1 MGNKSIQKFFADQ
14 NSVIDLSSLG
24 NAKGAKVSLSGPD
37 MNITTPRGS
46 VIIVNGALYSS
57 IKGNNL
63 AVKFKDKTITG
74 AKILGSVD
82 LKDIQLERID
92 SSLVDSA
99 QVEKKGNGKRRNKK
113 EEEELKKQLDDA
125 ENAKK
130 EADKAK
136 EEAEKAKEAAEKALN
151 EAFEVQNSSKQI
163 EEMLQNFLADN
174 VAKDNLAQQS
184 DASQQNT
191 QAKATQASKQNDAE
205 KVLPQPINKNTS
217 TGKSN
222 SSKNE
227 ENKLDAESVKEP
239 LKVTLALAAE
249 SNSGSKDDSI
259 TNFTKPQ
266 FVGSTAP
273 NATVIIKINGI
284 AVGQA
289 VADSLGNFTFT
300 APETLTDGTYNL
312 EAEAKTA
319 DGSGSAKLVITIDS
333 VTDKPT
339 FELSPESS
347 VSGHKGLTP
356 TLTPSIVGTAEENAK
371 VDIYV
376 DNKLVASVDVDKD
389 GNWSYEFKDNE
400 LSEGENSIKV
410 VAVDKA
416 GNKNETTD
424 SIITDTIAPEK
435 PTIEL
440 DDSSDSGIKNDNI
453 TNSTLPTFIGVAEPG
468 STVSIYLGLKHLGEV
483 IVAKD
488 GTWSYTLTTP
498 LKDGE
503 YNITATATDIAGHT
517 SATANL
523 PFTIDTRIS
532 YFSAEI
538 ETTNDSGIVGDNVT
552 NNTRPTFTGKTE
564 PNAIIS
570 VINSETGEEVIFK
583 ANDKGEWTFNF
594 TSDSVEG
601 INNLTFTVEDVAGN
615 KKDFS
620 FSYVIDTIAPVPP
633 TVSLEDYVVLP
644 NGIILSGN
652 DLPALVGTAEPKSTI
667 LLMRDGKLYDSIEV
681 DSNGTW
687 NYQFSNKFLQGAYD
701 IEIISQDAAG
711 NKSSTVKYSFTI
723 QTEVVPP
730 KAELDASDDSGAKG
744 DWITN
749 KHNALTLLGTADRF
763 ATVNILIDG
772 KTIGVTTADADGN
785 WNFDISR
792 NLSDNVYKITVESI
806 DPLGRTSSVDYQLTI
821 DSFTPIPTVMLHD
834 SADSGVKGDMITKI
848 NTPLF
853 TGMAEA
859 NAKVSIY
866 VDGVL
871 SGEAIAGDDGVWNF
885 QFTTALSDGSH
896 DVTVKVED
904 IAGNTASS
912 SAYNFQIVTQTQKPT
927 IELVNDT
934 GVDNTDHI
942 INEKNPALTGTAAP
956 YSTVKLYID
965 GALIAEVRTNK
976 DGRWEYTLKAD
987 QGLVDGDH
995 RITASVEDIAGNIAH
1010 SDPFLISV
1018 DTAISIPI
1026 VSLSPDSDSGI
1037 SDDNLTNIVKPTLHL
1052 KDIDPDIISVQVW
1065 DAMSDTQIGV
1075 ATQQPDG
1082 SWAYTFTSDLTEG
1095 LHQVYVKVEDIAGN
1109 KANSA
1114 IFDFTIDTT
1123 VSTPVISLLSKD
1135 DTGVTGDNLTN
1146 INKPGFAISGVDAD
1160 AHRVVVQ
1167 VMHNGVSEE
1176 IELSHLNGSWLFIP
1190 GNTWADGSYTLT
1202 VKVEDKAGNT
1212 NYSAPLTVVIDT
1224 QIAIDGVE
1232 LVNDSG
1238 VKGDNMTND
1247 DRPHF
1252 RVTVPTDVNEVRL
1265 SIDGGNSWVQAT
1277 PGVAGSWEYIWPTDL
1292 ADGQYTLTVEATDKA
1307 GNTVTK
1313 TIDFAVD
1320 TTLSVPVIV
1329 LDSAD
1334 DTGIQGDNMTNS
1346 TQPTF
1351 ALQHIDDD
1359 AVRVTVSVEHG
1370 GVTTTFDATKGTGGW
1385 TFTPPTSWADG
1396 DYTLSVSVEDK
1407 AGNTSHSASLTVTV
1421 DTQIAINNIEL
1432 VNDSGI
1438 PDDNL
1443 TNNVR
1448 PHFQVTV
1455 PTDVNVVRLSI
1466 DGGKTWF
1473 NATQSATPG
1482 VWDYIWPDDVAD
1494 GGYTLTVEA
1503 TDEAGNKATQT
1514 LDFTIDTTLS
1524 VPTLSLDSADDSG
1537 IAGDNITNV
1546 KTPGFTLN
1554 NIDTDVS
1561 RVIVE
1566 VMHNGIKQ
1574 EVPLVQT
1581 GGQWRFAPTSDW
1593 ADGDYILTVKVE
1605 DRAGN
1610 VKQSAPLTVTVDT
1623 HIAIDRIEL
1632 VNDSGI
1638 PGDNLTNEARPHF
1651 QVTVPADVNG
1661 VRLSIDGGKT
1671 WFDATQS
1678 ATSGVWDYTWLTN
1691 VANGPHT
1698 LMVEASDKAGN
1709 KTTQKLDFTIDTIL
1723 SEPTITLDS
1732 ADDSAA
1738 GDNITNVKMPGF
1750 TLGNIDADVTKVV
1763 VTVAHDGKNQ
1773 QIELIKNGGVW
1784 RFTPGAAWTDGDY
1797 TLTVKVEDKAGNTNY
1812 SAPLT
1817 VTIDTQTSI
1826 DRIELLNDTGIVGD
1840 NLTNEARPQFHI
1852 TVPTDVNSVQLSL
1865 DGGINWVNATLTSDG
1880 VWEYIWPTDLVE
1892 NTYTLTVK
1900 ATDVAGNT
1908 ATETLNFII
1917 DTTLSTP
1924 TITLDS
1930 ADDSGTANDNKTN
1943 VKTPGFII
1951 GGIDS
1956 DVTQVVVQ
1964 VMRDGHSEE
1973 VELTQTNGQWRF
1985 VPGSAWT
1992 DGDYTLTVTV
2002 KDEAGNIRH
2011 SAPLT
2016 VTIDTQIT
2024 IDHIEL
2030 VNDSG
2035 IPDDNLTNNVRP
2047 HFQVTV
2053 PTDVNVV
2060 RLSID
2065 GGKTWF
2071 NATQSATPGVWDYT
2085 WLADVGEG
2093 KHTLTVEATDK
2104 AGNKTTQQLDFIIDT
2119 LLSEPTIVL
2128 DNTDDSGTKGDHLTN
2143 VNKPTFLLGNIDADA
2158 RYVTV
2163 EVQHGGTKEVL
2174 TATKDATG
2182 NWSVTPT
2189 GTWADGDYT
2198 LTVRVEDEAGNEKH
2212 SASLTVTV
2220 DTQITID
2227 VIELVNDNGIPG
2239 DNMTND
2245 AHPQFRVT
2253 VPGDVNEV
2261 SLSIDG
2267 GVTWVKATQ
2276 SATPGVW
2283 NYTWPGTVPDGDYTL
2298 NVKATDNAGNTV
2310 TETLHFTIDTTL
2322 STPVIVLDSAD
2333 DSGVHGDNMTNHTQ
2347 PTFALQHI
2355 DDDAVRVTVS
2365 VEHGGVTTTF
2375 DATKDAGGWTFTPTG
2390 AWADGDYTLSV
2401 SVEDKAGNT
2410 SHSASLTVTVDTQIA
2425 INNIEL
2431 VNDSGIPDDNLTNN
2445 VRPHFQVTVPTD
2457 VNVVRLSI
2465 DGGKTWFNATQ
2476 SATPGVWDYIWPD
2489 DVADGGYTLTV
2500 EATDEAGNKATQTL
2514 DFTIDTTLSV
2524 PTLSLD
2530 SADDSGIAGD
2540 NITNVKTPGF
2550 TLNNIDT
2557 DVSRVIVEV
2566 MHNGIKQEV
2575 PLVQTGGQWRF
2586 APTSDWADGDYI
2598 LTVKVEDRAG
2608 NVKQSAPLTVTVD
2621 THIAI
2626 DRIELVND
2634 SGIPGDNLTNEA
2646 RPHFQVTVPADVN
2659 GVRLSIDGGKT
2670 WFDATQSAT
2679 SGVWDYTWLTNVANG
2694 PHTLM
2699 VEASDKAGNKTTQKL
2714 DFTIDT
2720 ILSEPT
2726 ITLDSADDSAAGD
2739 NITNVKMPGFTL
2751 GNIDADVTKVVVTV
2765 AHDGKNQQIEL
2776 IKNGG
2781 VWRFTPGA
2789 AWTDGDYTLTVK
2801 VEDKAGNTNY
2811 SAPLTV
2817 TIDTQTSI
2825 DRIELL
2831 NDTGIVGDNLTNEA
2845 RPQFHITVPTDV
2857 NSVQLSLDGGINWVN
2872 ATLTSDGVWE
2882 YIWPTDLVENT
2893 YTLTVKATDVAGNTA
2908 TETLNF
2914 IIDTTLSTPTITLDS
2929 ADDSGTAND
2938 NKTNVKTPGFII
2950 GGIDSDVTQVV
2961 VQVMRD
2967 GHSEEVELT
2976 QTNGQWRFVPGSAWT
2991 DGDYTLTVTVKDEA
3005 GNIRHSAPLT
3015 VTIDTQITIDHIEL
3029 VNDSGIPDDNLTNN
3043 VRPHFQVT
3051 VPTDVNVVRLS
3062 IDGGKTW
3069 FNATQSAT
3077 PGVWDYTWLADVG
3090 EGKHTLTVEATDK
3103 AGNKTTQQLDFIID
3117 TLLSEPTIVLDNTD
3131 DSGTKGD
3138 NLTNVNKP
3146 TFLLGNIDAD
3156 ARYVTVEV
3164 QHGGTKEVLTATKG
3178 ATGIWSVTPTGTWAD
3193 GDYTLT
3199 VRVEDDAG
3207 NVKYSAPLTVT
3218 VDTQIT
3224 IDVIELVND
3233 NGIPGDNLTNDVRPH
3248 FRVTVPGDVN
3258 EVRLSI
3264 DGGNTWVRATQGTAG
3279 IWDYTWPKDVTDGL
3293 HTLTVEAT
3301 DKAGNKTT
3309 QTLDFTIDTRLS
3321 TPTIAMDS
3329 RDDTGAIGDHITSVK
3344 RPGFTIGNIDADA
3357 HSVILRITQGGNSQE
3372 VTLTQVGGQW
3382 RFTPD
3387 ADWADGSYTLT
3398 VEVTDNAGNVR
3409 QSTPLVVTVDTQTS
3423 ITDITLVNDH
3433 GVPDDN
3439 LTNSTRPQFE
3449 ITVPADVNSVQ
3460 LSIDGGANWVS
3471 ATQGIEGVWGYTW
3484 PTDMGDGK
3492 HTLTVMVT
3500 DRAGNTATQ
3509 TLEFFIDTRLS
3520 TPTIALD
3527 STDDTG
3533 TPGDDMTNRTRPTFI
3548 LQNID
3553 SDVINVTVSVT
3564 HNGTTTSFT
3573 ATQGAGGWS
3582 FTPPAPWG
3590 DGDYTLTVTVEDRA
3604 GNTRPSTP
3612 LTVTVDTQIAIDRIE
3627 LVNDS
3632 GVPGDNVTKHVRPQF
3647 QISVPDDVEKVLL
3660 SIDGGTTW
3668 VTAIKSSTA
3677 GIWDY
3682 TWPTDMPEGQ
3692 HTLTV
3697 EVTDG
3702 AGNKMTETL
3711 NFTIDITLLTPTI
3724 ELAPDQDTGQNK
3736 NDNLTSVTQPVFVLG
3751 SIDKDVRHVE
3761 LSIEHNGTFKTVVLT
3776 ESADG
3781 WRYRPDSALADGSYT
3796 FTVTVTDVAGNQQ
3809 TSAPLKVTIDGT
3821 LTTPVIELAAG
3832 EDSGTVGD
3840 RLTNH
3845 DRPVFDIHQVDSDV
3859 TRVMVKVT
3867 YNGKTHEE
3875 AAVFTNGQWRFTPSA
3890 SWADGSYQLA
3900 VVVEDLAG
3908 NVKESAPFEVRI
3920 DTTTTINNIVLLN
3933 DTGVQN
3939 DQLTNVAK
3947 PSFRIDV
3954 PGDVVQVRV
3963 TLDGGANWN
3972 VIRKNADGQWIFDS
3986 PNTLVDG
3993 TYTLRVEATD
4003 EAGNIANKDLV
4014 FNIDTNI
4021 QVPTIALDAGQ
4032 DTGANTADNITN
4044 ISRPTFTI
4052 GNVDPDVIKVVVT
4065 IDGHDYNATK
4075 VGAGWQFTPGNAI
4088 PDGSYNITVTVEDK
4102 AGNTAT
4108 SKPLPVVIDTTAE
4121 IESVTLVTDS
4131 GDSDVDN
4138 ITKVDKPQFSIV
4150 TADDITHVRV
4160 KIDNAANW
4168 IELTKGGDGRWI
4180 FNVGSALPDGQ
4191 HTLLVDVTDIAG
4203 NVAQETLQFTIDTTL
4218 REPTIVLDPTHDTG
4232 DDTND
4237 NLTRINKPV
4246 FIIGNVDNDVSH
4258 IVVHIDGR
4266 DYTIENTGGNLT
4278 FTPDQPLS
4286 DGQHTISVT
4295 VTDIAGNTKTSAELR
4310 IEIDTQVQ
4318 IDSVTLT
4325 TDSGVNDHDNVTNA
4339 TRPSFEIATPDDV
4352 TSVLVS
4358 FDGVNW
4364 TPISKNAAGQW
4375 EFTAGSALP
4384 DGHYTL
4390 HVQATDRAGNTAN
4403 STLGFTVDTQI
4414 DGLSV
4419 VMLDDAGK
4427 DSTDG
4432 ITNITS
4438 PRFEISAREPL
4449 QSVTVILN
4457 GKSSTLTQ
4465 GAGNKWL
4472 FTPDTPLVD
4481 GTYKIEIV
4489 AEDIAGNKISKE
4501 VSFTIDTI
4509 VSDPSIDLLD
4519 ADDTGESAVDNITS
4533 VTTPRFVIGNVP
4545 ADIDTVVIR
4554 INGVSYSVTANGNNL
4569 WEFQVPVALNDGVYE
4584 AVVVFRDIA
4593 GNTSETKL
4601 PFTID
4606 TTTSVSVRMEPA
4618 SDTGNSNSDNLTNKQ
4633 NPKFEGTAEPNA
4645 KLVITI
4651 VDDKS
4656 GREVLKQTITVGAD
4670 GNWSVTPNILPDG
4683 MYTINV
4689 VATDVAGNTAQT
4701 QERFTIDTVTIDPTI
4716 RLSDPSIDDQHEAT
4730 SLRPEF
4736 KGFAEAFSTI
4746 MIQWDGKVVG
4756 SANANANG
4764 EWSWT
4769 PPSVL
4774 APGSYVVSIVA
4785 KDKAGNESSQV
4796 DFPVVIPVID
4806 VTPPTIKLSE
4816 ESDSGALG
4824 DFTTNNKTPTL
4835 IGSTLP
4841 NTIVSIYVDGVKVG
4855 EATADTA
4862 GRYTFQLSEMKD
4874 GHYVVQVGIVNPR
4887 DNSELRSTAVD
4898 VTIDTEVAELV
4909 WNISG
4914 MHEGGYINTVTPE
4927 IGGTSEPN
4935 SKITIFVNGVE
4946 KAIAYTT
4953 GAGHWGV
4960 VLPALGNDGN
4970 YELTFKVEDVAGNIR
4985 EFGPQNVILD
4995 TVISPLTVVLREAD
5009 DSGKVGDWITNK
5021 SHVTIDGTAEAGS
5034 TLTIRNPQ
5042 GVVIATLVVGND
5054 GRWSAELDL
5063 REGSNAFV
5071 VVSEDKAGNSQ
5082 QKEILIE
5089 HDTQIEIS
5097 DISLSRDTNSGDK
5110 YDLITNNKSPVL
5122 VAMTDPGATVQVY
5135 INGVLQGT
5143 VEASSSGNISYTMPA
5158 NSADGEYQVQ
5168 FVATD
5173 TAGNRV
5179 ESAITTVTIDSQ
5191 IAVFDIDED
5200 SLPALSNNRALSV
5213 SGVGEAG
5220 SQVSIFV
5227 DGKLVNVVM
5236 VEADGT
5242 WRAPILLQDDGTF
5255 NIHFSITDVA
5265 GNTEV
5270 SKDYSVD
5277 VDSSTDFPTLNL
5289 EDASNSGSLD
5299 DLITNHNKPVLV
5311 GTAEAG
5317 ATIHI
5322 YVDEKI
5328 VANVLVLEDG
5338 TWSYQF
5344 DNALKDGE
5352 YSIRVVAEDPAGNT
5366 AESPRLLVTIDTSTF
5381 IDNPAMV
5388 AGSDNGIFSNDSIT
5402 SQTRPTFSIF
5412 GEMNQSVQ
5420 IFIDGVLVDTIT
5432 VTDRNQ
5438 VYRPESPLG
5447 DGSHSIYYVITDK
5460 AGNTAT
5466 SKTLNFT
5473 IDTFN
5478 TTPVAIDS
5486 IGGQT
5491 LAEMT
5496 GSDGK
5501 IYITDTTRNLLFS
5514 GSAEPNSK
5522 IEIIINGLNVG
5533 EVWVNEKGHWQMPVN
5548 PLYFT
5553 EGQLDI
5559 TVKSTDRAGNVNQE
5573 KYSIWVDTHIKVFTS
5588 ELDDNKSSSKTEWWS
5603 NSDLITMR
5611 GTGEIGATVSL
5622 IVAGVTLATA
5632 VVAATGRW
5640 ELSTDKLPEGTYDIS
5655 LVIED
5660 SAGNRWEDVREIF
5673 IDRTP
5678 PNAPVVTYSDIVN
5691 DLIIMQGTAE
5701 AKSQLIITDS
5711 EGNTYTLTV
5720 PDNGKWSMAI
5730 PYPSEGKF
5738 TITSVDAIGNRSDDV
5753 PLDIMKEVPVISLSP
5768 DSDSGTVGDNI
5779 TRDKQPTFIIGNL
5792 ESDVVV
5798 VQVDI
5803 NGTVYNAEK
5812 NADGVWFF
5820 TPGTP
5825 LADGSYTISVIA
5837 SDAAGNQKNSLPI
5850 TVTIDSTL
5858 TVPEIALAAG
5868 EDNGASDSDNVTNH
5882 TQPKFTLQHI
5892 DADVTGVTV
5901 NVTHNGVTDIY
5912 QATQGADGWTFT
5924 PPAAWNDGNYTLSVT
5939 VVDRAGN
5946 SQQSASLAVT
5956 VDSTVTVTADSQ
5968 HDDASDDATATAVT
5982 PPESETVNAES
5993 ATHLR
5998 TEPSAAE
6005 ESVVKV
6011 TAYSITLLNA
6021 DSGDEIDRSISQT
6034 PSFEISVPENIV
6046 NVSIM
6051 FEGEEFTLPI
6061 TNQKAIFEVP
6071 LSLED
6076 GEYTMD
6082 VKFIDKDNDF
6092 LIKEKTFSV
6101 DHSSADIV
6109 NAMNVRGKT
6118 EDDINDSPSTSS
6130 VGHNNNG
6137 AIDVFA
6143 VNEVTLP
6150 VDNQE
6155 EHA

>member
-37 MNITTPRGS
+37 MNITTPHGS

-113 EEEELKKQLDDA
+113 EEEELKKQLDEA

-440 DDSSDSGIKNDNI
+440 DDSSDSGIKNDSI

-538 ETTNDSGIVGDNVT
+538 ETTDDSGIVGDNVT

-601 INNLTFTVEDVAGN
+601 VNNLTFTVEDVAGN

-620 FSYVIDTIAPVPP
+620 FSYVIDTVAPVPP
-633 TVSLEDYVVLP
+633 TVSLEDFVVLP

-1065 DAMSDTQIGV
+1065 DAASDTQIGV

-1114 IFDFTIDTT
+1114 VFDFTIDTT

-1176 IELSHLNGSWLFIP
+1176 IELSHLNGSWLFTP

-1329 LDSAD
+1329 LNSAD
-1334 DTGIQGDNMTNS
+1334 DTGVQGDNMTNS

-1370 GVTTTFDATKGTGGW
+1370 GVTTTFDATKGVGGW
-1385 TFTPPTSWADG
+1385 SFTPTGAWADG

-1438 PDDNL
+1438 PNDNL

-1473 NATQSATPG
+1473 NATQNATPG

-1503 TDEAGNKATQT
+1503 TDEAGNKTTQT

-1561 RVIVE
+1561 RVTVE

-1638 PGDNLTNEARPHF
+1638 PDDNLTNEARPHF

-1678 ATSGVWDYTWLTN
+1678 ATPGVWDYTWLTN

-1709 KTTQKLDFTIDTIL
+1709 KTTQKLDFIIDTML

-2016 VTIDTQIT
+2016 VTIDTQIA

-2128 DNTDDSGTKGDHLTN
+2128 DNTDDSGTKGDNLTN

-2333 DSGVHGDNMTNHTQ
+2333 DTGIQGDNMTNRTQ
-2347 PTFALQHI
+2347 PTFNLQHI

-2375 DATKDAGGWTFTPTG
+2375 DATKGVGGWTFTPPTSWG
-2390 AWADGDYTLSV
+2390 AGDYTLSV

-2445 VRPHFQVTVPTD
+2445 VRPQFQVKVPTD
-2457 VNVVRLSI
+2457 VN
-2465 DGGKTWFNATQ
+2465 
-2476 SATPGVWDYIWPD
+2476 
-2489 DVADGGYTLTV
+2489 
-2500 EATDEAGNKATQTL
+2500 E
-2514 DFTIDTTLSV
+2514 
-2524 PTLSLD
+2524 
-2530 SADDSGIAGD
+2530 
-2540 NITNVKTPGF
+2540 
-2550 TLNNIDT
+2550 
-2557 DVSRVIVEV
+2557 
-2566 MHNGIKQEV
+2566 
-2575 PLVQTGGQWRF
+2575 
-2586 APTSDWADGDYI
+2586 
-2598 LTVKVEDRAG
+2598 
-2608 NVKQSAPLTVTVD
+2608 
-2621 THIAI
+2621 
-2626 DRIELVND
+2626 
-2634 SGIPGDNLTNEA
+2634 
-2646 RPHFQVTVPADVN
+2646 
-2659 GVRLSIDGGKT
+2659 
-2670 WFDATQSAT
+2670 
-2679 SGVWDYTWLTNVANG
+2679 
-2694 PHTLM
+2694 
-2699 VEASDKAGNKTTQKL
+2699 
-2714 DFTIDT
+2714 
-2720 ILSEPT
+2720 
-2726 ITLDSADDSAAGD
+2726 
-2739 NITNVKMPGFTL
+2739 
-2751 GNIDADVTKVVVTV
+2751 
-2765 AHDGKNQQIEL
+2765 
-2776 IKNGG
+2776 
-2781 VWRFTPGA
+2781 
-2789 AWTDGDYTLTVK
+2789 
-2801 VEDKAGNTNY
+2801 
-2811 SAPLTV
+2811 
-2817 TIDTQTSI
+2817 
-2825 DRIELL
+2825 
-2831 NDTGIVGDNLTNEA
+2831 
-2845 RPQFHITVPTDV
+2845 
-2857 NSVQLSLDGGINWVN
+2857 
-2872 ATLTSDGVWE
+2872 
-2882 YIWPTDLVENT
+2882 
-2893 YTLTVKATDVAGNTA
+2893 
-2908 TETLNF
+2908 
-2914 IIDTTLSTPTITLDS
+2914 
-2929 ADDSGTAND
+2929 
-2938 NKTNVKTPGFII
+2938 
-2950 GGIDSDVTQVV
+2950 
-2961 VQVMRD
+2961 
-2967 GHSEEVELT
+2967 
-2976 QTNGQWRFVPGSAWT
+2976 
-2991 DGDYTLTVTVKDEA
+2991 
-3005 GNIRHSAPLT
+3005 
-3015 VTIDTQITIDHIEL
+3015 
-3029 VNDSGIPDDNLTNN
+3029 
-3043 VRPHFQVT
+3043 
-3051 VPTDVNVVRLS
+3051 VRLS

-3103 AGNKTTQQLDFIID
+3103 AGNQTTQKLDFIID
-3117 TLLSEPTIVLDNTD
+3117 TMLSEPTIVLDSTD

-3138 NLTNVNKP
+3138 NLTNANKP
-3146 TFLLGNIDAD
+3146 TFILGNIDAD

-3199 VRVEDDAG
+3199 VRVEDEAG

-3321 TPTIAMDS
+3321 TPTITMDS

-3344 RPGFTIGNIDADA
+3344 RPGFTIGNIDSDA
-3357 HSVILRITQGGNSQE
+3357 QSVILRITQGGNSQE

-3409 QSTPLVVTVDTQTS
+3409 QSTPLIVTVDTQTS

-3471 ATQGIEGVWGYTW
+3471 AAQGIEGVWGYTW

-3612 LTVTVDTQIAIDRIE
+3612 LTVTVDTQIAIDHIE

-3632 GVPGDNVTKHVRPQF
+3632 GVPGDNITKHVRPQF

-3692 HTLTV
+3692 HTLIV

-3702 AGNKMTETL
+3702 AGNKMTGTL
-3711 NFTIDITLLTPTI
+3711 DFTIDITLLTPTI

-3845 DRPVFDIHQVDSDV
+3845 DRPVFDIRQVDSDV

-3908 NVKESAPFEVRI
+3908 NVKESAPLEVRI

-3954 PGDVVQVRV
+3954 PGDVIQVRV

-4180 FNVGSALPDGQ
+4180 FNVGSALPDGK

-4295 VTDIAGNTKTSAELR
+4295 VTDIAGNTKTSAELQ

-4533 VTTPRFVIGNVP
+4533 VTKPRFVIGNVP

-4554 INGVSYSVTANGNNL
+4554 INGVSYPVTANGNNL

-4618 SDTGNSNSDNLTNKQ
+4618 SDTGSSNSDNLTNKQ

-4656 GREVLKQTITVGAD
+4656 GREVLKHTITVGAD

-4716 RLSDPSIDDQHEAT
+4716 RLSDPSIDDQYEAT

-4736 KGFAEAFSTI
+4736 KGLAEAFSTI

-4835 IGSTLP
+4835 VGNTLP
-4841 NTIVSIYVDGVKVG
+4841 NAIVSIYVDGVKVG

-4970 YELTFKVEDVAGNIR
+4970 YVLTFKVEDVAGNIR

-5082 QKEILIE
+5082 QKDILIE

-5299 DLITNHNKPVLV
+5299 DLITSHNKPVLV

-5381 IDNPAMV
+5381 IDNPVMM

-5402 SQTRPTFSIF
+5402 SQTRPAFSIY

-5533 EVWVNEKGHWQMPVN
+5533 EVWVNDKGHWQMPVN

-5573 KYSIWVDTHIKVFTS
+5573 KYSIWVDTHIQVFTS
-5588 ELDDNKSSSKTEWWS
+5588 ELDDNKSSSKTDWWS
-5603 NSDLITMR
+5603 NSSTITMR
-5611 GTGEIGATVSL
+5611 GMGEIGATVSL

-5632 VVAATGRW
+5632 VVAANGQW
-5640 ELSTDKLPEGTYDIS
+5640 ELSTDQLPEGKYDITLS
-5655 LVIED
+5655 IED
-5660 SAGNRWEDVREIF
+5660 NAGNRKEEVHEIF

-5711 EGNTYTLTV
+5711 NGNTYTLTV

-5753 PLDIMKEVPVISLSP
+5753 PLDIMKETPVISLSP

-5779 TRDKQPTFIIGNL
+5779 TRDNQPTFIIGNL

-5803 NGTVYNAEK
+5803 NGIVYNAEK

-5868 EDNGASDSDNVTNH
+5868 EGNGASDSDNVTNHNH

-5924 PPAAWNDGNYTLSVT
+5924 PPAAWNDGTYTLSVT

-5946 SQQSASLAVT
+5946 SLQSASLEVT

-5968 HDDASDDATATAVT
+5968 HDDASDDATPTAVT

-5998 TEPSAAE
+5998 TVPSAAE
-6005 ESVVKV
+6005 ESVVKE

-6046 NVSIM
+6046 NVSVM

-6082 VKFIDKDNDF
+6082 VKFLDKDDDF

-6109 NAMNVRGKT
+6109 NAMNARGKT

-6137 AIDVFA
+6137 AIEVFA

>member
-1 MGNKSIQKFFADQ
+1 
-14 NSVIDLSSLG
+14 
-24 NAKGAKVSLSGPD
+24 
-37 MNITTPRGS
+37 
-46 VIIVNGALYSS
+46 
-57 IKGNNL
+57 
-63 AVKFKDKTITG
+63 
-74 AKILGSVD
+74 
-82 LKDIQLERID
+82 
-92 SSLVDSA
+92 
-99 QVEKKGNGKRRNKK
+99 
-113 EEEELKKQLDDA
+113 
-125 ENAKK
+125 
-130 EADKAK
+130 
-136 EEAEKAKEAAEKALN
+136 
-151 EAFEVQNSSKQI
+151 
-163 EEMLQNFLADN
+163 
-174 VAKDNLAQQS
+174 KDNLAQQS

-440 DDSSDSGIKNDNI
+440 DDSSDSGIKNDSI

-538 ETTNDSGIVGDNVT
+538 ETTDDSGIVGDNVT

-601 INNLTFTVEDVAGN
+601 VNNLTFTVEDVAGN

-620 FSYVIDTIAPVPP
+620 FSYVIDTVAPVPP
-633 TVSLEDYVVLP
+633 TVSLEDFVVLP

-1037 SDDNLTNIVKPTLHL
+1037 ADDNLTNIVKPTLHL

-1114 IFDFTIDTT
+1114 VFDFTIDTT

-1176 IELSHLNGSWLFIP
+1176 IELSHLNGSWLFTP

-1385 TFTPPTSWADG
+1385 SFTPTGAWADG

-1438 PDDNL
+1438 PNDNL

-1482 VWDYIWPDDVAD
+1482 AWDYIWPDDVAD

-1503 TDEAGNKATQT
+1503 TDKAGNKTTQE

-1561 RVIVE
+1561 RVTVE

-1678 ATSGVWDYTWLTN
+1678 ATPGVWDYTWLTN

-1709 KTTQKLDFTIDTIL
+1709 KTTQKLDFIIDTML

-2016 VTIDTQIT
+2016 VTIDTQIA

-2035 IPDDNLTNNVRP
+2035 IPDDNLTN
-2047 HFQVTV
+2047 
-2053 PTDVNVV
+2053 
-2060 RLSID
+2060 
-2065 GGKTWF
+2065 
-2071 NATQSATPGVWDYT
+2071 
-2085 WLADVGEG
+2085 
-2093 KHTLTVEATDK
+2093 EA
-2104 AGNKTTQQLDFIIDT
+2104 
-2119 LLSEPTIVL
+2119 
-2128 DNTDDSGTKGDHLTN
+2128 
-2143 VNKPTFLLGNIDADA
+2143 
-2158 RYVTV
+2158 
-2163 EVQHGGTKEVL
+2163 
-2174 TATKDATG
+2174 
-2182 NWSVTPT
+2182 
-2189 GTWADGDYT
+2189 
-2198 LTVRVEDEAGNEKH
+2198 
-2212 SASLTVTV
+2212 
-2220 DTQITID
+2220 
-2227 VIELVNDNGIPG
+2227 
-2239 DNMTND
+2239 
-2245 AHPQFRVT
+2245 
-2253 VPGDVNEV
+2253 
-2261 SLSIDG
+2261 
-2267 GVTWVKATQ
+2267 
-2276 SATPGVW
+2276 
-2283 NYTWPGTVPDGDYTL
+2283 
-2298 NVKATDNAGNTV
+2298 
-2310 TETLHFTIDTTL
+2310 
-2322 STPVIVLDSAD
+2322 
-2333 DSGVHGDNMTNHTQ
+2333 
-2347 PTFALQHI
+2347 
-2355 DDDAVRVTVS
+2355 
-2365 VEHGGVTTTF
+2365 
-2375 DATKDAGGWTFTPTG
+2375 
-2390 AWADGDYTLSV
+2390 
-2401 SVEDKAGNT
+2401 
-2410 SHSASLTVTVDTQIA
+2410 
-2425 INNIEL
+2425 
-2431 VNDSGIPDDNLTNN
+2431 
-2445 VRPHFQVTVPTD
+2445 
-2457 VNVVRLSI
+2457 
-2465 DGGKTWFNATQ
+2465 
-2476 SATPGVWDYIWPD
+2476 
-2489 DVADGGYTLTV
+2489 
-2500 EATDEAGNKATQTL
+2500 
-2514 DFTIDTTLSV
+2514 
-2524 PTLSLD
+2524 
-2530 SADDSGIAGD
+2530 
-2540 NITNVKTPGF
+2540 
-2550 TLNNIDT
+2550 
-2557 DVSRVIVEV
+2557 
-2566 MHNGIKQEV
+2566 
-2575 PLVQTGGQWRF
+2575 
-2586 APTSDWADGDYI
+2586 
-2598 LTVKVEDRAG
+2598 
-2608 NVKQSAPLTVTVD
+2608 
-2621 THIAI
+2621 
-2626 DRIELVND
+2626 
-2634 SGIPGDNLTNEA
+2634 
-2646 RPHFQVTVPADVN
+2646 
-2659 GVRLSIDGGKT
+2659 
-2670 WFDATQSAT
+2670 
-2679 SGVWDYTWLTNVANG
+2679 
-2694 PHTLM
+2694 
-2699 VEASDKAGNKTTQKL
+2699 
-2714 DFTIDT
+2714 
-2720 ILSEPT
+2720 
-2726 ITLDSADDSAAGD
+2726 
-2739 NITNVKMPGFTL
+2739 
-2751 GNIDADVTKVVVTV
+2751 
-2765 AHDGKNQQIEL
+2765 
-2776 IKNGG
+2776 
-2781 VWRFTPGA
+2781 
-2789 AWTDGDYTLTVK
+2789 
-2801 VEDKAGNTNY
+2801 
-2811 SAPLTV
+2811 
-2817 TIDTQTSI
+2817 
-2825 DRIELL
+2825 
-2831 NDTGIVGDNLTNEA
+2831 
-2845 RPQFHITVPTDV
+2845 
-2857 NSVQLSLDGGINWVN
+2857 
-2872 ATLTSDGVWE
+2872 
-2882 YIWPTDLVENT
+2882 
-2893 YTLTVKATDVAGNTA
+2893 
-2908 TETLNF
+2908 
-2914 IIDTTLSTPTITLDS
+2914 
-2929 ADDSGTAND
+2929 
-2938 NKTNVKTPGFII
+2938 
-2950 GGIDSDVTQVV
+2950 
-2961 VQVMRD
+2961 
-2967 GHSEEVELT
+2967 
-2976 QTNGQWRFVPGSAWT
+2976 
-2991 DGDYTLTVTVKDEA
+2991 
-3005 GNIRHSAPLT
+3005 
-3015 VTIDTQITIDHIEL
+3015 
-3029 VNDSGIPDDNLTNN
+3029 
-3043 VRPHFQVT
+3043 RPHFQVT

-3164 QHGGTKEVLTATKG
+3164 QHGGTKEVLTATKDATGNWSVTPTGTWADGDYTLTVRVEDEAGNEKHSASLTVTVDTQITIDAIELVNDNGIPGDNMTNDAHPQFRVTVPGDVNEVSLSIDGGVTWVKATQSATPGVWNYTWPGTVPDGDYTLNVKATDNAGNTVTETLHFTIDTTLSTPVIVLDSADDTGIQGDNMTNRTQPTFNLQHIDDDAVRVTVSVEHGGVTTTFDATKGVGGWTFTPPTSWGAGDYTLSVSVEDKAGNTSHSASLTVTVDTQIAINNIELVNDSGIPDDNLTNNVRPQFQVKVPTDVNEVRLSIDGGKTWFNATQSATPGVWDYTWLADVGEGKHTLTVEATDKAGNQTTQKLDFIIDTLLSEPTIVLDSTDDSGTKGDNLTNANKPTFLLGNIDADARYVTVEVQHGSTKEVLTATKG

-3199 VRVEDDAG
+3199 VRVEDEAG

-3224 IDVIELVND
+3224 IDAIELVND

-3321 TPTIAMDS
+3321 TPTITMDS

-3344 RPGFTIGNIDADA
+3344 RPGFTIGNIDSDA
-3357 HSVILRITQGGNSQE
+3357 QSVILRITQGGNSQE

-3409 QSTPLVVTVDTQTS
+3409 QSTPLIVTVDTQTS

-3471 ATQGIEGVWGYTW
+3471 AAQGIEGVWGYTW

-3492 HTLTVMVT
+3492 HILTVMVT

-3612 LTVTVDTQIAIDRIE
+3612 LTVTVDTQIAIDHIE

-3692 HTLTV
+3692 HTLIV

-3702 AGNKMTETL
+3702 AGNKMTGTL
-3711 NFTIDITLLTPTI
+3711 DFTIDITLLTPTI

-3736 NDNLTSVTQPVFVLG
+3736 NDNLTSVTQPIFVLG

-3845 DRPVFDIHQVDSDV
+3845 DRPVFDIRQVDSDV

-3954 PGDVVQVRV
+3954 PGDVIQVRV

-4003 EAGNIANKDLV
+4003 QAGNIANKDLV

-4180 FNVGSALPDGQ
+4180 FNVGSALPDGK

-4295 VTDIAGNTKTSAELR
+4295 VTDIAGNTKTSAELQ

-4533 VTTPRFVIGNVP
+4533 VTKPRFVIGNVP

-4554 INGVSYSVTANGNNL
+4554 INGVSYPVTANGNNL

-4618 SDTGNSNSDNLTNKQ
+4618 SDTGSSNSDNLTNKQ

-4656 GREVLKQTITVGAD
+4656 GREVLKHTITVGAD

-4716 RLSDPSIDDQHEAT
+4716 RLSDPSIDDQYEAT

-4736 KGFAEAFSTI
+4736 KGLAEAFSTI

-4835 IGSTLP
+4835 VGNTLP
-4841 NTIVSIYVDGVKVG
+4841 NAIVSIYVDGVKVG

-4970 YELTFKVEDVAGNIR
+4970 YVLTFKVEDVAGNIR

-5082 QKEILIE
+5082 QKDILIE

-5299 DLITNHNKPVLV
+5299 DLITSHNKPVLV

-5381 IDNPAMV
+5381 IDNPVMM

-5402 SQTRPTFSIF
+5402 SQTRPAFSIY

-5533 EVWVNEKGHWQMPVN
+5533 EVWVNDKGHWQMPVN

-5573 KYSIWVDTHIKVFTS
+5573 KYSIWVDTHIQVFTS
-5588 ELDDNKSSSKTEWWS
+5588 ELDDNKSSSKTDWWS
-5603 NSDLITMR
+5603 NSSTITMR
-5611 GTGEIGATVSL
+5611 GMGEIGATVSL

-5632 VVAATGRW
+5632 VVAANGQW
-5640 ELSTDKLPEGTYDIS
+5640 ELSTDQLPEGKYDITLS
-5655 LVIED
+5655 IED
-5660 SAGNRWEDVREIF
+5660 NAGNRKEEVHEIF

-5711 EGNTYTLTV
+5711 NGNTYTLTV

-5753 PLDIMKEVPVISLSP
+5753 PLDIMKETPVISLSP

-5779 TRDKQPTFIIGNL
+5779 TRDNQPTFIIGNL

-5868 EDNGASDSDNVTNH
+5868 EGNGASDSDNVTNHNH

-5924 PPAAWNDGNYTLSVT
+5924 PPAAWNDGTYTLSVT

-5946 SQQSASLAVT
+5946 SLQSASLEVT

-5998 TEPSAAE
+5998 TVPSAAE
-6005 ESVVKV
+6005 ESVVKE

-6046 NVSIM
+6046 NVSVM

-6082 VKFIDKDNDF
+6082 VKFIDKDDDF

-6109 NAMNVRGKT
+6109 NAMNARGKT

>member
-37 MNITTPRGS
+37 MNITTPHGA

-424 SIITDTIAPEK
+424 SIITDTIPPEK

-633 TVSLEDYVVLP
+633 TVSLEDFVVLP

-1065 DAMSDTQIGV
+1065 DAASDTQIGV

-1114 IFDFTIDTT
+1114 VFDFTIDTT

-1176 IELSHLNGSWLFIP
+1176 IELSHLNGSWLFTP

-1212 NYSAPLTVVIDT
+1212 SYSAPLTVVIDT

-1329 LDSAD
+1329 LNSAD
-1334 DTGIQGDNMTNS
+1334 DTGVQGDNMTNS

-1385 TFTPPTSWADG
+1385 SFTPTGAWADG

-1473 NATQSATPG
+1473 NATQNATPG

-1503 TDEAGNKATQT
+1503 TDEAGNKTTQT

-1638 PGDNLTNEARPHF
+1638 PDDNLTNEARPHF

-1709 KTTQKLDFTIDTIL
+1709 KTTQKLDFIIDTML

-2016 VTIDTQIT
+2016 VTIDTQIA

-2035 IPDDNLTNNVRP
+2035 IPDDNLTNEARP

-2119 LLSEPTIVL
+2119 MLSEPTIVL
-2128 DNTDDSGTKGDHLTN
+2128 DNTDDSGTKGDNLTN

-2333 DSGVHGDNMTNHTQ
+2333 DTGIQGDNMTNRTQ
-2347 PTFALQHI
+2347 PTFNLQHI

-2375 DATKDAGGWTFTPTG
+2375 DATKGVGGWTFTPPTSWG
-2390 AWADGDYTLSV
+2390 AGDYTLSV

-2445 VRPHFQVTVPTD
+2445 VRPHFQVKVPTD
-2457 VNVVRLSI
+2457 VN
-2465 DGGKTWFNATQ
+2465 
-2476 SATPGVWDYIWPD
+2476 
-2489 DVADGGYTLTV
+2489 
-2500 EATDEAGNKATQTL
+2500 E
-2514 DFTIDTTLSV
+2514 
-2524 PTLSLD
+2524 
-2530 SADDSGIAGD
+2530 
-2540 NITNVKTPGF
+2540 
-2550 TLNNIDT
+2550 
-2557 DVSRVIVEV
+2557 
-2566 MHNGIKQEV
+2566 
-2575 PLVQTGGQWRF
+2575 
-2586 APTSDWADGDYI
+2586 
-2598 LTVKVEDRAG
+2598 
-2608 NVKQSAPLTVTVD
+2608 
-2621 THIAI
+2621 
-2626 DRIELVND
+2626 
-2634 SGIPGDNLTNEA
+2634 
-2646 RPHFQVTVPADVN
+2646 
-2659 GVRLSIDGGKT
+2659 
-2670 WFDATQSAT
+2670 
-2679 SGVWDYTWLTNVANG
+2679 
-2694 PHTLM
+2694 
-2699 VEASDKAGNKTTQKL
+2699 
-2714 DFTIDT
+2714 
-2720 ILSEPT
+2720 
-2726 ITLDSADDSAAGD
+2726 
-2739 NITNVKMPGFTL
+2739 
-2751 GNIDADVTKVVVTV
+2751 
-2765 AHDGKNQQIEL
+2765 
-2776 IKNGG
+2776 
-2781 VWRFTPGA
+2781 
-2789 AWTDGDYTLTVK
+2789 
-2801 VEDKAGNTNY
+2801 
-2811 SAPLTV
+2811 
-2817 TIDTQTSI
+2817 
-2825 DRIELL
+2825 
-2831 NDTGIVGDNLTNEA
+2831 
-2845 RPQFHITVPTDV
+2845 
-2857 NSVQLSLDGGINWVN
+2857 
-2872 ATLTSDGVWE
+2872 
-2882 YIWPTDLVENT
+2882 
-2893 YTLTVKATDVAGNTA
+2893 
-2908 TETLNF
+2908 
-2914 IIDTTLSTPTITLDS
+2914 
-2929 ADDSGTAND
+2929 
-2938 NKTNVKTPGFII
+2938 
-2950 GGIDSDVTQVV
+2950 
-2961 VQVMRD
+2961 
-2967 GHSEEVELT
+2967 
-2976 QTNGQWRFVPGSAWT
+2976 
-2991 DGDYTLTVTVKDEA
+2991 
-3005 GNIRHSAPLT
+3005 
-3015 VTIDTQITIDHIEL
+3015 
-3029 VNDSGIPDDNLTNN
+3029 
-3043 VRPHFQVT
+3043 
-3051 VPTDVNVVRLS
+3051 VRLS

-3103 AGNKTTQQLDFIID
+3103 AGNQTTQKLDFIID
-3117 TLLSEPTIVLDNTD
+3117 TMLSEPTIVLDSTD

-3146 TFLLGNIDAD
+3146 TFILGNIDAD

-3164 QHGGTKEVLTATKG
+3164 QYGGTKEVLTATKG

-3409 QSTPLVVTVDTQTS
+3409 QSTPLIVTVDTQTS

-3471 ATQGIEGVWGYTW
+3471 AAQGIEGVWGYTW

-3509 TLEFFIDTRLS
+3509 TLEFFIDTQLS

-3612 LTVTVDTQIAIDRIE
+3612 LTVTVDTQIAIDHIE

-3692 HTLTV
+3692 HTLIV

-3702 AGNKMTETL
+3702 AGNKMTGTL
-3711 NFTIDITLLTPTI
+3711 DFTIDITLLTPTI

-3845 DRPVFDIHQVDSDV
+3845 DRPVFDIRQVDSDV

-4295 VTDIAGNTKTSAELR
+4295 VTDIAGNTKTSAELK

-4533 VTTPRFVIGNVP
+4533 VTKPRFVIGNVP

-4554 INGVSYSVTANGNNL
+4554 INGVSYPVTANGNNL

-4898 VTIDTEVAELV
+4898 LTIDTEVAELV

-4970 YELTFKVEDVAGNIR
+4970 YVLTFKVEDVAGNIR

-5299 DLITNHNKPVLV
+5299 DLITSHNKPVLV

-5381 IDNPAMV
+5381 IDNPVMM

-5402 SQTRPTFSIF
+5402 SQTRPAFSIY

-5473 IDTFN
+5473 IDTLN

-5533 EVWVNEKGHWQMPVN
+5533 EVWVNDKGHWQMPVN

-5573 KYSIWVDTHIKVFTS
+5573 KYSIWVDTHIQVFTS
-5588 ELDDNKSSSKTEWWS
+5588 ELDDNKSSSKTDWWS
-5603 NSDLITMR
+5603 NSSTITMR
-5611 GTGEIGATVSL
+5611 GMGEIGATVSL

-5632 VVAATGRW
+5632 VVAANGQW
-5640 ELSTDKLPEGTYDIS
+5640 ELSTDQLPEGKYDITLS
-5655 LVIED
+5655 IED
-5660 SAGNRWEDVREIF
+5660 NAGNRKEEVHEIF

-5711 EGNTYTLTV
+5711 NGNTYTLTV

-5825 LADGSYTISVIA
+5825 LADGSYTISVVA

-5924 PPAAWNDGNYTLSVT
+5924 PPAAWNDGTYTLSVT

-5968 HDDASDDATATAVT
+5968 HNDASDDATAIAVT

-5998 TEPSAAE
+5998 TVPSAAE
-6005 ESVVKV
+6005 ESVVKE

-6046 NVSIM
+6046 NVSVM

-6082 VKFIDKDNDF
+6082 VKFIDKDDDF

-6109 NAMNVRGKT
+6109 NAMNARGKT

>member
-1 MGNKSIQKFFADQ
+1 
-14 NSVIDLSSLG
+14 
-24 NAKGAKVSLSGPD
+24 
-37 MNITTPRGS
+37 
-46 VIIVNGALYSS
+46 
-57 IKGNNL
+57 
-63 AVKFKDKTITG
+63 
-74 AKILGSVD
+74 
-82 LKDIQLERID
+82 
-92 SSLVDSA
+92 
-99 QVEKKGNGKRRNKK
+99 
-113 EEEELKKQLDDA
+113 
-125 ENAKK
+125 
-130 EADKAK
+130 
-136 EEAEKAKEAAEKALN
+136 KEAAEKALN

-424 SIITDTIAPEK
+424 SIITDTIPPEK

-1037 SDDNLTNIVKPTLHL
+1037 ADDNLTNIVKPTLHL

-1065 DAMSDTQIGV
+1065 DAASDTQIGV

-1114 IFDFTIDTT
+1114 VFDFTIDTT

-1385 TFTPPTSWADG
+1385 SFTPTGAWADG

-1482 VWDYIWPDDVAD
+1482 AWDYIWPDDVAD

-1503 TDEAGNKATQT
+1503 TDKAGNKTTQE

-1638 PGDNLTNEARPHF
+1638 PDDNLTNEARPHF

-1698 LMVEASDKAGN
+1698 LMVEATDKAGN

-1784 RFTPGAAWTDGDY
+1784 RFTPGAAWTDGNY

-2016 VTIDTQIT
+2016 VTIDTQI
-2024 IDHIEL
+2024 
-2030 VNDSG
+2030 
-2035 IPDDNLTNNVRP
+2035 
-2047 HFQVTV
+2047 
-2053 PTDVNVV
+2053 
-2060 RLSID
+2060 
-2065 GGKTWF
+2065 
-2071 NATQSATPGVWDYT
+2071 A
-2085 WLADVGEG
+2085 
-2093 KHTLTVEATDK
+2093 
-2104 AGNKTTQQLDFIIDT
+2104 
-2119 LLSEPTIVL
+2119 
-2128 DNTDDSGTKGDHLTN
+2128 
-2143 VNKPTFLLGNIDADA
+2143 
-2158 RYVTV
+2158 
-2163 EVQHGGTKEVL
+2163 
-2174 TATKDATG
+2174 
-2182 NWSVTPT
+2182 
-2189 GTWADGDYT
+2189 
-2198 LTVRVEDEAGNEKH
+2198 
-2212 SASLTVTV
+2212 
-2220 DTQITID
+2220 
-2227 VIELVNDNGIPG
+2227 
-2239 DNMTND
+2239 
-2245 AHPQFRVT
+2245 
-2253 VPGDVNEV
+2253 
-2261 SLSIDG
+2261 
-2267 GVTWVKATQ
+2267 
-2276 SATPGVW
+2276 
-2283 NYTWPGTVPDGDYTL
+2283 
-2298 NVKATDNAGNTV
+2298 
-2310 TETLHFTIDTTL
+2310 
-2322 STPVIVLDSAD
+2322 
-2333 DSGVHGDNMTNHTQ
+2333 
-2347 PTFALQHI
+2347 
-2355 DDDAVRVTVS
+2355 
-2365 VEHGGVTTTF
+2365 
-2375 DATKDAGGWTFTPTG
+2375 
-2390 AWADGDYTLSV
+2390 
-2401 SVEDKAGNT
+2401 
-2410 SHSASLTVTVDTQIA
+2410 
-2425 INNIEL
+2425 
-2431 VNDSGIPDDNLTNN
+2431 
-2445 VRPHFQVTVPTD
+2445 
-2457 VNVVRLSI
+2457 
-2465 DGGKTWFNATQ
+2465 
-2476 SATPGVWDYIWPD
+2476 
-2489 DVADGGYTLTV
+2489 
-2500 EATDEAGNKATQTL
+2500 
-2514 DFTIDTTLSV
+2514 
-2524 PTLSLD
+2524 
-2530 SADDSGIAGD
+2530 
-2540 NITNVKTPGF
+2540 
-2550 TLNNIDT
+2550 
-2557 DVSRVIVEV
+2557 
-2566 MHNGIKQEV
+2566 
-2575 PLVQTGGQWRF
+2575 
-2586 APTSDWADGDYI
+2586 
-2598 LTVKVEDRAG
+2598 
-2608 NVKQSAPLTVTVD
+2608 
-2621 THIAI
+2621 
-2626 DRIELVND
+2626 
-2634 SGIPGDNLTNEA
+2634 
-2646 RPHFQVTVPADVN
+2646 
-2659 GVRLSIDGGKT
+2659 
-2670 WFDATQSAT
+2670 
-2679 SGVWDYTWLTNVANG
+2679 
-2694 PHTLM
+2694 
-2699 VEASDKAGNKTTQKL
+2699 
-2714 DFTIDT
+2714 
-2720 ILSEPT
+2720 
-2726 ITLDSADDSAAGD
+2726 
-2739 NITNVKMPGFTL
+2739 
-2751 GNIDADVTKVVVTV
+2751 
-2765 AHDGKNQQIEL
+2765 
-2776 IKNGG
+2776 
-2781 VWRFTPGA
+2781 
-2789 AWTDGDYTLTVK
+2789 
-2801 VEDKAGNTNY
+2801 
-2811 SAPLTV
+2811 
-2817 TIDTQTSI
+2817 
-2825 DRIELL
+2825 
-2831 NDTGIVGDNLTNEA
+2831 
-2845 RPQFHITVPTDV
+2845 
-2857 NSVQLSLDGGINWVN
+2857 
-2872 ATLTSDGVWE
+2872 
-2882 YIWPTDLVENT
+2882 
-2893 YTLTVKATDVAGNTA
+2893 
-2908 TETLNF
+2908 
-2914 IIDTTLSTPTITLDS
+2914 
-2929 ADDSGTAND
+2929 
-2938 NKTNVKTPGFII
+2938 
-2950 GGIDSDVTQVV
+2950 
-2961 VQVMRD
+2961 
-2967 GHSEEVELT
+2967 
-2976 QTNGQWRFVPGSAWT
+2976 
-2991 DGDYTLTVTVKDEA
+2991 
-3005 GNIRHSAPLT
+3005 
-3015 VTIDTQITIDHIEL
+3015 IDHIEL

-3164 QHGGTKEVLTATKG
+3164 QHGGTKEVLTATKDATGNWSVTPTGTWADGDYTLTVRVEDEAGNEKHSASLTVTVDTQITIDAIELVNDNGIPGDNMTNDAHPQFRVTVPGDVNEVSLSIDGGVTWVKATQSATPGVWNYTWPGTVPDGDYTLNVKATDNAGNTVTETLHFTIDTTLSVPVIVLNSADDTGVQGDNMTNSTQPTFALQHIDDDAVRVTVSVEHGGVTTTFDATKGTGGWSFTPTGAWADGDYTLSVSVEDKAGNTSHSASLTVTVDTQIAINNIELVNDSGIPDDNLTNNVRPHFQVTVPTDVNEVRLSIDGGKTWFNATQSATPGVWDYTWLADVGEGKHTLTVEATDKAGNQTTQKLDFIIDTMLSEPTIVLDSTDDSGTKGDNLTNANKPTFILGNIDADARYVTVEVQYGGTKEVLTATKG

-3193 GDYTLT
+3193 GDYMLT

-3321 TPTIAMDS
+3321 TPTITMDS

-3344 RPGFTIGNIDADA
+3344 RPGFTIGNIDSDA
-3357 HSVILRITQGGNSQE
+3357 QSVILRITQGGNSQE

-3409 QSTPLVVTVDTQTS
+3409 QSTPLIVTVDTQTS

-3471 ATQGIEGVWGYTW
+3471 AAQGIEGVWGYTW

-3612 LTVTVDTQIAIDRIE
+3612 LTVTVDTQIAIDHIE

-3711 NFTIDITLLTPTI
+3711 NFTIDITLMTPTI

-3845 DRPVFDIHQVDSDV
+3845 DRPVFDIRQVDSDV

-4295 VTDIAGNTKTSAELR
+4295 VTDIAGNTKTSAELK

-4533 VTTPRFVIGNVP
+4533 VTKPRFVIGNVP

-4554 INGVSYSVTANGNNL
+4554 INGVSYPVTANGNNL

-4835 IGSTLP
+4835 VGNTLP
-4841 NTIVSIYVDGVKVG
+4841 NAIVSIYVDGVKVG

-4970 YELTFKVEDVAGNIR
+4970 YVLTFKVEDVAGNIR

-5034 TLTIRNPQ
+5034 TLTIRSPQ

-5082 QKEILIE
+5082 QKDILIE

-5402 SQTRPTFSIF
+5402 SQTRPTFSIS

-5573 KYSIWVDTHIKVFTS
+5573 KYSIWVDTHIQVFTS
-5588 ELDDNKSSSKTEWWS
+5588 ELDDNKSSSKTDWWS
-5603 NSDLITMR
+5603 NSSTITMR
-5611 GTGEIGATVSL
+5611 GMGEIGATVSL

-5632 VVAATGRW
+5632 VVAANGQW
-5640 ELSTDKLPEGTYDIS
+5640 ELSTDQLPEGKYDITLS
-5655 LVIED
+5655 IED
-5660 SAGNRWEDVREIF
+5660 NAGNRKEEVHEIF

-5711 EGNTYTLTV
+5711 NGNTYTLTV

-5924 PPAAWNDGNYTLSVT
+5924 PPAAWNDGTYTLSVT

-5998 TEPSAAE
+5998 TVPSAAE
-6005 ESVVKV
+6005 ESVVKE

-6046 NVSIM
+6046 NVSVM

-6082 VKFIDKDNDF
+6082 VKFIDKDDDF

-6109 NAMNVRGKT
+6109 NAMNARGKT

>member
-1 MGNKSIQKFFADQ
+1 
-14 NSVIDLSSLG
+14 
-24 NAKGAKVSLSGPD
+24 LSGPD

-300 APETLTDGTYNL
+300 APETLTDGAYNL

-424 SIITDTIAPEK
+424 SIITDTIPPEK

-633 TVSLEDYVVLP
+633 TVSLEDFVVLP

-1037 SDDNLTNIVKPTLHL
+1037 ADDNLTNIVKPTLHL

-1114 IFDFTIDTT
+1114 VFDFTIDTT

-1176 IELSHLNGSWLFIP
+1176 IELSHLNGSWLFTP

-1212 NYSAPLTVVIDT
+1212 SYSAPLTVVIDT

-1329 LDSAD
+1329 LNSAD
-1334 DTGIQGDNMTNS
+1334 DTGVQGDNMTNR

-1482 VWDYIWPDDVAD
+1482 AWDYIWPDDVAD

-1503 TDEAGNKATQT
+1503 TDKAGNKTTQE

-1709 KTTQKLDFTIDTIL
+1709 KTTQKLDFIIDTLL

-2128 DNTDDSGTKGDHLTN
+2128 DSTDDSGTKGDNLTN

-2322 STPVIVLDSAD
+2322 SVPVIVLNSAD
-2333 DSGVHGDNMTNHTQ
+2333 DTGVQGDNMTNSTQ

-2375 DATKDAGGWTFTPTG
+2375 DATKGVGGWSFTPTG

-2445 VRPHFQVTVPTD
+2445 VRPHFQVKVPTD
-2457 VNVVRLSI
+2457 VN
-2465 DGGKTWFNATQ
+2465 
-2476 SATPGVWDYIWPD
+2476 
-2489 DVADGGYTLTV
+2489 
-2500 EATDEAGNKATQTL
+2500 E
-2514 DFTIDTTLSV
+2514 
-2524 PTLSLD
+2524 
-2530 SADDSGIAGD
+2530 
-2540 NITNVKTPGF
+2540 
-2550 TLNNIDT
+2550 
-2557 DVSRVIVEV
+2557 
-2566 MHNGIKQEV
+2566 
-2575 PLVQTGGQWRF
+2575 
-2586 APTSDWADGDYI
+2586 
-2598 LTVKVEDRAG
+2598 
-2608 NVKQSAPLTVTVD
+2608 
-2621 THIAI
+2621 
-2626 DRIELVND
+2626 
-2634 SGIPGDNLTNEA
+2634 
-2646 RPHFQVTVPADVN
+2646 
-2659 GVRLSIDGGKT
+2659 
-2670 WFDATQSAT
+2670 
-2679 SGVWDYTWLTNVANG
+2679 
-2694 PHTLM
+2694 
-2699 VEASDKAGNKTTQKL
+2699 
-2714 DFTIDT
+2714 
-2720 ILSEPT
+2720 
-2726 ITLDSADDSAAGD
+2726 
-2739 NITNVKMPGFTL
+2739 
-2751 GNIDADVTKVVVTV
+2751 
-2765 AHDGKNQQIEL
+2765 
-2776 IKNGG
+2776 
-2781 VWRFTPGA
+2781 
-2789 AWTDGDYTLTVK
+2789 
-2801 VEDKAGNTNY
+2801 
-2811 SAPLTV
+2811 
-2817 TIDTQTSI
+2817 
-2825 DRIELL
+2825 
-2831 NDTGIVGDNLTNEA
+2831 
-2845 RPQFHITVPTDV
+2845 
-2857 NSVQLSLDGGINWVN
+2857 
-2872 ATLTSDGVWE
+2872 
-2882 YIWPTDLVENT
+2882 
-2893 YTLTVKATDVAGNTA
+2893 
-2908 TETLNF
+2908 
-2914 IIDTTLSTPTITLDS
+2914 
-2929 ADDSGTAND
+2929 
-2938 NKTNVKTPGFII
+2938 
-2950 GGIDSDVTQVV
+2950 
-2961 VQVMRD
+2961 
-2967 GHSEEVELT
+2967 
-2976 QTNGQWRFVPGSAWT
+2976 
-2991 DGDYTLTVTVKDEA
+2991 
-3005 GNIRHSAPLT
+3005 
-3015 VTIDTQITIDHIEL
+3015 
-3029 VNDSGIPDDNLTNN
+3029 
-3043 VRPHFQVT
+3043 
-3051 VPTDVNVVRLS
+3051 VRLS

-3103 AGNKTTQQLDFIID
+3103 AGNQTTQKLDFIID
-3117 TLLSEPTIVLDNTD
+3117 TMLSEPTIVLDSTD

-3138 NLTNVNKP
+3138 NLTNANKP
-3146 TFLLGNIDAD
+3146 TFILGNIDAD

-3164 QHGGTKEVLTATKG
+3164 QYGGTKEVLTATKG

-3321 TPTIAMDS
+3321 TPTITMDS

-3344 RPGFTIGNIDADA
+3344 RPGFTIGNIDSDA
-3357 HSVILRITQGGNSQE
+3357 QSVILRITQGGNSQE

-3409 QSTPLVVTVDTQTS
+3409 QSTPLIVTVDTQTS

-3471 ATQGIEGVWGYTW
+3471 AAQGIEGVWGYTW

-3612 LTVTVDTQIAIDRIE
+3612 LTVTVDTQIAIDHIE

-3711 NFTIDITLLTPTI
+3711 NFTIDITLMTPTI

-3845 DRPVFDIHQVDSDV
+3845 DRPVFDIRQVDSDV

-4295 VTDIAGNTKTSAELR
+4295 VTDIAGNTKTSAELK

-4533 VTTPRFVIGNVP
+4533 VTKPRFVIGNVP

-4554 INGVSYSVTANGNNL
+4554 INGVSYPVTANGNNL

-4835 IGSTLP
+4835 VGNTLP
-4841 NTIVSIYVDGVKVG
+4841 NAIVSIYVDGVKVG

-4970 YELTFKVEDVAGNIR
+4970 YVLTFKVEDVAGNIR

-5034 TLTIRNPQ
+5034 TLTIRSPQ

-5082 QKEILIE
+5082 QKDILIE

-5344 DNALKDGE
+5344 DNVLKDGE

-5402 SQTRPTFSIF
+5402 SQTRPTFSIS

-5573 KYSIWVDTHIKVFTS
+5573 KYSIWVDTHIQVFTS
-5588 ELDDNKSSSKTEWWS
+5588 ELDDNKSSSKTDWWS
-5603 NSDLITMR
+5603 NSSTITMR
-5611 GTGEIGATVSL
+5611 GMGEIGATVSL

-5632 VVAATGRW
+5632 VVAANGQW
-5640 ELSTDKLPEGTYDIS
+5640 ELSTDQLPEGKYDITLS
-5655 LVIED
+5655 IED
-5660 SAGNRWEDVREIF
+5660 NAGNRKEEVHEIF

-5711 EGNTYTLTV
+5711 NGNTYTLTV

-5753 PLDIMKEVPVISLSP
+5753 SLDIMKEVPVISLSP

-5868 EDNGASDSDNVTNH
+5868 EDNGVSDSDNVTNH

-5901 NVTHNGVTDIY
+5901 NVTHNGVTDTY

-5924 PPAAWNDGNYTLSVT
+5924 PPAAWNDGTYTLSVT

-5998 TEPSAAE
+5998 TVPSAAE
-6005 ESVVKV
+6005 ESVVKE

-6109 NAMNVRGKT
+6109 NAMNARGKT

-6155 EHA
+6155 EH

>member
-37 MNITTPRGS
+37 MNITTSRGS

-151 EAFEVQNSSKQI
+151 EAFEVQNSSKQM
-163 EEMLQNFLADN
+163 EEMLQEFLADN

-424 SIITDTIAPEK
+424 SIITDTIPPEK

-538 ETTNDSGIVGDNVT
+538 ETTDDSGIVGDNVT

-601 INNLTFTVEDVAGN
+601 VNNLTFTVEDVAGN

-956 YSTVKLYID
+956 YSTVKLYVD

-1114 IFDFTIDTT
+1114 VFDFTIDTT

-1176 IELSHLNGSWLFIP
+1176 IELSHLNGSWLFTP

-1252 RVTVPTDVNEVRL
+1252 RVAVPTDVNEVRL

-1329 LDSAD
+1329 LNSAD
-1334 DTGIQGDNMTNS
+1334 DTGVQGDNMTNR

-1385 TFTPPTSWADG
+1385 TFTPPTSWGAG

-1438 PDDNL
+1438 PNDNL

-1466 DGGKTWF
+1466 DGGKTWVTAAQK
-1473 NATQSATPG
+1473 ATG
-1482 VWDYIWPDDVAD
+1482 VWEYIWPDDVTD
-1494 GGYTLTVEA
+1494 GSHTLTVEA

-1537 IAGDNITNV
+1537 IAGDNVTNV

-1698 LMVEASDKAGN
+1698 LMVEATDKAGN
-1709 KTTQKLDFTIDTIL
+1709 QTTQKLDFIIDTLL

-1908 ATETLNFII
+1908 ATETLNFTI

-2011 SAPLT
+2011 SAPLKVT
-2016 VTIDTQIT
+2016 VDTQIG
-2024 IDHIEL
+2024 IDNIEL

-2035 IPDDNLTNNVRP
+2035 IPNDNLTNNVRP
-2047 HFQVTV
+2047 QFQVTV

-2085 WLADVGEG
+2085 WLTDVANGS
-2093 KHTLTVEATDK
+2093 HTLTVEATDA
-2104 AGNKTTQQLDFIIDT
+2104 AGNKATQNLEFNIDT
-2119 LLSEPTIVL
+2119 LLSEPTIAL
-2128 DNTDDSGTKGDHLTN
+2128 DSTDDSGTKGDNLTN
-2143 VNKPTFLLGNIDADA
+2143 VNKPTFILGNIDADA

-2174 TATKDATG
+2174 TATKGATG
-2182 NWSVTPT
+2182 IWSVTPT
-2189 GTWADGDYT
+2189 GMWADGSHT
-2198 LTVRVEDEAGNEKH
+2198 LTVRVEDEAGNVKY
-2212 SASLTVTV
+2212 SVPLTITV

-2227 VIELVNDNGIPG
+2227 DIELVNDSGTKG
-2239 DNMTND
+2239 DNLTND
-2245 AHPQFRVT
+2245 ANPHFRIT

-2267 GVTWVKATQ
+2267 GVTWVKAMQ
-2276 SATPGVW
+2276 SSTSGVW
-2283 NYTWPGTVPDGDYTL
+2283 NYTWPKTLADDDYTL
-2298 NVKATDNAGNTV
+2298 TVKATDNAGNTV
-2310 TETLHFTIDTTL
+2310 TRTLDFTIDTTL

-2333 DSGVHGDNMTNHTQ
+2333 DTGVQGDNMTNRTQ
-2347 PTFALQHI
+2347 PTFNLQHI

-2375 DATKDAGGWTFTPTG
+2375 DATKGTGGWTFTPPTSWG
-2390 AWADGDYTLSV
+2390 AGDYTLSV

-2445 VRPHFQVTVPTD
+2445 VRPQFQVKVPTD
-2457 VNVVRLSI
+2457 VN
-2465 DGGKTWFNATQ
+2465 
-2476 SATPGVWDYIWPD
+2476 
-2489 DVADGGYTLTV
+2489 
-2500 EATDEAGNKATQTL
+2500 E
-2514 DFTIDTTLSV
+2514 
-2524 PTLSLD
+2524 
-2530 SADDSGIAGD
+2530 
-2540 NITNVKTPGF
+2540 
-2550 TLNNIDT
+2550 
-2557 DVSRVIVEV
+2557 
-2566 MHNGIKQEV
+2566 
-2575 PLVQTGGQWRF
+2575 
-2586 APTSDWADGDYI
+2586 
-2598 LTVKVEDRAG
+2598 
-2608 NVKQSAPLTVTVD
+2608 
-2621 THIAI
+2621 
-2626 DRIELVND
+2626 
-2634 SGIPGDNLTNEA
+2634 
-2646 RPHFQVTVPADVN
+2646 
-2659 GVRLSIDGGKT
+2659 
-2670 WFDATQSAT
+2670 
-2679 SGVWDYTWLTNVANG
+2679 
-2694 PHTLM
+2694 
-2699 VEASDKAGNKTTQKL
+2699 
-2714 DFTIDT
+2714 
-2720 ILSEPT
+2720 
-2726 ITLDSADDSAAGD
+2726 
-2739 NITNVKMPGFTL
+2739 
-2751 GNIDADVTKVVVTV
+2751 
-2765 AHDGKNQQIEL
+2765 
-2776 IKNGG
+2776 
-2781 VWRFTPGA
+2781 
-2789 AWTDGDYTLTVK
+2789 
-2801 VEDKAGNTNY
+2801 
-2811 SAPLTV
+2811 
-2817 TIDTQTSI
+2817 
-2825 DRIELL
+2825 
-2831 NDTGIVGDNLTNEA
+2831 
-2845 RPQFHITVPTDV
+2845 
-2857 NSVQLSLDGGINWVN
+2857 
-2872 ATLTSDGVWE
+2872 
-2882 YIWPTDLVENT
+2882 
-2893 YTLTVKATDVAGNTA
+2893 
-2908 TETLNF
+2908 
-2914 IIDTTLSTPTITLDS
+2914 
-2929 ADDSGTAND
+2929 
-2938 NKTNVKTPGFII
+2938 
-2950 GGIDSDVTQVV
+2950 
-2961 VQVMRD
+2961 
-2967 GHSEEVELT
+2967 
-2976 QTNGQWRFVPGSAWT
+2976 
-2991 DGDYTLTVTVKDEA
+2991 
-3005 GNIRHSAPLT
+3005 
-3015 VTIDTQITIDHIEL
+3015 
-3029 VNDSGIPDDNLTNN
+3029 
-3043 VRPHFQVT
+3043 
-3051 VPTDVNVVRLS
+3051 VRLS

-3103 AGNKTTQQLDFIID
+3103 AGNQTTQKLDFIID
-3117 TLLSEPTIVLDNTD
+3117 TLLSEPTIALDSTD

-3146 TFLLGNIDAD
+3146 TFILGNIDAD

-3178 ATGIWSVTPTGTWAD
+3178 ATGIWSVTPTGMWAD
-3193 GDYTLT
+3193 GSHTLT

-3218 VDTQIT
+3218 VDTHIA
-3224 IDVIELVND
+3224 IDDIELVND

-3301 DKAGNKTT
+3301 DKAGNQTT

-3398 VEVTDNAGNVR
+3398 VEVQDNAGNVR
-3409 QSTPLVVTVDTQTS
+3409 QSTPLIVTVDTQTS

-3471 ATQGIEGVWGYTW
+3471 AAQGIEGVWGYTW

-3809 TSAPLKVTIDGT
+3809 TSAPLKVTIDGS

-3840 RLTNH
+3840 RLTKH
-3845 DRPVFDIHQVDSDV
+3845 DRPVFDIRQVDSDV

-3875 AAVFTNGQWRFTPSA
+3875 TAVFTNGQWRFTPSA

-3908 NVKESAPFEVRI
+3908 NVKESAPLEVRI

-3954 PGDVVQVRV
+3954 PGDVIQVRV

-4258 IVVHIDGR
+4258 IVVHLDGR

-4295 VTDIAGNTKTSAELR
+4295 VTDIAGNTKTSAELK

-4364 TPISKNAAGQW
+4364 TPVSKNAAGQW
-4375 EFTAGSALP
+4375 QFTAGSALS

-4501 VSFTIDTI
+4501 VSFTIDTV
-4509 VSDPSIDLLD
+4509 VSDPRIDLLD

-4533 VTTPRFVIGNVP
+4533 VTKPRFVIGNVP

-4554 INGVSYSVTANGNNL
+4554 INGVSYPVTANGNNL

-4618 SDTGNSNSDNLTNKQ
+4618 SDTGSSNSDNLTNKQ

-4656 GREVLKQTITVGAD
+4656 GREVLKHTITVGAD

-4716 RLSDPSIDDQHEAT
+4716 RLSDPSIDDQYEAT

-4736 KGFAEAFSTI
+4736 KGLAEAFSTI

-4835 IGSTLP
+4835 VGNTLP
-4841 NTIVSIYVDGVKVG
+4841 NAIVSIYVDGVKVG

-4953 GAGHWGV
+4953 GTGHWGV

-5082 QKEILIE
+5082 QKDILIE

-5242 WRAPILLQDDGTF
+5242 WRAPILLQDDGKF

-5299 DLITNHNKPVLV
+5299 DLITSHNKPVLV

-5381 IDNPAMV
+5381 IDNPVMM

-5402 SQTRPTFSIF
+5402 SQTRPAFSIF

-5533 EVWVNEKGHWQMPVN
+5533 EVWVNDKGHWQMPVN

-5573 KYSIWVDTHIKVFTS
+5573 KYSIWVDTHIQVFTS
-5588 ELDDNKSSSKTEWWS
+5588 ELDDNKSSSKTDWWS
-5603 NSDLITMR
+5603 NSSTITMR
-5611 GTGEIGATVSL
+5611 GMGEIGATVSL

-5632 VVAATGRW
+5632 VVAANGQW
-5640 ELSTDKLPEGTYDIS
+5640 ELSTDQLPEGKYDITLS
-5655 LVIED
+5655 IED
-5660 SAGNRWEDVREIF
+5660 NAGNRKEEVHEIF

-5711 EGNTYTLTV
+5711 NGNTYTLTV

-5753 PLDIMKEVPVISLSP
+5753 PLDIMKETPVISLSP

-5882 TQPKFTLQHI
+5882 NHTQPKFTLQHI

-5924 PPAAWNDGNYTLSVT
+5924 PPAAWNDGTYTLSVT

-5946 SQQSASLAVT
+5946 SLQSASLEVT

-5968 HDDASDDATATAVT
+5968 HDDEIDDATATAVT

-5998 TEPSAAE
+5998 TVPSAAE
-6005 ESVVKV
+6005 ESVVKE

-6046 NVSIM
+6046 NVSVM

-6082 VKFIDKDNDF
+6082 VKFIDKDDDF

-6109 NAMNVRGKT
+6109 NAMNARGKT

>member
-416 GNKNETTD
+416 VNKNETTD

-2128 DNTDDSGTKGDHLTN
+2128 DSTDDSGTKGDHLTN

-2425 INNIEL
+2425 INN
-2431 VNDSGIPDDNLTNN
+2431 
-2445 VRPHFQVTVPTD
+2445 
-2457 VNVVRLSI
+2457 
-2465 DGGKTWFNATQ
+2465 
-2476 SATPGVWDYIWPD
+2476 
-2489 DVADGGYTLTV
+2489 
-2500 EATDEAGNKATQTL
+2500 
-2514 DFTIDTTLSV
+2514 
-2524 PTLSLD
+2524 
-2530 SADDSGIAGD
+2530 
-2540 NITNVKTPGF
+2540 
-2550 TLNNIDT
+2550 
-2557 DVSRVIVEV
+2557 
-2566 MHNGIKQEV
+2566 
-2575 PLVQTGGQWRF
+2575 
-2586 APTSDWADGDYI
+2586 
-2598 LTVKVEDRAG
+2598 
-2608 NVKQSAPLTVTVD
+2608 
-2621 THIAI
+2621 
-2626 DRIELVND
+2626 
-2634 SGIPGDNLTNEA
+2634 
-2646 RPHFQVTVPADVN
+2646 
-2659 GVRLSIDGGKT
+2659 
-2670 WFDATQSAT
+2670 
-2679 SGVWDYTWLTNVANG
+2679 
-2694 PHTLM
+2694 
-2699 VEASDKAGNKTTQKL
+2699 
-2714 DFTIDT
+2714 
-2720 ILSEPT
+2720 
-2726 ITLDSADDSAAGD
+2726 
-2739 NITNVKMPGFTL
+2739 
-2751 GNIDADVTKVVVTV
+2751 
-2765 AHDGKNQQIEL
+2765 
-2776 IKNGG
+2776 
-2781 VWRFTPGA
+2781 
-2789 AWTDGDYTLTVK
+2789 
-2801 VEDKAGNTNY
+2801 
-2811 SAPLTV
+2811 
-2817 TIDTQTSI
+2817 
-2825 DRIELL
+2825 
-2831 NDTGIVGDNLTNEA
+2831 
-2845 RPQFHITVPTDV
+2845 
-2857 NSVQLSLDGGINWVN
+2857 
-2872 ATLTSDGVWE
+2872 
-2882 YIWPTDLVENT
+2882 
-2893 YTLTVKATDVAGNTA
+2893 
-2908 TETLNF
+2908 
-2914 IIDTTLSTPTITLDS
+2914 
-2929 ADDSGTAND
+2929 
-2938 NKTNVKTPGFII
+2938 
-2950 GGIDSDVTQVV
+2950 
-2961 VQVMRD
+2961 
-2967 GHSEEVELT
+2967 
-2976 QTNGQWRFVPGSAWT
+2976 
-2991 DGDYTLTVTVKDEA
+2991 
-3005 GNIRHSAPLT
+3005 
-3015 VTIDTQITIDHIEL
+3015 IEL

-4554 INGVSYSVTANGNNL
+4554 INGVSYPVTANGNNL

>member
-239 LKVTLALAAE
+239 LKVTLALATE

-620 FSYVIDTIAPVPP
+620 FSYVIDTVAPVPP
-633 TVSLEDYVVLP
+633 TVSLEDFVVLP

-1026 VSLSPDSDSGI
+1026 VSLSPDSDSGV

-1065 DAMSDTQIGV
+1065 DAASDTQIGV

-1082 SWAYTFTSDLTEG
+1082 SWVYTFTSDLTEG

-1114 IFDFTIDTT
+1114 VFDFTIDTT

-1212 NYSAPLTVVIDT
+1212 SYSAPLTVVIDT

-1385 TFTPPTSWADG
+1385 SFTPTGAWADG

-1438 PDDNL
+1438 PNDNL

-1482 VWDYIWPDDVAD
+1482 AWDYIWPDDVAD

-1503 TDEAGNKATQT
+1503 TDKAGNKTTQE

-2128 DNTDDSGTKGDHLTN
+2128 DSTDDSGTKGDNLTN

-2322 STPVIVLDSAD
+2322 SVPVIVLNSAD
-2333 DSGVHGDNMTNHTQ
+2333 DTGVQGDNMTNSTQ

-2375 DATKDAGGWTFTPTG
+2375 DATKGTGGWSFTPTG

-2445 VRPHFQVTVPTD
+2445 VRPHFQVKVPMD
-2457 VNVVRLSI
+2457 VN
-2465 DGGKTWFNATQ
+2465 
-2476 SATPGVWDYIWPD
+2476 
-2489 DVADGGYTLTV
+2489 
-2500 EATDEAGNKATQTL
+2500 E
-2514 DFTIDTTLSV
+2514 
-2524 PTLSLD
+2524 
-2530 SADDSGIAGD
+2530 
-2540 NITNVKTPGF
+2540 
-2550 TLNNIDT
+2550 
-2557 DVSRVIVEV
+2557 
-2566 MHNGIKQEV
+2566 
-2575 PLVQTGGQWRF
+2575 
-2586 APTSDWADGDYI
+2586 
-2598 LTVKVEDRAG
+2598 
-2608 NVKQSAPLTVTVD
+2608 
-2621 THIAI
+2621 
-2626 DRIELVND
+2626 
-2634 SGIPGDNLTNEA
+2634 
-2646 RPHFQVTVPADVN
+2646 
-2659 GVRLSIDGGKT
+2659 
-2670 WFDATQSAT
+2670 
-2679 SGVWDYTWLTNVANG
+2679 
-2694 PHTLM
+2694 
-2699 VEASDKAGNKTTQKL
+2699 
-2714 DFTIDT
+2714 
-2720 ILSEPT
+2720 
-2726 ITLDSADDSAAGD
+2726 
-2739 NITNVKMPGFTL
+2739 
-2751 GNIDADVTKVVVTV
+2751 
-2765 AHDGKNQQIEL
+2765 
-2776 IKNGG
+2776 
-2781 VWRFTPGA
+2781 
-2789 AWTDGDYTLTVK
+2789 
-2801 VEDKAGNTNY
+2801 
-2811 SAPLTV
+2811 
-2817 TIDTQTSI
+2817 
-2825 DRIELL
+2825 
-2831 NDTGIVGDNLTNEA
+2831 
-2845 RPQFHITVPTDV
+2845 
-2857 NSVQLSLDGGINWVN
+2857 
-2872 ATLTSDGVWE
+2872 
-2882 YIWPTDLVENT
+2882 
-2893 YTLTVKATDVAGNTA
+2893 
-2908 TETLNF
+2908 
-2914 IIDTTLSTPTITLDS
+2914 
-2929 ADDSGTAND
+2929 
-2938 NKTNVKTPGFII
+2938 
-2950 GGIDSDVTQVV
+2950 
-2961 VQVMRD
+2961 
-2967 GHSEEVELT
+2967 
-2976 QTNGQWRFVPGSAWT
+2976 
-2991 DGDYTLTVTVKDEA
+2991 
-3005 GNIRHSAPLT
+3005 
-3015 VTIDTQITIDHIEL
+3015 
-3029 VNDSGIPDDNLTNN
+3029 
-3043 VRPHFQVT
+3043 
-3051 VPTDVNVVRLS
+3051 VRLS

-3103 AGNKTTQQLDFIID
+3103 AGNQTTQKLDFIID
-3117 TLLSEPTIVLDNTD
+3117 TLLSEPTIVLDSTD

-3138 NLTNVNKP
+3138 NLTNANKP
-3146 TFLLGNIDAD
+3146 TFILGNIDAD

-3164 QHGGTKEVLTATKG
+3164 QYGGTKEVLTATKG

-3321 TPTIAMDS
+3321 TPTITMDS

-3344 RPGFTIGNIDADA
+3344 RPGFTIGNIDSDA
-3357 HSVILRITQGGNSQE
+3357 QSVILRITQGGNSQE

-3409 QSTPLVVTVDTQTS
+3409 QSTPLIVTVDTQTS

-3471 ATQGIEGVWGYTW
+3471 AAQGIEGVWGYTW

-3612 LTVTVDTQIAIDRIE
+3612 LTVTVDTQIAIDHIE

-3711 NFTIDITLLTPTI
+3711 NFTIDITLMTPTI

-3845 DRPVFDIHQVDSDV
+3845 DRPVFDIRQVDSDV

-4533 VTTPRFVIGNVP
+4533 VTKPRFVIGNVP

-4554 INGVSYSVTANGNNL
+4554 INGVSYPVTANGNNL

-4835 IGSTLP
+4835 VGNTLP
-4841 NTIVSIYVDGVKVG
+4841 NAIVSIYVDGVKVG

-4970 YELTFKVEDVAGNIR
+4970 YVLTFKVEDVAGNIR

-5299 DLITNHNKPVLV
+5299 DLITSHNKPVLV

-5381 IDNPAMV
+5381 IDNPVMM

-5402 SQTRPTFSIF
+5402 SQTRPAFSIY

-5473 IDTFN
+5473 IDTLN

-5533 EVWVNEKGHWQMPVN
+5533 EVWVNDKGHWQMPVN

-5573 KYSIWVDTHIKVFTS
+5573 KYSIWVDTHIQVFTS
-5588 ELDDNKSSSKTEWWS
+5588 ELDDNKSSSKTDWWS
-5603 NSDLITMR
+5603 NSSTITMR
-5611 GTGEIGATVSL
+5611 GMGEIGATVSL

-5632 VVAATGRW
+5632 VVAANGQW
-5640 ELSTDKLPEGTYDIS
+5640 ELSTDQLPEGKYDITLS
-5655 LVIED
+5655 IED
-5660 SAGNRWEDVREIF
+5660 NAGNRKEEVHEIF

-5711 EGNTYTLTV
+5711 NGNTYTLTV

-5753 PLDIMKEVPVISLSP
+5753 SLDIMKEVPVISLSP

-5868 EDNGASDSDNVTNH
+5868 EDNGVSDSDNVTNH

-5901 NVTHNGVTDIY
+5901 NVTHNGVTDTY

-5924 PPAAWNDGNYTLSVT
+5924 PPAAWNDGTYTLSVT

-5998 TEPSAAE
+5998 TVPSAAE
-6005 ESVVKV
+6005 ESVVKE

-6109 NAMNVRGKT
+6109 NAMNARGKT

>member
-424 SIITDTIAPEK
+424 SIITDTIPPEK

-1037 SDDNLTNIVKPTLHL
+1037 ADDNLTNIVKPTLHL

-1065 DAMSDTQIGV
+1065 DAASDTQIGV

-1114 IFDFTIDTT
+1114 VFDFTIDTT

-1385 TFTPPTSWADG
+1385 SFTPTGAWADG

-1482 VWDYIWPDDVAD
+1482 AWDYIWPDDVAD

-1503 TDEAGNKATQT
+1503 TDKAGNKTTQE

-1638 PGDNLTNEARPHF
+1638 PDDNLTNEARPHF

-1698 LMVEASDKAGN
+1698 LMVEATDKAGN

-1784 RFTPGAAWTDGDY
+1784 RFTPGAAWTDGNY

-2016 VTIDTQIT
+2016 VTIDTQI
-2024 IDHIEL
+2024 
-2030 VNDSG
+2030 
-2035 IPDDNLTNNVRP
+2035 
-2047 HFQVTV
+2047 
-2053 PTDVNVV
+2053 
-2060 RLSID
+2060 
-2065 GGKTWF
+2065 
-2071 NATQSATPGVWDYT
+2071 A
-2085 WLADVGEG
+2085 
-2093 KHTLTVEATDK
+2093 
-2104 AGNKTTQQLDFIIDT
+2104 
-2119 LLSEPTIVL
+2119 
-2128 DNTDDSGTKGDHLTN
+2128 
-2143 VNKPTFLLGNIDADA
+2143 
-2158 RYVTV
+2158 
-2163 EVQHGGTKEVL
+2163 
-2174 TATKDATG
+2174 
-2182 NWSVTPT
+2182 
-2189 GTWADGDYT
+2189 
-2198 LTVRVEDEAGNEKH
+2198 
-2212 SASLTVTV
+2212 
-2220 DTQITID
+2220 
-2227 VIELVNDNGIPG
+2227 
-2239 DNMTND
+2239 
-2245 AHPQFRVT
+2245 
-2253 VPGDVNEV
+2253 
-2261 SLSIDG
+2261 
-2267 GVTWVKATQ
+2267 
-2276 SATPGVW
+2276 
-2283 NYTWPGTVPDGDYTL
+2283 
-2298 NVKATDNAGNTV
+2298 
-2310 TETLHFTIDTTL
+2310 
-2322 STPVIVLDSAD
+2322 
-2333 DSGVHGDNMTNHTQ
+2333 
-2347 PTFALQHI
+2347 
-2355 DDDAVRVTVS
+2355 
-2365 VEHGGVTTTF
+2365 
-2375 DATKDAGGWTFTPTG
+2375 
-2390 AWADGDYTLSV
+2390 
-2401 SVEDKAGNT
+2401 
-2410 SHSASLTVTVDTQIA
+2410 
-2425 INNIEL
+2425 
-2431 VNDSGIPDDNLTNN
+2431 
-2445 VRPHFQVTVPTD
+2445 
-2457 VNVVRLSI
+2457 
-2465 DGGKTWFNATQ
+2465 
-2476 SATPGVWDYIWPD
+2476 
-2489 DVADGGYTLTV
+2489 
-2500 EATDEAGNKATQTL
+2500 
-2514 DFTIDTTLSV
+2514 
-2524 PTLSLD
+2524 
-2530 SADDSGIAGD
+2530 
-2540 NITNVKTPGF
+2540 
-2550 TLNNIDT
+2550 
-2557 DVSRVIVEV
+2557 
-2566 MHNGIKQEV
+2566 
-2575 PLVQTGGQWRF
+2575 
-2586 APTSDWADGDYI
+2586 
-2598 LTVKVEDRAG
+2598 
-2608 NVKQSAPLTVTVD
+2608 
-2621 THIAI
+2621 
-2626 DRIELVND
+2626 
-2634 SGIPGDNLTNEA
+2634 
-2646 RPHFQVTVPADVN
+2646 
-2659 GVRLSIDGGKT
+2659 
-2670 WFDATQSAT
+2670 
-2679 SGVWDYTWLTNVANG
+2679 
-2694 PHTLM
+2694 
-2699 VEASDKAGNKTTQKL
+2699 
-2714 DFTIDT
+2714 
-2720 ILSEPT
+2720 
-2726 ITLDSADDSAAGD
+2726 
-2739 NITNVKMPGFTL
+2739 
-2751 GNIDADVTKVVVTV
+2751 
-2765 AHDGKNQQIEL
+2765 
-2776 IKNGG
+2776 
-2781 VWRFTPGA
+2781 
-2789 AWTDGDYTLTVK
+2789 
-2801 VEDKAGNTNY
+2801 
-2811 SAPLTV
+2811 
-2817 TIDTQTSI
+2817 
-2825 DRIELL
+2825 
-2831 NDTGIVGDNLTNEA
+2831 
-2845 RPQFHITVPTDV
+2845 
-2857 NSVQLSLDGGINWVN
+2857 
-2872 ATLTSDGVWE
+2872 
-2882 YIWPTDLVENT
+2882 
-2893 YTLTVKATDVAGNTA
+2893 
-2908 TETLNF
+2908 
-2914 IIDTTLSTPTITLDS
+2914 
-2929 ADDSGTAND
+2929 
-2938 NKTNVKTPGFII
+2938 
-2950 GGIDSDVTQVV
+2950 
-2961 VQVMRD
+2961 
-2967 GHSEEVELT
+2967 
-2976 QTNGQWRFVPGSAWT
+2976 
-2991 DGDYTLTVTVKDEA
+2991 
-3005 GNIRHSAPLT
+3005 
-3015 VTIDTQITIDHIEL
+3015 IDHIEL

-3164 QHGGTKEVLTATKG
+3164 QHGGTKEVLTATKDATGNWSVTPTGTWADGDYTLTVRVEDEAGNEKHSASLTVTVDTQITIDAIELVNDNGIPGDNMTNDAHPQFRVTVPGDVNEVSLSIDGGVTWVKATQSATPGVWNYTWPGTVPDGDYTLNVKATDNAGNTVTETLHFTIDTTLSVPVIVLNSADDTGVQGDNMTNSTQPTFALQHIDDDAVRVTVSVEHGGVTTTFDATKGVGGWSFTPTGAWADGDYTLSVSVEDKAGNTSHSASLTVTVDTQIAINNIELVNDSGIPDDNLTNNVRPHFQVKVPTDVNEVRLSIDGGKTWFNATQSATPGVWDYTWLADVGEGKHTLTVEATDKAGNQTTQKLDFIIDTMLSEPTIVLDSTDDSGTKGDNLTNANKPTFILGNIDADARYVTVEVQYGGTKEVLTATKG

-3193 GDYTLT
+3193 GDYMLT

-3321 TPTIAMDS
+3321 TPTITMDS

-3344 RPGFTIGNIDADA
+3344 RPGFTIGNIDSDA
-3357 HSVILRITQGGNSQE
+3357 QSVILRITQGGNSQE

-3409 QSTPLVVTVDTQTS
+3409 QSTPLIVTVDTQTS

-3471 ATQGIEGVWGYTW
+3471 AAQGIEGVWGYTW

-3612 LTVTVDTQIAIDRIE
+3612 LTVTVDTQIAIDHIE

-3711 NFTIDITLLTPTI
+3711 NFTIDITLMTPTI

-3845 DRPVFDIHQVDSDV
+3845 DRPVFDIRQVDSDV

-4121 IESVTLVTDS
+4121 IESATLVTDS

-4295 VTDIAGNTKTSAELR
+4295 VTDIAGNTKTSAELK

-4533 VTTPRFVIGNVP
+4533 VTKPRFVIGNVP

-4554 INGVSYSVTANGNNL
+4554 INGVSYPVTANGNNL

-4835 IGSTLP
+4835 VGNTLP
-4841 NTIVSIYVDGVKVG
+4841 NAIVSIYVDGVKVG

-4970 YELTFKVEDVAGNIR
+4970 YVLTFKVEDVAGNIR

-5034 TLTIRNPQ
+5034 TLTIRSPQ

-5082 QKEILIE
+5082 QKDILIE

-5402 SQTRPTFSIF
+5402 SQTRPTFSIS

-5573 KYSIWVDTHIKVFTS
+5573 KYSIWVDTHIQVFTS
-5588 ELDDNKSSSKTEWWS
+5588 ELDDNKSSSKTDWWS
-5603 NSDLITMR
+5603 NSSTITMR
-5611 GTGEIGATVSL
+5611 GMGEIGATVSL

-5632 VVAATGRW
+5632 VVAANGQW
-5640 ELSTDKLPEGTYDIS
+5640 ELSTDQLPEGKYDITLS
-5655 LVIED
+5655 IED
-5660 SAGNRWEDVREIF
+5660 NAGNRKEEVHEIF

-5711 EGNTYTLTV
+5711 NGNTYTLTV

-5924 PPAAWNDGNYTLSVT
+5924 PPAAWNDGTYTLSVT

-5998 TEPSAAE
+5998 TVPSAAE
-6005 ESVVKV
+6005 ESVVKE

-6046 NVSIM
+6046 NVSVM

-6082 VKFIDKDNDF
+6082 VKFIDKDDDF

-6109 NAMNVRGKT
+6109 NAMNARGKT

>member
-424 SIITDTIAPEK
+424 SIITDTIPPEK

-538 ETTNDSGIVGDNVT
+538 ETTDDSGIVGDNVT

-633 TVSLEDYVVLP
+633 TVSLEDFVVLP

-1065 DAMSDTQIGV
+1065 DAASDTQIGV

-1114 IFDFTIDTT
+1114 VFDFTIDTT

-1176 IELSHLNGSWLFIP
+1176 IELSHLNGSWLFTP

-1212 NYSAPLTVVIDT
+1212 SYSAPLTVVIDT

-1329 LDSAD
+1329 LNSAD
-1334 DTGIQGDNMTNS
+1334 DTGVQGDNMTNR

-1438 PDDNL
+1438 PNDNL

-1482 VWDYIWPDDVAD
+1482 AWDYIWPDDVAD

-1537 IAGDNITNV
+1537 IAGDNITSV

-1638 PGDNLTNEARPHF
+1638 PDDNLTNEARPHF

-1698 LMVEASDKAGN
+1698 LMVEATDKAGN
-1709 KTTQKLDFTIDTIL
+1709 KTTQKLDFIIDTLL

-2016 VTIDTQIT
+2016 VTIDTQI
-2024 IDHIEL
+2024 
-2030 VNDSG
+2030 
-2035 IPDDNLTNNVRP
+2035 
-2047 HFQVTV
+2047 
-2053 PTDVNVV
+2053 
-2060 RLSID
+2060 
-2065 GGKTWF
+2065 
-2071 NATQSATPGVWDYT
+2071 A
-2085 WLADVGEG
+2085 
-2093 KHTLTVEATDK
+2093 
-2104 AGNKTTQQLDFIIDT
+2104 
-2119 LLSEPTIVL
+2119 
-2128 DNTDDSGTKGDHLTN
+2128 
-2143 VNKPTFLLGNIDADA
+2143 
-2158 RYVTV
+2158 
-2163 EVQHGGTKEVL
+2163 
-2174 TATKDATG
+2174 
-2182 NWSVTPT
+2182 
-2189 GTWADGDYT
+2189 
-2198 LTVRVEDEAGNEKH
+2198 
-2212 SASLTVTV
+2212 
-2220 DTQITID
+2220 
-2227 VIELVNDNGIPG
+2227 
-2239 DNMTND
+2239 
-2245 AHPQFRVT
+2245 
-2253 VPGDVNEV
+2253 
-2261 SLSIDG
+2261 
-2267 GVTWVKATQ
+2267 
-2276 SATPGVW
+2276 
-2283 NYTWPGTVPDGDYTL
+2283 
-2298 NVKATDNAGNTV
+2298 
-2310 TETLHFTIDTTL
+2310 
-2322 STPVIVLDSAD
+2322 
-2333 DSGVHGDNMTNHTQ
+2333 
-2347 PTFALQHI
+2347 
-2355 DDDAVRVTVS
+2355 
-2365 VEHGGVTTTF
+2365 
-2375 DATKDAGGWTFTPTG
+2375 
-2390 AWADGDYTLSV
+2390 
-2401 SVEDKAGNT
+2401 
-2410 SHSASLTVTVDTQIA
+2410 
-2425 INNIEL
+2425 
-2431 VNDSGIPDDNLTNN
+2431 
-2445 VRPHFQVTVPTD
+2445 
-2457 VNVVRLSI
+2457 
-2465 DGGKTWFNATQ
+2465 
-2476 SATPGVWDYIWPD
+2476 
-2489 DVADGGYTLTV
+2489 
-2500 EATDEAGNKATQTL
+2500 
-2514 DFTIDTTLSV
+2514 
-2524 PTLSLD
+2524 
-2530 SADDSGIAGD
+2530 
-2540 NITNVKTPGF
+2540 
-2550 TLNNIDT
+2550 
-2557 DVSRVIVEV
+2557 
-2566 MHNGIKQEV
+2566 
-2575 PLVQTGGQWRF
+2575 
-2586 APTSDWADGDYI
+2586 
-2598 LTVKVEDRAG
+2598 
-2608 NVKQSAPLTVTVD
+2608 
-2621 THIAI
+2621 
-2626 DRIELVND
+2626 
-2634 SGIPGDNLTNEA
+2634 
-2646 RPHFQVTVPADVN
+2646 
-2659 GVRLSIDGGKT
+2659 
-2670 WFDATQSAT
+2670 
-2679 SGVWDYTWLTNVANG
+2679 
-2694 PHTLM
+2694 
-2699 VEASDKAGNKTTQKL
+2699 
-2714 DFTIDT
+2714 
-2720 ILSEPT
+2720 
-2726 ITLDSADDSAAGD
+2726 
-2739 NITNVKMPGFTL
+2739 
-2751 GNIDADVTKVVVTV
+2751 
-2765 AHDGKNQQIEL
+2765 
-2776 IKNGG
+2776 
-2781 VWRFTPGA
+2781 
-2789 AWTDGDYTLTVK
+2789 
-2801 VEDKAGNTNY
+2801 
-2811 SAPLTV
+2811 
-2817 TIDTQTSI
+2817 
-2825 DRIELL
+2825 
-2831 NDTGIVGDNLTNEA
+2831 
-2845 RPQFHITVPTDV
+2845 
-2857 NSVQLSLDGGINWVN
+2857 
-2872 ATLTSDGVWE
+2872 
-2882 YIWPTDLVENT
+2882 
-2893 YTLTVKATDVAGNTA
+2893 
-2908 TETLNF
+2908 
-2914 IIDTTLSTPTITLDS
+2914 
-2929 ADDSGTAND
+2929 
-2938 NKTNVKTPGFII
+2938 
-2950 GGIDSDVTQVV
+2950 
-2961 VQVMRD
+2961 
-2967 GHSEEVELT
+2967 
-2976 QTNGQWRFVPGSAWT
+2976 
-2991 DGDYTLTVTVKDEA
+2991 
-3005 GNIRHSAPLT
+3005 
-3015 VTIDTQITIDHIEL
+3015 IDHIEL

-3164 QHGGTKEVLTATKG
+3164 QHGGTKEVLTATKDATGNWSVTPTGTWADGDYTLTVRVEDDAGNEKHSASLTVTVDTQITIDVIELVNDNGIPGDNMTNDAHPQFRVTVPGDVNEVSLSIDGGVTWVKATQSATPGVWNYTWPGTVPDGDYTLNVKATDNAGNTVTETLHFTIDTTLSTPVIVLDSADDTGIQGDNMTNRTQPTFNLQHIDDDAVRVTVSVEHGGVTTTFDATKGTGGWTFTPPTSWGAGDYTLSVSVEDKAGNTSHSASLTVTVDTQIAINNIELVNDSGIPDDNLTNNVRPHFQVTVPTDVNEVRLSIDGGKTWFNATQSVTPGVWDYTWLADVGEGKHTLTVEATDKAGNQTTQKLDFIIDTMLSEPTIVLDSTDDSGTKGDNLTNANKPTFILGNIDADARYVTVEVQHGGTKEVLTATKG

-3279 IWDYTWPKDVTDGL
+3279 TWDYTWPKDVTDGL

-3398 VEVTDNAGNVR
+3398 VEVQDNAGNVR
-3409 QSTPLVVTVDTQTS
+3409 QSTPLIVTVDTQTS

-3471 ATQGIEGVWGYTW
+3471 AAQGIEGVWGYTW

-3612 LTVTVDTQIAIDRIE
+3612 LTVTVDTQIAIDHIE

-3711 NFTIDITLLTPTI
+3711 NFTIDITLMTPTI

-3845 DRPVFDIHQVDSDV
+3845 DRPVFDIRQVDSDV

-4168 IELTKGGDGRWI
+4168 IELTKGGGW
-4180 FNVGSALPDGQ
+4180 
-4191 HTLLVDVTDIAG
+4191 
-4203 NVAQETLQFTIDTTL
+4203 
-4218 REPTIVLDPTHDTG
+4218 
-4232 DDTND
+4232 
-4237 NLTRINKPV
+4237 
-4246 FIIGNVDNDVSH
+4246 
-4258 IVVHIDGR
+4258 
-4266 DYTIENTGGNLT
+4266 
-4278 FTPDQPLS
+4278 
-4286 DGQHTISVT
+4286 
-4295 VTDIAGNTKTSAELR
+4295 
-4310 IEIDTQVQ
+4310 
-4318 IDSVTLT
+4318 
-4325 TDSGVNDHDNVTNA
+4325 
-4339 TRPSFEIATPDDV
+4339 
-4352 TSVLVS
+4352 
-4358 FDGVNW
+4358 
-4364 TPISKNAAGQW
+4364 
-4375 EFTAGSALP
+4375 
-4384 DGHYTL
+4384 
-4390 HVQATDRAGNTAN
+4390 
-4403 STLGFTVDTQI
+4403 
-4414 DGLSV
+4414 
-4419 VMLDDAGK
+4419 
-4427 DSTDG
+4427 
-4432 ITNITS
+4432 
-4438 PRFEISAREPL
+4438 
-4449 QSVTVILN
+4449 
-4457 GKSSTLTQ
+4457 
-4465 GAGNKWL
+4465 
-4472 FTPDTPLVD
+4472 
-4481 GTYKIEIV
+4481 
-4489 AEDIAGNKISKE
+4489 
-4501 VSFTIDTI
+4501 
-4509 VSDPSIDLLD
+4509 
-4519 ADDTGESAVDNITS
+4519 
-4533 VTTPRFVIGNVP
+4533 
-4545 ADIDTVVIR
+4545 
-4554 INGVSYSVTANGNNL
+4554 
-4569 WEFQVPVALNDGVYE
+4569 
-4584 AVVVFRDIA
+4584 
-4593 GNTSETKL
+4593 
-4601 PFTID
+4601 
-4606 TTTSVSVRMEPA
+4606 
-4618 SDTGNSNSDNLTNKQ
+4618 
-4633 NPKFEGTAEPNA
+4633 
-4645 KLVITI
+4645 
-4651 VDDKS
+4651 
-4656 GREVLKQTITVGAD
+4656 
-4670 GNWSVTPNILPDG
+4670 
-4683 MYTINV
+4683 
-4689 VATDVAGNTAQT
+4689 
-4701 QERFTIDTVTIDPTI
+4701 
-4716 RLSDPSIDDQHEAT
+4716 
-4730 SLRPEF
+4730 
-4736 KGFAEAFSTI
+4736 
-4746 MIQWDGKVVG
+4746 
-4756 SANANANG
+4756 
-4764 EWSWT
+4764 
-4769 PPSVL
+4769 
-4774 APGSYVVSIVA
+4774 
-4785 KDKAGNESSQV
+4785 
-4796 DFPVVIPVID
+4796 
-4806 VTPPTIKLSE
+4806 
-4816 ESDSGALG
+4816 
-4824 DFTTNNKTPTL
+4824 
-4835 IGSTLP
+4835 
-4841 NTIVSIYVDGVKVG
+4841 
-4855 EATADTA
+4855 
-4862 GRYTFQLSEMKD
+4862 
-4874 GHYVVQVGIVNPR
+4874 
-4887 DNSELRSTAVD
+4887 
-4898 VTIDTEVAELV
+4898 
-4909 WNISG
+4909 
-4914 MHEGGYINTVTPE
+4914 
-4927 IGGTSEPN
+4927 
-4935 SKITIFVNGVE
+4935 
-4946 KAIAYTT
+4946 
-4953 GAGHWGV
+4953 
-4960 VLPALGNDGN
+4960 
-4970 YELTFKVEDVAGNIR
+4970 
-4985 EFGPQNVILD
+4985 
-4995 TVISPLTVVLREAD
+4995 
-5009 DSGKVGDWITNK
+5009 
-5021 SHVTIDGTAEAGS
+5021 
-5034 TLTIRNPQ
+5034 
-5042 GVVIATLVVGND
+5042 
-5054 GRWSAELDL
+5054 
-5063 REGSNAFV
+5063 
-5071 VVSEDKAGNSQ
+5071 
-5082 QKEILIE
+5082 
-5089 HDTQIEIS
+5089 
-5097 DISLSRDTNSGDK
+5097 
-5110 YDLITNNKSPVL
+5110 
-5122 VAMTDPGATVQVY
+5122 
-5135 INGVLQGT
+5135 
-5143 VEASSSGNISYTMPA
+5143 
-5158 NSADGEYQVQ
+5158 
-5168 FVATD
+5168 
-5173 TAGNRV
+5173 
-5179 ESAITTVTIDSQ
+5179 
-5191 IAVFDIDED
+5191 
-5200 SLPALSNNRALSV
+5200 
-5213 SGVGEAG
+5213 
-5220 SQVSIFV
+5220 
-5227 DGKLVNVVM
+5227 
-5236 VEADGT
+5236 
-5242 WRAPILLQDDGTF
+5242 
-5255 NIHFSITDVA
+5255 
-5265 GNTEV
+5265 
-5270 SKDYSVD
+5270 
-5277 VDSSTDFPTLNL
+5277 
-5289 EDASNSGSLD
+5289 
-5299 DLITNHNKPVLV
+5299 
-5311 GTAEAG
+5311 
-5317 ATIHI
+5317 
-5322 YVDEKI
+5322 
-5328 VANVLVLEDG
+5328 
-5338 TWSYQF
+5338 
-5344 DNALKDGE
+5344 
-5352 YSIRVVAEDPAGNT
+5352 
-5366 AESPRLLVTIDTSTF
+5366 
-5381 IDNPAMV
+5381 
-5388 AGSDNGIFSNDSIT
+5388 
-5402 SQTRPTFSIF
+5402 
-5412 GEMNQSVQ
+5412 
-5420 IFIDGVLVDTIT
+5420 
-5432 VTDRNQ
+5432 
-5438 VYRPESPLG
+5438 
-5447 DGSHSIYYVITDK
+5447 
-5460 AGNTAT
+5460 
-5466 SKTLNFT
+5466 
-5473 IDTFN
+5473 
-5478 TTPVAIDS
+5478 
-5486 IGGQT
+5486 
-5491 LAEMT
+5491 
-5496 GSDGK
+5496 
-5501 IYITDTTRNLLFS
+5501 
-5514 GSAEPNSK
+5514 
-5522 IEIIINGLNVG
+5522 
-5533 EVWVNEKGHWQMPVN
+5533 
-5548 PLYFT
+5548 
-5553 EGQLDI
+5553 
-5559 TVKSTDRAGNVNQE
+5559 
-5573 KYSIWVDTHIKVFTS
+5573 
-5588 ELDDNKSSSKTEWWS
+5588 
-5603 NSDLITMR
+5603 
-5611 GTGEIGATVSL
+5611 
-5622 IVAGVTLATA
+5622 
-5632 VVAATGRW
+5632 
-5640 ELSTDKLPEGTYDIS
+5640 
-5655 LVIED
+5655 
-5660 SAGNRWEDVREIF
+5660 
-5673 IDRTP
+5673 
-5678 PNAPVVTYSDIVN
+5678 
-5691 DLIIMQGTAE
+5691 
-5701 AKSQLIITDS
+5701 
-5711 EGNTYTLTV
+5711 
-5720 PDNGKWSMAI
+5720 
-5730 PYPSEGKF
+5730 
-5738 TITSVDAIGNRSDDV
+5738 
-5753 PLDIMKEVPVISLSP
+5753 PLDI
-5768 DSDSGTVGDNI
+5768 
-5779 TRDKQPTFIIGNL
+5779 
-5792 ESDVVV
+5792 
-5798 VQVDI
+5798 
-5803 NGTVYNAEK
+5803 
-5812 NADGVWFF
+5812 
-5820 TPGTP
+5820 
-5825 LADGSYTISVIA
+5825 
-5837 SDAAGNQKNSLPI
+5837 
-5850 TVTIDSTL
+5850 
-5858 TVPEIALAAG
+5858 
-5868 EDNGASDSDNVTNH
+5868 
-5882 TQPKFTLQHI
+5882 
-5892 DADVTGVTV
+5892 
-5901 NVTHNGVTDIY
+5901 
-5912 QATQGADGWTFT
+5912 
-5924 PPAAWNDGNYTLSVT
+5924 
-5939 VVDRAGN
+5939 
-5946 SQQSASLAVT
+5946 
-5956 VDSTVTVTADSQ
+5956 
-5968 HDDASDDATATAVT
+5968 
-5982 PPESETVNAES
+5982 
-5993 ATHLR
+5993 
-5998 TEPSAAE
+5998 
-6005 ESVVKV
+6005 
-6011 TAYSITLLNA
+6011 
-6021 DSGDEIDRSISQT
+6021 
-6034 PSFEISVPENIV
+6034 
-6046 NVSIM
+6046 
-6051 FEGEEFTLPI
+6051 
-6061 TNQKAIFEVP
+6061 
-6071 LSLED
+6071 
-6076 GEYTMD
+6076 
-6082 VKFIDKDNDF
+6082 
-6092 LIKEKTFSV
+6092 
-6101 DHSSADIV
+6101 
-6109 NAMNVRGKT
+6109 
-6118 EDDINDSPSTSS
+6118 
-6130 VGHNNNG
+6130 
-6137 AIDVFA
+6137 
-6143 VNEVTLP
+6143 
-6150 VDNQE
+6150 
-6155 EHA
+6155 

>member
-424 SIITDTIAPEK
+424 SIITDTIPPEK

-1065 DAMSDTQIGV
+1065 DAASDTQIGV

-1114 IFDFTIDTT
+1114 VFDFTIDTT

-1385 TFTPPTSWADG
+1385 SFTPTGAWADG

-1438 PDDNL
+1438 PNDNL

-1482 VWDYIWPDDVAD
+1482 AWDYIWPDDVAD

-1503 TDEAGNKATQT
+1503 TDKAGNKTTQE

-2016 VTIDTQIT
+2016 VTIDTQI
-2024 IDHIEL
+2024 
-2030 VNDSG
+2030 
-2035 IPDDNLTNNVRP
+2035 
-2047 HFQVTV
+2047 
-2053 PTDVNVV
+2053 
-2060 RLSID
+2060 
-2065 GGKTWF
+2065 
-2071 NATQSATPGVWDYT
+2071 A
-2085 WLADVGEG
+2085 
-2093 KHTLTVEATDK
+2093 
-2104 AGNKTTQQLDFIIDT
+2104 
-2119 LLSEPTIVL
+2119 
-2128 DNTDDSGTKGDHLTN
+2128 
-2143 VNKPTFLLGNIDADA
+2143 
-2158 RYVTV
+2158 
-2163 EVQHGGTKEVL
+2163 
-2174 TATKDATG
+2174 
-2182 NWSVTPT
+2182 
-2189 GTWADGDYT
+2189 
-2198 LTVRVEDEAGNEKH
+2198 
-2212 SASLTVTV
+2212 
-2220 DTQITID
+2220 
-2227 VIELVNDNGIPG
+2227 
-2239 DNMTND
+2239 
-2245 AHPQFRVT
+2245 
-2253 VPGDVNEV
+2253 
-2261 SLSIDG
+2261 
-2267 GVTWVKATQ
+2267 
-2276 SATPGVW
+2276 
-2283 NYTWPGTVPDGDYTL
+2283 
-2298 NVKATDNAGNTV
+2298 
-2310 TETLHFTIDTTL
+2310 
-2322 STPVIVLDSAD
+2322 
-2333 DSGVHGDNMTNHTQ
+2333 
-2347 PTFALQHI
+2347 
-2355 DDDAVRVTVS
+2355 
-2365 VEHGGVTTTF
+2365 
-2375 DATKDAGGWTFTPTG
+2375 
-2390 AWADGDYTLSV
+2390 
-2401 SVEDKAGNT
+2401 
-2410 SHSASLTVTVDTQIA
+2410 
-2425 INNIEL
+2425 
-2431 VNDSGIPDDNLTNN
+2431 
-2445 VRPHFQVTVPTD
+2445 
-2457 VNVVRLSI
+2457 
-2465 DGGKTWFNATQ
+2465 
-2476 SATPGVWDYIWPD
+2476 
-2489 DVADGGYTLTV
+2489 
-2500 EATDEAGNKATQTL
+2500 
-2514 DFTIDTTLSV
+2514 
-2524 PTLSLD
+2524 
-2530 SADDSGIAGD
+2530 
-2540 NITNVKTPGF
+2540 
-2550 TLNNIDT
+2550 
-2557 DVSRVIVEV
+2557 
-2566 MHNGIKQEV
+2566 
-2575 PLVQTGGQWRF
+2575 
-2586 APTSDWADGDYI
+2586 
-2598 LTVKVEDRAG
+2598 
-2608 NVKQSAPLTVTVD
+2608 
-2621 THIAI
+2621 
-2626 DRIELVND
+2626 
-2634 SGIPGDNLTNEA
+2634 
-2646 RPHFQVTVPADVN
+2646 
-2659 GVRLSIDGGKT
+2659 
-2670 WFDATQSAT
+2670 
-2679 SGVWDYTWLTNVANG
+2679 
-2694 PHTLM
+2694 
-2699 VEASDKAGNKTTQKL
+2699 
-2714 DFTIDT
+2714 
-2720 ILSEPT
+2720 
-2726 ITLDSADDSAAGD
+2726 
-2739 NITNVKMPGFTL
+2739 
-2751 GNIDADVTKVVVTV
+2751 
-2765 AHDGKNQQIEL
+2765 
-2776 IKNGG
+2776 
-2781 VWRFTPGA
+2781 
-2789 AWTDGDYTLTVK
+2789 
-2801 VEDKAGNTNY
+2801 
-2811 SAPLTV
+2811 
-2817 TIDTQTSI
+2817 
-2825 DRIELL
+2825 
-2831 NDTGIVGDNLTNEA
+2831 
-2845 RPQFHITVPTDV
+2845 
-2857 NSVQLSLDGGINWVN
+2857 
-2872 ATLTSDGVWE
+2872 
-2882 YIWPTDLVENT
+2882 
-2893 YTLTVKATDVAGNTA
+2893 
-2908 TETLNF
+2908 
-2914 IIDTTLSTPTITLDS
+2914 
-2929 ADDSGTAND
+2929 
-2938 NKTNVKTPGFII
+2938 
-2950 GGIDSDVTQVV
+2950 
-2961 VQVMRD
+2961 
-2967 GHSEEVELT
+2967 
-2976 QTNGQWRFVPGSAWT
+2976 
-2991 DGDYTLTVTVKDEA
+2991 
-3005 GNIRHSAPLT
+3005 
-3015 VTIDTQITIDHIEL
+3015 IDHIEL

-3164 QHGGTKEVLTATKG
+3164 QHGGTKEVLTATKDATGNWSVTPTGTWADGDYTLTVRVEDEAGNEKHSASLTVTVDTQITIDAIELVNDNGIPGDNMTNDAHPQFRVTVPGDVNEVSLSIDGGVTWVKATQSATPGVWNYTWPGTVPDGDYTLNVKATDNAGNTVTETLHFTIDTTLSVPVIVLNSADDTGVQGDNMTNSTQPTFALQHIDDDAVRVTVSVEHGGVTTTFDATKGTGGWSFTPTGAWADGDYTLSVSVEDKAGNTSHSASLTVTVDTQIAINNIELVNDSGIPNDNLTNNVRPHFQVKVPTDVNEVRLSIDGGKTWFNATQSATPGVWDYTWLADVGEGKHTLTVEATDKAGNQTTQKLDFIIDTMLSEPTIVLDSTDDSGTKGDNLTNANKPTFILGNIDADARYVTVEVQYGGTKEVLTATKG

-3193 GDYTLT
+3193 GDYMLT

-3321 TPTIAMDS
+3321 TPTITMDS

-3344 RPGFTIGNIDADA
+3344 RPGFTIGNIDSDA
-3357 HSVILRITQGGNSQE
+3357 QSVILRITQGGNSQE

-3409 QSTPLVVTVDTQTS
+3409 QSTPLIVTVDTQTS

-3471 ATQGIEGVWGYTW
+3471 AAQGIEGVWGYTW

-3612 LTVTVDTQIAIDRIE
+3612 LTVTVDTQIAIDHIE

-3711 NFTIDITLLTPTI
+3711 NFTIDITLMTPTI

-3845 DRPVFDIHQVDSDV
+3845 DRPVFDIRQVDSDV

-4533 VTTPRFVIGNVP
+4533 VTKPRFVIGNVP

-4554 INGVSYSVTANGNNL
+4554 INGVSYPVTANGNNL

-4835 IGSTLP
+4835 VGNTLP
-4841 NTIVSIYVDGVKVG
+4841 NAIVSIYVDGVKVG

-4898 VTIDTEVAELV
+4898 LTIDTEVAELV

-5082 QKEILIE
+5082 QKDILIE

-5402 SQTRPTFSIF
+5402 SQTRPTFSIS

-5573 KYSIWVDTHIKVFTS
+5573 KYSIWVDTHIQVFTS
-5588 ELDDNKSSSKTEWWS
+5588 ELDDNKSSSKTDWWS
-5603 NSDLITMR
+5603 NSSTITMR
-5611 GTGEIGATVSL
+5611 GMGEIGATVSL

-5632 VVAATGRW
+5632 VVAANGQW
-5640 ELSTDKLPEGTYDIS
+5640 ELSTDQLPEGKYDITLS
-5655 LVIED
+5655 IED
-5660 SAGNRWEDVREIF
+5660 NAGNRKEEVHEIF

-5711 EGNTYTLTV
+5711 NGNTYTLTV

-5901 NVTHNGVTDIY
+5901 NVTHNGVTDTY

-5924 PPAAWNDGNYTLSVT
+5924 PPAAWNDGTYTLSVT

-5998 TEPSAAE
+5998 TVPSAAE
-6005 ESVVKV
+6005 ESVVKE

-6109 NAMNVRGKT
+6109 NAMNARGKT

>member
-37 MNITTPRGS
+37 MNITTPHGS

-538 ETTNDSGIVGDNVT
+538 ETTDDSGIVGDNVT

-601 INNLTFTVEDVAGN
+601 VNNLTFTVEDVAGN

-620 FSYVIDTIAPVPP
+620 FSYVIDTVAPVPP
-633 TVSLEDYVVLP
+633 TVSLEDFVVLP

-687 NYQFSNKFLQGAYD
+687 NYQFSNKFLQGSYD

-1037 SDDNLTNIVKPTLHL
+1037 ADDNLTNIVKPTLHL

-1114 IFDFTIDTT
+1114 VFDFTIDTT

-1176 IELSHLNGSWLFIP
+1176 IELSHLNGSWLFTP

-1212 NYSAPLTVVIDT
+1212 SYSAPLTVVIDT

-1385 TFTPPTSWADG
+1385 SFTPTGAWADG

-1438 PDDNL
+1438 PNDNL

-1482 VWDYIWPDDVAD
+1482 AWDYIWPDDVAD

-1503 TDEAGNKATQT
+1503 TDKAGNKTTQE

-1840 NLTNEARPQFHI
+1840 DLTNEARPQFHI

-2128 DNTDDSGTKGDHLTN
+2128 DSTDDSGTKGDHLTN

-2322 STPVIVLDSAD
+2322 SVPVIVLNSAD
-2333 DSGVHGDNMTNHTQ
+2333 DTGVQGDNMTNSTQ

-2375 DATKDAGGWTFTPTG
+2375 DATKGVGGWSFTPTG

-2445 VRPHFQVTVPTD
+2445 VRPHFQVKVPTD
-2457 VNVVRLSI
+2457 VN
-2465 DGGKTWFNATQ
+2465 
-2476 SATPGVWDYIWPD
+2476 
-2489 DVADGGYTLTV
+2489 
-2500 EATDEAGNKATQTL
+2500 E
-2514 DFTIDTTLSV
+2514 
-2524 PTLSLD
+2524 
-2530 SADDSGIAGD
+2530 
-2540 NITNVKTPGF
+2540 
-2550 TLNNIDT
+2550 
-2557 DVSRVIVEV
+2557 
-2566 MHNGIKQEV
+2566 
-2575 PLVQTGGQWRF
+2575 
-2586 APTSDWADGDYI
+2586 
-2598 LTVKVEDRAG
+2598 
-2608 NVKQSAPLTVTVD
+2608 
-2621 THIAI
+2621 
-2626 DRIELVND
+2626 
-2634 SGIPGDNLTNEA
+2634 
-2646 RPHFQVTVPADVN
+2646 
-2659 GVRLSIDGGKT
+2659 
-2670 WFDATQSAT
+2670 
-2679 SGVWDYTWLTNVANG
+2679 
-2694 PHTLM
+2694 
-2699 VEASDKAGNKTTQKL
+2699 
-2714 DFTIDT
+2714 
-2720 ILSEPT
+2720 
-2726 ITLDSADDSAAGD
+2726 
-2739 NITNVKMPGFTL
+2739 
-2751 GNIDADVTKVVVTV
+2751 
-2765 AHDGKNQQIEL
+2765 
-2776 IKNGG
+2776 
-2781 VWRFTPGA
+2781 
-2789 AWTDGDYTLTVK
+2789 
-2801 VEDKAGNTNY
+2801 
-2811 SAPLTV
+2811 
-2817 TIDTQTSI
+2817 
-2825 DRIELL
+2825 
-2831 NDTGIVGDNLTNEA
+2831 
-2845 RPQFHITVPTDV
+2845 
-2857 NSVQLSLDGGINWVN
+2857 
-2872 ATLTSDGVWE
+2872 
-2882 YIWPTDLVENT
+2882 
-2893 YTLTVKATDVAGNTA
+2893 
-2908 TETLNF
+2908 
-2914 IIDTTLSTPTITLDS
+2914 
-2929 ADDSGTAND
+2929 
-2938 NKTNVKTPGFII
+2938 
-2950 GGIDSDVTQVV
+2950 
-2961 VQVMRD
+2961 
-2967 GHSEEVELT
+2967 
-2976 QTNGQWRFVPGSAWT
+2976 
-2991 DGDYTLTVTVKDEA
+2991 
-3005 GNIRHSAPLT
+3005 
-3015 VTIDTQITIDHIEL
+3015 
-3029 VNDSGIPDDNLTNN
+3029 
-3043 VRPHFQVT
+3043 
-3051 VPTDVNVVRLS
+3051 VRLS

-3103 AGNKTTQQLDFIID
+3103 AGNQTTQKLDFIID
-3117 TLLSEPTIVLDNTD
+3117 TMLSEPTIVLDSTD

-3138 NLTNVNKP
+3138 NLTNANKP
-3146 TFLLGNIDAD
+3146 TFILGNIDAD

-3164 QHGGTKEVLTATKG
+3164 QYGGTKEVLTATKG

-3398 VEVTDNAGNVR
+3398 VEVQDNAGNVR

-3520 TPTIALD
+3520 TPTIELD

-3711 NFTIDITLLTPTI
+3711 NFTIDITLMTPTI

-3845 DRPVFDIHQVDSDV
+3845 DRPVFDIRQVDSDV

-4295 VTDIAGNTKTSAELR
+4295 VTDIAGNTKTSAELK

-4533 VTTPRFVIGNVP
+4533 VTKPRFVIGNVP

-4554 INGVSYSVTANGNNL
+4554 INGVSYPVTANGNNL

-4835 IGSTLP
+4835 VGNTLP
-4841 NTIVSIYVDGVKVG
+4841 NAIVSIYVDGVKVG

-4970 YELTFKVEDVAGNIR
+4970 YVLTFKVEDVAGNIR

-5034 TLTIRNPQ
+5034 TLTIRSPQ

-5082 QKEILIE
+5082 QKDILIE

-5402 SQTRPTFSIF
+5402 SQTRPTFSIS

-5573 KYSIWVDTHIKVFTS
+5573 KYSIWVDTHIQVFTS
-5588 ELDDNKSSSKTEWWS
+5588 ELDDNKSSSKTDWWS
-5603 NSDLITMR
+5603 NSSTITMR
-5611 GTGEIGATVSL
+5611 GMGEIGATVSL

-5632 VVAATGRW
+5632 VVAANGQW
-5640 ELSTDKLPEGTYDIS
+5640 ELSTDQLPEGKYDITLS
-5655 LVIED
+5655 IED
-5660 SAGNRWEDVREIF
+5660 NAGNRKEEVHEIF

-5711 EGNTYTLTV
+5711 NGNTYTLTV

-5825 LADGSYTISVIA
+5825 LTDGSYTISVIA

-5924 PPAAWNDGNYTLSVT
+5924 PPAAWNDGTYTLSVT

-5998 TEPSAAE
+5998 TVPSAAE
-6005 ESVVKV
+6005 ESVVKE

-6046 NVSIM
+6046 NVSVM

>member
-424 SIITDTIAPEK
+424 SIITDTIPPEK

-440 DDSSDSGIKNDNI
+440 DDSSDSGIKNDNV

-538 ETTNDSGIVGDNVT
+538 ETTDDSGIVGDNVT

-564 PNAIIS
+564 ANAIIS

-601 INNLTFTVEDVAGN
+601 VNNLTFTVEDVAGN

-620 FSYVIDTIAPVPP
+620 FSYVIDTVAPVPP
-633 TVSLEDYVVLP
+633 TVSLEDFVVLP

-687 NYQFSNKFLQGAYD
+687 NYQFSNKFLQGTYD

-1037 SDDNLTNIVKPTLHL
+1037 ADDNLTNIVKPTLHL

-1114 IFDFTIDTT
+1114 VFDFTIDTT

-1329 LDSAD
+1329 LNSAD
-1334 DTGIQGDNMTNS
+1334 DTGVQGDNMTNS

-1438 PDDNL
+1438 PNDNL

-1503 TDEAGNKATQT
+1503 TDEAGNKTTQT

-1593 ADGDYILTVKVE
+1593 ADGDYILTVKIE

-1709 KTTQKLDFTIDTIL
+1709 KTTQKLDFIIDTLL

-2016 VTIDTQIT
+2016 VTIDTQIA

-2035 IPDDNLTNNVRP
+2035 IPDDNLTNEARP

-2119 LLSEPTIVL
+2119 MLSEPTIVL
-2128 DNTDDSGTKGDHLTN
+2128 DNTDDSGTKGDNLTN

-2227 VIELVNDNGIPG
+2227 AIELVNDNGIPG

-2322 STPVIVLDSAD
+2322 SVPVIVLNSAD
-2333 DSGVHGDNMTNHTQ
+2333 DTGVQGDNMTNSTQ

-2375 DATKDAGGWTFTPTG
+2375 DATKGVGGWSFTPTG

-2445 VRPHFQVTVPTD
+2445 VRPHFQVKVPTD
-2457 VNVVRLSI
+2457 VN
-2465 DGGKTWFNATQ
+2465 
-2476 SATPGVWDYIWPD
+2476 
-2489 DVADGGYTLTV
+2489 
-2500 EATDEAGNKATQTL
+2500 E
-2514 DFTIDTTLSV
+2514 
-2524 PTLSLD
+2524 
-2530 SADDSGIAGD
+2530 
-2540 NITNVKTPGF
+2540 
-2550 TLNNIDT
+2550 
-2557 DVSRVIVEV
+2557 
-2566 MHNGIKQEV
+2566 
-2575 PLVQTGGQWRF
+2575 
-2586 APTSDWADGDYI
+2586 
-2598 LTVKVEDRAG
+2598 
-2608 NVKQSAPLTVTVD
+2608 
-2621 THIAI
+2621 
-2626 DRIELVND
+2626 
-2634 SGIPGDNLTNEA
+2634 
-2646 RPHFQVTVPADVN
+2646 
-2659 GVRLSIDGGKT
+2659 
-2670 WFDATQSAT
+2670 
-2679 SGVWDYTWLTNVANG
+2679 
-2694 PHTLM
+2694 
-2699 VEASDKAGNKTTQKL
+2699 
-2714 DFTIDT
+2714 
-2720 ILSEPT
+2720 
-2726 ITLDSADDSAAGD
+2726 
-2739 NITNVKMPGFTL
+2739 
-2751 GNIDADVTKVVVTV
+2751 
-2765 AHDGKNQQIEL
+2765 
-2776 IKNGG
+2776 
-2781 VWRFTPGA
+2781 
-2789 AWTDGDYTLTVK
+2789 
-2801 VEDKAGNTNY
+2801 
-2811 SAPLTV
+2811 
-2817 TIDTQTSI
+2817 
-2825 DRIELL
+2825 
-2831 NDTGIVGDNLTNEA
+2831 
-2845 RPQFHITVPTDV
+2845 
-2857 NSVQLSLDGGINWVN
+2857 
-2872 ATLTSDGVWE
+2872 
-2882 YIWPTDLVENT
+2882 
-2893 YTLTVKATDVAGNTA
+2893 
-2908 TETLNF
+2908 
-2914 IIDTTLSTPTITLDS
+2914 
-2929 ADDSGTAND
+2929 
-2938 NKTNVKTPGFII
+2938 
-2950 GGIDSDVTQVV
+2950 
-2961 VQVMRD
+2961 
-2967 GHSEEVELT
+2967 
-2976 QTNGQWRFVPGSAWT
+2976 
-2991 DGDYTLTVTVKDEA
+2991 
-3005 GNIRHSAPLT
+3005 
-3015 VTIDTQITIDHIEL
+3015 
-3029 VNDSGIPDDNLTNN
+3029 
-3043 VRPHFQVT
+3043 
-3051 VPTDVNVVRLS
+3051 VRLS

-3103 AGNKTTQQLDFIID
+3103 AGNQTTQKLDFIID
-3117 TLLSEPTIVLDNTD
+3117 TMLSEPTIVLDSTD

-3138 NLTNVNKP
+3138 NLTNANKP
-3146 TFLLGNIDAD
+3146 TFILGNIDAD

-3164 QHGGTKEVLTATKG
+3164 QYGGTKEVLTATKG

-3193 GDYTLT
+3193 GDYMLT

-3321 TPTIAMDS
+3321 TPTITMDS

-3344 RPGFTIGNIDADA
+3344 RPGFTIGNIDSDA
-3357 HSVILRITQGGNSQE
+3357 QSVILRITQGGNSQE

-3409 QSTPLVVTVDTQTS
+3409 QSTPLIVTVDTQTS

-3471 ATQGIEGVWGYTW
+3471 AAQGIEGVWGYTW

-3612 LTVTVDTQIAIDRIE
+3612 LTVTVDTQIAIDHIE

-3724 ELAPDQDTGQNK
+3724 ELAPDQDTGQIK
-3736 NDNLTSVTQPVFVLG
+3736 NDNLTSVTQPLFVLG
-3751 SIDKDVRHVE
+3751 HIDKDVQHVV
-3761 LSIEHNGTFKTVVLT
+3761 LNIEHNGTFKTVVLT

-3781 WRYRPDSALADGSYT
+3781 WRYRPDAALGDGSYKL
-3796 FTVTVTDVAGNQQ
+3796 TVTVTDVAGNQQ
-3809 TSAPLKVTIDGT
+3809 TSAPLTVTIDGT
-3821 LTTPVIELAAG
+3821 LTTPTIELAAG

-3840 RLTNH
+3840 GLTNH
-3845 DRPVFDIHQVDSDV
+3845 TRPVFDIHQVDSDV

-4295 VTDIAGNTKTSAELR
+4295 VTDIAGNTKTSAELK

-4533 VTTPRFVIGNVP
+4533 VTKPRFVIGNVP

-4554 INGVSYSVTANGNNL
+4554 INGVSYPVTANGNNL

-4835 IGSTLP
+4835 VGNTLP
-4841 NTIVSIYVDGVKVG
+4841 NAIVSIYVDGVKVG

-4970 YELTFKVEDVAGNIR
+4970 YVLTFKVEDVAGNIR

-5034 TLTIRNPQ
+5034 TLTIRSPQ

-5082 QKEILIE
+5082 QKDILIE

-5322 YVDEKI
+5322 YADEKI

-5402 SQTRPTFSIF
+5402 SQTRPTFSIS

-5573 KYSIWVDTHIKVFTS
+5573 KYSIWVDTHIQVFTS
-5588 ELDDNKSSSKTEWWS
+5588 ELDDNKSSSKTDWWS
-5603 NSDLITMR
+5603 NSSTITMR
-5611 GTGEIGATVSL
+5611 GMGEIGATVSL

-5632 VVAATGRW
+5632 VVAANGQW
-5640 ELSTDKLPEGTYDIS
+5640 ELSTDQLPEGKYDITLS
-5655 LVIED
+5655 IED
-5660 SAGNRWEDVREIF
+5660 NAGNRKEEVHEIF

-5711 EGNTYTLTV
+5711 NGNTYTLTV

-5753 PLDIMKEVPVISLSP
+5753 SLDIMKEVPVISLSP

-5868 EDNGASDSDNVTNH
+5868 EDNGVSDSDNVTNH

-5901 NVTHNGVTDIY
+5901 NVTHNGVTDTY

-5924 PPAAWNDGNYTLSVT
+5924 PPAAWNDGTYTLSVT

-5998 TEPSAAE
+5998 TVPSAAE
-6005 ESVVKV
+6005 ESVVKE

-6046 NVSIM
+6046 NVSVM

-6082 VKFIDKDNDF
+6082 VKFIDKDDDF

-6109 NAMNVRGKT
+6109 NAMNARGKT

>member
-2128 DNTDDSGTKGDHLTN
+2128 DSTDDSGTKGDHLTN

-2322 STPVIVLDSAD
+2322 SVPVIVLNSAD
-2333 DSGVHGDNMTNHTQ
+2333 DTGVQGDNMTNSTQ

-2375 DATKDAGGWTFTPTG
+2375 DATKGVGGWSFTPTG

-2445 VRPHFQVTVPTD
+2445 VRPHFQVKVPTD
-2457 VNVVRLSI
+2457 VN
-2465 DGGKTWFNATQ
+2465 
-2476 SATPGVWDYIWPD
+2476 
-2489 DVADGGYTLTV
+2489 
-2500 EATDEAGNKATQTL
+2500 E
-2514 DFTIDTTLSV
+2514 
-2524 PTLSLD
+2524 
-2530 SADDSGIAGD
+2530 
-2540 NITNVKTPGF
+2540 
-2550 TLNNIDT
+2550 
-2557 DVSRVIVEV
+2557 
-2566 MHNGIKQEV
+2566 
-2575 PLVQTGGQWRF
+2575 
-2586 APTSDWADGDYI
+2586 
-2598 LTVKVEDRAG
+2598 
-2608 NVKQSAPLTVTVD
+2608 
-2621 THIAI
+2621 
-2626 DRIELVND
+2626 
-2634 SGIPGDNLTNEA
+2634 
-2646 RPHFQVTVPADVN
+2646 
-2659 GVRLSIDGGKT
+2659 
-2670 WFDATQSAT
+2670 
-2679 SGVWDYTWLTNVANG
+2679 
-2694 PHTLM
+2694 
-2699 VEASDKAGNKTTQKL
+2699 
-2714 DFTIDT
+2714 
-2720 ILSEPT
+2720 
-2726 ITLDSADDSAAGD
+2726 
-2739 NITNVKMPGFTL
+2739 
-2751 GNIDADVTKVVVTV
+2751 
-2765 AHDGKNQQIEL
+2765 
-2776 IKNGG
+2776 
-2781 VWRFTPGA
+2781 
-2789 AWTDGDYTLTVK
+2789 
-2801 VEDKAGNTNY
+2801 
-2811 SAPLTV
+2811 
-2817 TIDTQTSI
+2817 
-2825 DRIELL
+2825 
-2831 NDTGIVGDNLTNEA
+2831 
-2845 RPQFHITVPTDV
+2845 
-2857 NSVQLSLDGGINWVN
+2857 
-2872 ATLTSDGVWE
+2872 
-2882 YIWPTDLVENT
+2882 
-2893 YTLTVKATDVAGNTA
+2893 
-2908 TETLNF
+2908 
-2914 IIDTTLSTPTITLDS
+2914 
-2929 ADDSGTAND
+2929 
-2938 NKTNVKTPGFII
+2938 
-2950 GGIDSDVTQVV
+2950 
-2961 VQVMRD
+2961 
-2967 GHSEEVELT
+2967 
-2976 QTNGQWRFVPGSAWT
+2976 
-2991 DGDYTLTVTVKDEA
+2991 
-3005 GNIRHSAPLT
+3005 
-3015 VTIDTQITIDHIEL
+3015 
-3029 VNDSGIPDDNLTNN
+3029 
-3043 VRPHFQVT
+3043 
-3051 VPTDVNVVRLS
+3051 VRLS

-3103 AGNKTTQQLDFIID
+3103 AGNQTTQKLDFIID
-3117 TLLSEPTIVLDNTD
+3117 TMLSEPTIVLDSTD

-3138 NLTNVNKP
+3138 NLTNANKP
-3146 TFLLGNIDAD
+3146 TFILGNIDAD

-3164 QHGGTKEVLTATKG
+3164 QYGGTKEVLTATKG

-3321 TPTIAMDS
+3321 TPTITMDS

-3344 RPGFTIGNIDADA
+3344 RPGFTIGNIDSDA
-3357 HSVILRITQGGNSQE
+3357 QSVILRITQGGNSQE

-3409 QSTPLVVTVDTQTS
+3409 QSTPLIVTVDTQTS

-3471 ATQGIEGVWGYTW
+3471 AAQGIEGVWGYTW

-3612 LTVTVDTQIAIDRIE
+3612 LTVTVDTQIAIDHIE

-3711 NFTIDITLLTPTI
+3711 NFTIDITLMTPTI

-3845 DRPVFDIHQVDSDV
+3845 DRPVFDIRQVDSDV

-4295 VTDIAGNTKTSAELR
+4295 VTDIAGNTKTSAELK

-4533 VTTPRFVIGNVP
+4533 VTKPRFVIGNVP

-4554 INGVSYSVTANGNNL
+4554 INGVSYPVTANGNNL

-4645 KLVITI
+4645 KLVIKI

-4898 VTIDTEVAELV
+4898 LTIDTEVAELV

-5082 QKEILIE
+5082 QKDILIE

>member
-424 SIITDTIAPEK
+424 SIITDTIPPEK

-633 TVSLEDYVVLP
+633 TVSLEDFVVLP

-1037 SDDNLTNIVKPTLHL
+1037 ADDNLTNIVKPTLHL

-1114 IFDFTIDTT
+1114 VFDFTIDTT

-1176 IELSHLNGSWLFIP
+1176 IELSHLNGSWLFTP

-1212 NYSAPLTVVIDT
+1212 SYSAPLTVVIDT

-1329 LDSAD
+1329 LNSAD
-1334 DTGIQGDNMTNS
+1334 DTGVQGDNMTNS

-1385 TFTPPTSWADG
+1385 SFTPTGAWADG

-1438 PDDNL
+1438 PNDNL

-1482 VWDYIWPDDVAD
+1482 AWDYIWPDDVAD

-1503 TDEAGNKATQT
+1503 TDKAGNKTTQE

-2128 DNTDDSGTKGDHLTN
+2128 DSTDDSGTKGDHLTN

-2333 DSGVHGDNMTNHTQ
+2333 DTGIQGDNMTNRTQ
-2347 PTFALQHI
+2347 PTFNLQHI

-2375 DATKDAGGWTFTPTG
+2375 DATKGVGGWTFTPPTSWG
-2390 AWADGDYTLSV
+2390 AGDYTLSV

-2445 VRPHFQVTVPTD
+2445 VRPHFQVKVPTD
-2457 VNVVRLSI
+2457 VN
-2465 DGGKTWFNATQ
+2465 
-2476 SATPGVWDYIWPD
+2476 
-2489 DVADGGYTLTV
+2489 
-2500 EATDEAGNKATQTL
+2500 E
-2514 DFTIDTTLSV
+2514 
-2524 PTLSLD
+2524 
-2530 SADDSGIAGD
+2530 
-2540 NITNVKTPGF
+2540 
-2550 TLNNIDT
+2550 
-2557 DVSRVIVEV
+2557 
-2566 MHNGIKQEV
+2566 
-2575 PLVQTGGQWRF
+2575 
-2586 APTSDWADGDYI
+2586 
-2598 LTVKVEDRAG
+2598 
-2608 NVKQSAPLTVTVD
+2608 
-2621 THIAI
+2621 
-2626 DRIELVND
+2626 
-2634 SGIPGDNLTNEA
+2634 
-2646 RPHFQVTVPADVN
+2646 
-2659 GVRLSIDGGKT
+2659 
-2670 WFDATQSAT
+2670 
-2679 SGVWDYTWLTNVANG
+2679 
-2694 PHTLM
+2694 
-2699 VEASDKAGNKTTQKL
+2699 
-2714 DFTIDT
+2714 
-2720 ILSEPT
+2720 
-2726 ITLDSADDSAAGD
+2726 
-2739 NITNVKMPGFTL
+2739 
-2751 GNIDADVTKVVVTV
+2751 
-2765 AHDGKNQQIEL
+2765 
-2776 IKNGG
+2776 
-2781 VWRFTPGA
+2781 
-2789 AWTDGDYTLTVK
+2789 
-2801 VEDKAGNTNY
+2801 
-2811 SAPLTV
+2811 
-2817 TIDTQTSI
+2817 
-2825 DRIELL
+2825 
-2831 NDTGIVGDNLTNEA
+2831 
-2845 RPQFHITVPTDV
+2845 
-2857 NSVQLSLDGGINWVN
+2857 
-2872 ATLTSDGVWE
+2872 
-2882 YIWPTDLVENT
+2882 
-2893 YTLTVKATDVAGNTA
+2893 
-2908 TETLNF
+2908 
-2914 IIDTTLSTPTITLDS
+2914 
-2929 ADDSGTAND
+2929 
-2938 NKTNVKTPGFII
+2938 
-2950 GGIDSDVTQVV
+2950 
-2961 VQVMRD
+2961 
-2967 GHSEEVELT
+2967 
-2976 QTNGQWRFVPGSAWT
+2976 
-2991 DGDYTLTVTVKDEA
+2991 
-3005 GNIRHSAPLT
+3005 
-3015 VTIDTQITIDHIEL
+3015 
-3029 VNDSGIPDDNLTNN
+3029 
-3043 VRPHFQVT
+3043 
-3051 VPTDVNVVRLS
+3051 VRLS

-3103 AGNKTTQQLDFIID
+3103 AGNQTTQKLDFIID
-3117 TLLSEPTIVLDNTD
+3117 TLLSEPTIVLDSTD

-3138 NLTNVNKP
+3138 NLTNANKP
-3146 TFLLGNIDAD
+3146 TFILGNIDAD

-3279 IWDYTWPKDVTDGL
+3279 TWDYTWPKDVTDGL

-3321 TPTIAMDS
+3321 TPTITMDS

-3398 VEVTDNAGNVR
+3398 VEVQDNAGNVR
-3409 QSTPLVVTVDTQTS
+3409 QSTPLIVTVDTQTS

-3471 ATQGIEGVWGYTW
+3471 AAQGIEGVWGYTW

-3612 LTVTVDTQIAIDRIE
+3612 LTVTVDTQIAIDHIE

-3711 NFTIDITLLTPTI
+3711 NFTIDITLMTPTI

-3845 DRPVFDIHQVDSDV
+3845 DRPVFDIRQVDSDV

-4266 DYTIENTGGNLT
+4266 DYTIENTVGNLT

-4533 VTTPRFVIGNVP
+4533 VTKPRFVIGNVP

-4554 INGVSYSVTANGNNL
+4554 INGVSYPVTANGNNL

-4689 VATDVAGNTAQT
+4689 VATDVAGNIAQT

-5573 KYSIWVDTHIKVFTS
+5573 KYSIWVDTHIQVFTS
-5588 ELDDNKSSSKTEWWS
+5588 ELDDNKSSSKTDWWS
-5603 NSDLITMR
+5603 NSSTITMR
-5611 GTGEIGATVSL
+5611 GMGEIGATVSL

-5632 VVAATGRW
+5632 VVAANGQW
-5640 ELSTDKLPEGTYDIS
+5640 ELSTDQLPEGKYDITLS
-5655 LVIED
+5655 IED
-5660 SAGNRWEDVREIF
+5660 NAGNRKEEVHEIF

-5711 EGNTYTLTV
+5711 NGNTYTLTV

-5998 TEPSAAE
+5998 TVPSAAE

>member
-151 EAFEVQNSSKQI
+151 EAFEVQNSSKQM
-163 EEMLQNFLADN
+163 EEMLQEFLADN

-424 SIITDTIAPEK
+424 SIITDTIPPEK

-538 ETTNDSGIVGDNVT
+538 ETTDDSGIVGDNVT

-570 VINSETGEEVIFK
+570 VINSETGEEVVFK
-583 ANDKGEWTFNF
+583 ANDQGEWTFNF

-620 FSYVIDTIAPVPP
+620 FSYVIDTIAPLPP

-956 YSTVKLYID
+956 YSTVKLYVD

-1065 DAMSDTQIGV
+1065 DAASDTQIGV

-1114 IFDFTIDTT
+1114 VFDFTIDTT

-1176 IELSHLNGSWLFIP
+1176 IELSHHNGSWLFTP

-1329 LDSAD
+1329 LNSAD
-1334 DTGIQGDNMTNS
+1334 DTGVQGDNMTNR

-1385 TFTPPTSWADG
+1385 TFTPPALWADG

-1455 PTDVNVVRLSI
+1455 PTDVNEVRLSI
-1466 DGGKTWF
+1466 DGGKTWVT
-1473 NATQSATPG
+1473 AALKAAG
-1482 VWDYIWPDDVAD
+1482 VWEYIWPDDVTD
-1494 GGYTLTVEA
+1494 GSHTVTVEA
-1503 TDEAGNKATQT
+1503 IDEAGNKATQT

-1561 RVIVE
+1561 RVTVE

-1638 PGDNLTNEARPHF
+1638 PDDNLTNEARPHF

-1678 ATSGVWDYTWLTN
+1678 GTSGVWDYTWLTN

-1709 KTTQKLDFTIDTIL
+1709 KTTQKLDFIIDTLL

-1880 VWEYIWPTDLVE
+1880 VWEYIWPTELVE

-1908 ATETLNFII
+1908 ATETLNFTI

-2016 VTIDTQIT
+2016 VTVDTHIA

-2035 IPDDNLTNNVRP
+2035 IPNDNLTNNVRP
-2047 HFQVTV
+2047 QFQVTV

-2071 NATQSATPGVWDYT
+2071 NATQSSTSGVWDYTWLTDVANGSHTLTVEATDAAGNKATQNLEFNIDTLLSEPTIALDSTDDSGTKGDNLTNVNKPTFILGNIDADARYVTVEVQHGGTKEVLTATKGATGIWSVTPTGMWADGSHTLTVRVEDDAGNVKYSSPLTVTVDTQITIDDIELVNDSGTKGDNLTNDANPHFRITVPGDVNEVSLSIDGGVTWVKAMQSSKSGVWNYTWPKTLADDDYTLTVKATDNAGNTVTRTLDFTIDTTLSTPVIVLDSADDTGVQGDNMTNRTQPTFNLQHIDDDAVRVTVSVEHGGGVTTFDATKDAGGWTFTPPTSWGAGDYTLSVSVEDKAGNTSHSASLKVTVDTQIGIDNIELVNDSGIPNDNQTNNVRPQFQVTVPTDVNVVRLSIDGGKTWFNATQSSTSGVWDYT

-2104 AGNKTTQQLDFIIDT
+2104 AGNKATQQLEFTIDT
-2119 LLSEPTIVL
+2119 LLSEPTI
-2128 DNTDDSGTKGDHLTN
+2128 
-2143 VNKPTFLLGNIDADA
+2143 A
-2158 RYVTV
+2158 
-2163 EVQHGGTKEVL
+2163 
-2174 TATKDATG
+2174 
-2182 NWSVTPT
+2182 
-2189 GTWADGDYT
+2189 
-2198 LTVRVEDEAGNEKH
+2198 
-2212 SASLTVTV
+2212 
-2220 DTQITID
+2220 
-2227 VIELVNDNGIPG
+2227 
-2239 DNMTND
+2239 
-2245 AHPQFRVT
+2245 
-2253 VPGDVNEV
+2253 
-2261 SLSIDG
+2261 
-2267 GVTWVKATQ
+2267 
-2276 SATPGVW
+2276 
-2283 NYTWPGTVPDGDYTL
+2283 
-2298 NVKATDNAGNTV
+2298 
-2310 TETLHFTIDTTL
+2310 
-2322 STPVIVLDSAD
+2322 LDS
-2333 DSGVHGDNMTNHTQ
+2333 
-2347 PTFALQHI
+2347 
-2355 DDDAVRVTVS
+2355 
-2365 VEHGGVTTTF
+2365 
-2375 DATKDAGGWTFTPTG
+2375 
-2390 AWADGDYTLSV
+2390 
-2401 SVEDKAGNT
+2401 
-2410 SHSASLTVTVDTQIA
+2410 
-2425 INNIEL
+2425 
-2431 VNDSGIPDDNLTNN
+2431 
-2445 VRPHFQVTVPTD
+2445 
-2457 VNVVRLSI
+2457 
-2465 DGGKTWFNATQ
+2465 
-2476 SATPGVWDYIWPD
+2476 
-2489 DVADGGYTLTV
+2489 
-2500 EATDEAGNKATQTL
+2500 
-2514 DFTIDTTLSV
+2514 
-2524 PTLSLD
+2524 
-2530 SADDSGIAGD
+2530 
-2540 NITNVKTPGF
+2540 
-2550 TLNNIDT
+2550 
-2557 DVSRVIVEV
+2557 
-2566 MHNGIKQEV
+2566 
-2575 PLVQTGGQWRF
+2575 
-2586 APTSDWADGDYI
+2586 
-2598 LTVKVEDRAG
+2598 
-2608 NVKQSAPLTVTVD
+2608 
-2621 THIAI
+2621 
-2626 DRIELVND
+2626 
-2634 SGIPGDNLTNEA
+2634 
-2646 RPHFQVTVPADVN
+2646 
-2659 GVRLSIDGGKT
+2659 
-2670 WFDATQSAT
+2670 
-2679 SGVWDYTWLTNVANG
+2679 
-2694 PHTLM
+2694 
-2699 VEASDKAGNKTTQKL
+2699 
-2714 DFTIDT
+2714 
-2720 ILSEPT
+2720 
-2726 ITLDSADDSAAGD
+2726 
-2739 NITNVKMPGFTL
+2739 
-2751 GNIDADVTKVVVTV
+2751 
-2765 AHDGKNQQIEL
+2765 
-2776 IKNGG
+2776 
-2781 VWRFTPGA
+2781 
-2789 AWTDGDYTLTVK
+2789 
-2801 VEDKAGNTNY
+2801 
-2811 SAPLTV
+2811 
-2817 TIDTQTSI
+2817 
-2825 DRIELL
+2825 
-2831 NDTGIVGDNLTNEA
+2831 
-2845 RPQFHITVPTDV
+2845 
-2857 NSVQLSLDGGINWVN
+2857 
-2872 ATLTSDGVWE
+2872 
-2882 YIWPTDLVENT
+2882 
-2893 YTLTVKATDVAGNTA
+2893 
-2908 TETLNF
+2908 
-2914 IIDTTLSTPTITLDS
+2914 
-2929 ADDSGTAND
+2929 
-2938 NKTNVKTPGFII
+2938 
-2950 GGIDSDVTQVV
+2950 
-2961 VQVMRD
+2961 
-2967 GHSEEVELT
+2967 
-2976 QTNGQWRFVPGSAWT
+2976 
-2991 DGDYTLTVTVKDEA
+2991 
-3005 GNIRHSAPLT
+3005 
-3015 VTIDTQITIDHIEL
+3015 
-3029 VNDSGIPDDNLTNN
+3029 
-3043 VRPHFQVT
+3043 
-3051 VPTDVNVVRLS
+3051 
-3062 IDGGKTW
+3062 
-3069 FNATQSAT
+3069 
-3077 PGVWDYTWLADVG
+3077 
-3090 EGKHTLTVEATDK
+3090 
-3103 AGNKTTQQLDFIID
+3103 
-3117 TLLSEPTIVLDNTD
+3117 TD

-3146 TFLLGNIDAD
+3146 TFILGNIDAD

-3193 GDYTLT
+3193 GSHTLT

-3207 NVKYSAPLTVT
+3207 NVKYSSPLTVT
-3218 VDTQIT
+3218 VDTHIA
-3224 IDVIELVND
+3224 IDDIELVND

-3321 TPTIAMDS
+3321 TPTITMDS

-3344 RPGFTIGNIDADA
+3344 TPGFTIGNIDSDA

-3372 VTLTQVGGQW
+3372 VKLTQVGGQW

-3398 VEVTDNAGNVR
+3398 VEVQDNAGNVR
-3409 QSTPLVVTVDTQTS
+3409 QSTPLIVTVDTQTS

-3471 ATQGIEGVWGYTW
+3471 AAQGIEGVWGYTW

-3612 LTVTVDTQIAIDRIE
+3612 LTVTVDTQIAIDHIE

-3781 WRYRPDSALADGSYT
+3781 WRYRPDAALADGSYT

-3840 RLTNH
+3840 RLTKH
-3845 DRPVFDIHQVDSDV
+3845 DRPVFDIRQVDSDV

-3908 NVKESAPFEVRI
+3908 NVKESAPLEVRI

-3954 PGDVVQVRV
+3954 PGDVIQVRV

-3972 VIRKNADGQWIFDS
+3972 VIRKNADGQWIFES
-3986 PNTLVDG
+3986 PNTLGDG
-3993 TYTLRVEATD
+3993 THTLRVEATD

-4065 IDGHDYNATK
+4065 IDGHNYNATK

-4180 FNVGSALPDGQ
+4180 FNVGSALPDGK

-4295 VTDIAGNTKTSAELR
+4295 VTDIAGNTKTSAELQ

-4375 EFTAGSALP
+4375 QFTAGSALS

-4533 VTTPRFVIGNVP
+4533 VTKPRFVIGNVP

-4554 INGVSYSVTANGNNL
+4554 INGVSYPVTANGNNL
-4569 WEFQVPVALNDGVYE
+4569 WEFQVPV
-4584 AVVVFRDIA
+4584 
-4593 GNTSETKL
+4593 
-4601 PFTID
+4601 
-4606 TTTSVSVRMEPA
+4606 
-4618 SDTGNSNSDNLTNKQ
+4618 
-4633 NPKFEGTAEPNA
+4633 
-4645 KLVITI
+4645 
-4651 VDDKS
+4651 
-4656 GREVLKQTITVGAD
+4656 
-4670 GNWSVTPNILPDG
+4670 
-4683 MYTINV
+4683 
-4689 VATDVAGNTAQT
+4689 
-4701 QERFTIDTVTIDPTI
+4701 
-4716 RLSDPSIDDQHEAT
+4716 
-4730 SLRPEF
+4730 
-4736 KGFAEAFSTI
+4736 
-4746 MIQWDGKVVG
+4746 
-4756 SANANANG
+4756 
-4764 EWSWT
+4764 
-4769 PPSVL
+4769 
-4774 APGSYVVSIVA
+4774 
-4785 KDKAGNESSQV
+4785 
-4796 DFPVVIPVID
+4796 
-4806 VTPPTIKLSE
+4806 
-4816 ESDSGALG
+4816 
-4824 DFTTNNKTPTL
+4824 
-4835 IGSTLP
+4835 
-4841 NTIVSIYVDGVKVG
+4841 
-4855 EATADTA
+4855 
-4862 GRYTFQLSEMKD
+4862 
-4874 GHYVVQVGIVNPR
+4874 
-4887 DNSELRSTAVD
+4887 
-4898 VTIDTEVAELV
+4898 
-4909 WNISG
+4909 
-4914 MHEGGYINTVTPE
+4914 
-4927 IGGTSEPN
+4927 
-4935 SKITIFVNGVE
+4935 
-4946 KAIAYTT
+4946 
-4953 GAGHWGV
+4953 
-4960 VLPALGNDGN
+4960 
-4970 YELTFKVEDVAGNIR
+4970 
-4985 EFGPQNVILD
+4985 
-4995 TVISPLTVVLREAD
+4995 
-5009 DSGKVGDWITNK
+5009 
-5021 SHVTIDGTAEAGS
+5021 
-5034 TLTIRNPQ
+5034 
-5042 GVVIATLVVGND
+5042 
-5054 GRWSAELDL
+5054 
-5063 REGSNAFV
+5063 
-5071 VVSEDKAGNSQ
+5071 
-5082 QKEILIE
+5082 
-5089 HDTQIEIS
+5089 
-5097 DISLSRDTNSGDK
+5097 
-5110 YDLITNNKSPVL
+5110 
-5122 VAMTDPGATVQVY
+5122 
-5135 INGVLQGT
+5135 
-5143 VEASSSGNISYTMPA
+5143 
-5158 NSADGEYQVQ
+5158 
-5168 FVATD
+5168 
-5173 TAGNRV
+5173 
-5179 ESAITTVTIDSQ
+5179 
-5191 IAVFDIDED
+5191 
-5200 SLPALSNNRALSV
+5200 
-5213 SGVGEAG
+5213 
-5220 SQVSIFV
+5220 
-5227 DGKLVNVVM
+5227 
-5236 VEADGT
+5236 
-5242 WRAPILLQDDGTF
+5242 
-5255 NIHFSITDVA
+5255 
-5265 GNTEV
+5265 
-5270 SKDYSVD
+5270 
-5277 VDSSTDFPTLNL
+5277 
-5289 EDASNSGSLD
+5289 
-5299 DLITNHNKPVLV
+5299 
-5311 GTAEAG
+5311 
-5317 ATIHI
+5317 
-5322 YVDEKI
+5322 
-5328 VANVLVLEDG
+5328 
-5338 TWSYQF
+5338 
-5344 DNALKDGE
+5344 
-5352 YSIRVVAEDPAGNT
+5352 
-5366 AESPRLLVTIDTSTF
+5366 
-5381 IDNPAMV
+5381 
-5388 AGSDNGIFSNDSIT
+5388 
-5402 SQTRPTFSIF
+5402 
-5412 GEMNQSVQ
+5412 
-5420 IFIDGVLVDTIT
+5420 
-5432 VTDRNQ
+5432 
-5438 VYRPESPLG
+5438 
-5447 DGSHSIYYVITDK
+5447 
-5460 AGNTAT
+5460 
-5466 SKTLNFT
+5466 
-5473 IDTFN
+5473 
-5478 TTPVAIDS
+5478 
-5486 IGGQT
+5486 
-5491 LAEMT
+5491 
-5496 GSDGK
+5496 
-5501 IYITDTTRNLLFS
+5501 
-5514 GSAEPNSK
+5514 
-5522 IEIIINGLNVG
+5522 
-5533 EVWVNEKGHWQMPVN
+5533 
-5548 PLYFT
+5548 
-5553 EGQLDI
+5553 
-5559 TVKSTDRAGNVNQE
+5559 
-5573 KYSIWVDTHIKVFTS
+5573 
-5588 ELDDNKSSSKTEWWS
+5588 
-5603 NSDLITMR
+5603 
-5611 GTGEIGATVSL
+5611 
-5622 IVAGVTLATA
+5622 
-5632 VVAATGRW
+5632 
-5640 ELSTDKLPEGTYDIS
+5640 
-5655 LVIED
+5655 
-5660 SAGNRWEDVREIF
+5660 
-5673 IDRTP
+5673 
-5678 PNAPVVTYSDIVN
+5678 
-5691 DLIIMQGTAE
+5691 
-5701 AKSQLIITDS
+5701 
-5711 EGNTYTLTV
+5711 
-5720 PDNGKWSMAI
+5720 
-5730 PYPSEGKF
+5730 
-5738 TITSVDAIGNRSDDV
+5738 
-5753 PLDIMKEVPVISLSP
+5753 
-5768 DSDSGTVGDNI
+5768 
-5779 TRDKQPTFIIGNL
+5779 
-5792 ESDVVV
+5792 
-5798 VQVDI
+5798 
-5803 NGTVYNAEK
+5803 
-5812 NADGVWFF
+5812 
-5820 TPGTP
+5820 
-5825 LADGSYTISVIA
+5825 
-5837 SDAAGNQKNSLPI
+5837 
-5850 TVTIDSTL
+5850 
-5858 TVPEIALAAG
+5858 
-5868 EDNGASDSDNVTNH
+5868 
-5882 TQPKFTLQHI
+5882 
-5892 DADVTGVTV
+5892 
-5901 NVTHNGVTDIY
+5901 
-5912 QATQGADGWTFT
+5912 
-5924 PPAAWNDGNYTLSVT
+5924 
-5939 VVDRAGN
+5939 
-5946 SQQSASLAVT
+5946 
-5956 VDSTVTVTADSQ
+5956 
-5968 HDDASDDATATAVT
+5968 
-5982 PPESETVNAES
+5982 
-5993 ATHLR
+5993 
-5998 TEPSAAE
+5998 
-6005 ESVVKV
+6005 
-6011 TAYSITLLNA
+6011 
-6021 DSGDEIDRSISQT
+6021 
-6034 PSFEISVPENIV
+6034 
-6046 NVSIM
+6046 
-6051 FEGEEFTLPI
+6051 
-6061 TNQKAIFEVP
+6061 
-6071 LSLED
+6071 
-6076 GEYTMD
+6076 
-6082 VKFIDKDNDF
+6082 
-6092 LIKEKTFSV
+6092 
-6101 DHSSADIV
+6101 
-6109 NAMNVRGKT
+6109 
-6118 EDDINDSPSTSS
+6118 
-6130 VGHNNNG
+6130 
-6137 AIDVFA
+6137 
-6143 VNEVTLP
+6143 
-6150 VDNQE
+6150 
-6155 EHA
+6155 

>member
-1037 SDDNLTNIVKPTLHL
+1037 ADDNLTNIVKPTLHL

-1065 DAMSDTQIGV
+1065 DAASDTQIGV

-1114 IFDFTIDTT
+1114 VFDFTIDTT

-1385 TFTPPTSWADG
+1385 SFTPTGAWADG

-1482 VWDYIWPDDVAD
+1482 AWDYIWPDDVAD

-1503 TDEAGNKATQT
+1503 TDKAGNKTTQE

-1638 PGDNLTNEARPHF
+1638 PDDNLTNEARPHF

-1698 LMVEASDKAGN
+1698 LMVEATDKAGN

-1784 RFTPGAAWTDGDY
+1784 RFTPGAAWTDGNY

-2016 VTIDTQIT
+2016 VTIDTQI
-2024 IDHIEL
+2024 
-2030 VNDSG
+2030 
-2035 IPDDNLTNNVRP
+2035 
-2047 HFQVTV
+2047 
-2053 PTDVNVV
+2053 
-2060 RLSID
+2060 
-2065 GGKTWF
+2065 
-2071 NATQSATPGVWDYT
+2071 A
-2085 WLADVGEG
+2085 
-2093 KHTLTVEATDK
+2093 
-2104 AGNKTTQQLDFIIDT
+2104 
-2119 LLSEPTIVL
+2119 
-2128 DNTDDSGTKGDHLTN
+2128 
-2143 VNKPTFLLGNIDADA
+2143 
-2158 RYVTV
+2158 
-2163 EVQHGGTKEVL
+2163 
-2174 TATKDATG
+2174 
-2182 NWSVTPT
+2182 
-2189 GTWADGDYT
+2189 
-2198 LTVRVEDEAGNEKH
+2198 
-2212 SASLTVTV
+2212 
-2220 DTQITID
+2220 
-2227 VIELVNDNGIPG
+2227 
-2239 DNMTND
+2239 
-2245 AHPQFRVT
+2245 
-2253 VPGDVNEV
+2253 
-2261 SLSIDG
+2261 
-2267 GVTWVKATQ
+2267 
-2276 SATPGVW
+2276 
-2283 NYTWPGTVPDGDYTL
+2283 
-2298 NVKATDNAGNTV
+2298 
-2310 TETLHFTIDTTL
+2310 
-2322 STPVIVLDSAD
+2322 
-2333 DSGVHGDNMTNHTQ
+2333 
-2347 PTFALQHI
+2347 
-2355 DDDAVRVTVS
+2355 
-2365 VEHGGVTTTF
+2365 
-2375 DATKDAGGWTFTPTG
+2375 
-2390 AWADGDYTLSV
+2390 
-2401 SVEDKAGNT
+2401 
-2410 SHSASLTVTVDTQIA
+2410 
-2425 INNIEL
+2425 
-2431 VNDSGIPDDNLTNN
+2431 
-2445 VRPHFQVTVPTD
+2445 
-2457 VNVVRLSI
+2457 
-2465 DGGKTWFNATQ
+2465 
-2476 SATPGVWDYIWPD
+2476 
-2489 DVADGGYTLTV
+2489 
-2500 EATDEAGNKATQTL
+2500 
-2514 DFTIDTTLSV
+2514 
-2524 PTLSLD
+2524 
-2530 SADDSGIAGD
+2530 
-2540 NITNVKTPGF
+2540 
-2550 TLNNIDT
+2550 
-2557 DVSRVIVEV
+2557 
-2566 MHNGIKQEV
+2566 
-2575 PLVQTGGQWRF
+2575 
-2586 APTSDWADGDYI
+2586 
-2598 LTVKVEDRAG
+2598 
-2608 NVKQSAPLTVTVD
+2608 
-2621 THIAI
+2621 
-2626 DRIELVND
+2626 
-2634 SGIPGDNLTNEA
+2634 
-2646 RPHFQVTVPADVN
+2646 
-2659 GVRLSIDGGKT
+2659 
-2670 WFDATQSAT
+2670 
-2679 SGVWDYTWLTNVANG
+2679 
-2694 PHTLM
+2694 
-2699 VEASDKAGNKTTQKL
+2699 
-2714 DFTIDT
+2714 
-2720 ILSEPT
+2720 
-2726 ITLDSADDSAAGD
+2726 
-2739 NITNVKMPGFTL
+2739 
-2751 GNIDADVTKVVVTV
+2751 
-2765 AHDGKNQQIEL
+2765 
-2776 IKNGG
+2776 
-2781 VWRFTPGA
+2781 
-2789 AWTDGDYTLTVK
+2789 
-2801 VEDKAGNTNY
+2801 
-2811 SAPLTV
+2811 
-2817 TIDTQTSI
+2817 
-2825 DRIELL
+2825 
-2831 NDTGIVGDNLTNEA
+2831 
-2845 RPQFHITVPTDV
+2845 
-2857 NSVQLSLDGGINWVN
+2857 
-2872 ATLTSDGVWE
+2872 
-2882 YIWPTDLVENT
+2882 
-2893 YTLTVKATDVAGNTA
+2893 
-2908 TETLNF
+2908 
-2914 IIDTTLSTPTITLDS
+2914 
-2929 ADDSGTAND
+2929 
-2938 NKTNVKTPGFII
+2938 
-2950 GGIDSDVTQVV
+2950 
-2961 VQVMRD
+2961 
-2967 GHSEEVELT
+2967 
-2976 QTNGQWRFVPGSAWT
+2976 
-2991 DGDYTLTVTVKDEA
+2991 
-3005 GNIRHSAPLT
+3005 
-3015 VTIDTQITIDHIEL
+3015 IDHIEL

-3164 QHGGTKEVLTATKG
+3164 QHGGTKEVLTATKDATGNWSVTPTGTWADGDYTLTVRVEDEAGNEKHSASLTVTVDTQITIDAIELVNDNGIPGDNMTNDAHPQFRVTVPGDVNEVSLSIDGGVTWVKATQSATPGVWNYTWPGTVPDGDYTLNVKATDNAGNTVTETLHFTIDTTLSVPVIVLNSADDTGVQGDNMTNSTQPTFALQHIDDDAVRVTVSVEHGGVTTTFDATKGVGGWSFTPTGAWADGDYTLSVSVEDKAGNTSHSASLTVTVDTQIAINNIELVNDSGIPDDNLTNNVRPHFQVKVPTDVNEVRLSIDGGKTWFNATQSATPGVWDYTWLADVGEGKHTLTVEATDKAGNQTTQKLDFIIDTMLSEPTIVLDSTDDSGTKGDNLTNANKPTFILGNIDADARYVTVEVQYGGTKEVLTATKG

-3193 GDYTLT
+3193 GDYMLT

-3321 TPTIAMDS
+3321 TPTITMDS

-3344 RPGFTIGNIDADA
+3344 RPGFTIGNIDSDA
-3357 HSVILRITQGGNSQE
+3357 QSVILRITQGGNSQE

-3409 QSTPLVVTVDTQTS
+3409 QSTPLIVTVDTQTS

-3471 ATQGIEGVWGYTW
+3471 AAQGIEGVWGYTW

-3612 LTVTVDTQIAIDRIE
+3612 LTVTVDTQIAIDHIE

-3711 NFTIDITLLTPTI
+3711 NFTIDITLMTPTI

-3845 DRPVFDIHQVDSDV
+3845 DRPVFDIRQVDSDV

-4295 VTDIAGNTKTSAELR
+4295 VTDIAGNTKTSAELK

-4533 VTTPRFVIGNVP
+4533 VTKPRFVIGNVP

-4554 INGVSYSVTANGNNL
+4554 INGVSYPVTANGNNL

-4835 IGSTLP
+4835 VGNTLP
-4841 NTIVSIYVDGVKVG
+4841 NAIVSIYVDGVKVG

-4970 YELTFKVEDVAGNIR
+4970 YVLTFKVEDVAGNIR

-5034 TLTIRNPQ
+5034 TLTIRSPQ

-5082 QKEILIE
+5082 QKDILIE

-5402 SQTRPTFSIF
+5402 SQTRPTFSIS

-5438 VYRPESPLG
+5438 VYRPESPLS

-5533 EVWVNEKGHWQMPVN
+5533 EVWVNDKGHWQMPVN

-5573 KYSIWVDTHIKVFTS
+5573 KYSIWVDTHIQVFTS
-5588 ELDDNKSSSKTEWWS
+5588 ELDDNKSSSKTDWWS
-5603 NSDLITMR
+5603 NSSTITMR
-5611 GTGEIGATVSL
+5611 GMGEIGATVSL

-5632 VVAATGRW
+5632 VVAANGQW
-5640 ELSTDKLPEGTYDIS
+5640 ELSTDQLPEGKYDITLS
-5655 LVIED
+5655 IED
-5660 SAGNRWEDVREIF
+5660 NAGNRKEEVHEIF

-5711 EGNTYTLTV
+5711 NGNTYTLTV

-5998 TEPSAAE
+5998 TVPSAAE
-6005 ESVVKV
+6005 ESVVKE

-6109 NAMNVRGKT
+6109 NAMNARGKT

>member
-730 KAELDASDDSGAKG
+730 KVELDASDDSGAKG

-2128 DNTDDSGTKGDHLTN
+2128 DSTDDSGTKGDHLTN

-2425 INNIEL
+2425 INN
-2431 VNDSGIPDDNLTNN
+2431 
-2445 VRPHFQVTVPTD
+2445 
-2457 VNVVRLSI
+2457 
-2465 DGGKTWFNATQ
+2465 
-2476 SATPGVWDYIWPD
+2476 
-2489 DVADGGYTLTV
+2489 
-2500 EATDEAGNKATQTL
+2500 
-2514 DFTIDTTLSV
+2514 
-2524 PTLSLD
+2524 
-2530 SADDSGIAGD
+2530 
-2540 NITNVKTPGF
+2540 
-2550 TLNNIDT
+2550 
-2557 DVSRVIVEV
+2557 
-2566 MHNGIKQEV
+2566 
-2575 PLVQTGGQWRF
+2575 
-2586 APTSDWADGDYI
+2586 
-2598 LTVKVEDRAG
+2598 
-2608 NVKQSAPLTVTVD
+2608 
-2621 THIAI
+2621 
-2626 DRIELVND
+2626 
-2634 SGIPGDNLTNEA
+2634 
-2646 RPHFQVTVPADVN
+2646 
-2659 GVRLSIDGGKT
+2659 
-2670 WFDATQSAT
+2670 
-2679 SGVWDYTWLTNVANG
+2679 
-2694 PHTLM
+2694 
-2699 VEASDKAGNKTTQKL
+2699 
-2714 DFTIDT
+2714 
-2720 ILSEPT
+2720 
-2726 ITLDSADDSAAGD
+2726 
-2739 NITNVKMPGFTL
+2739 
-2751 GNIDADVTKVVVTV
+2751 
-2765 AHDGKNQQIEL
+2765 
-2776 IKNGG
+2776 
-2781 VWRFTPGA
+2781 
-2789 AWTDGDYTLTVK
+2789 
-2801 VEDKAGNTNY
+2801 
-2811 SAPLTV
+2811 
-2817 TIDTQTSI
+2817 
-2825 DRIELL
+2825 
-2831 NDTGIVGDNLTNEA
+2831 
-2845 RPQFHITVPTDV
+2845 
-2857 NSVQLSLDGGINWVN
+2857 
-2872 ATLTSDGVWE
+2872 
-2882 YIWPTDLVENT
+2882 
-2893 YTLTVKATDVAGNTA
+2893 
-2908 TETLNF
+2908 
-2914 IIDTTLSTPTITLDS
+2914 
-2929 ADDSGTAND
+2929 
-2938 NKTNVKTPGFII
+2938 
-2950 GGIDSDVTQVV
+2950 
-2961 VQVMRD
+2961 
-2967 GHSEEVELT
+2967 
-2976 QTNGQWRFVPGSAWT
+2976 
-2991 DGDYTLTVTVKDEA
+2991 
-3005 GNIRHSAPLT
+3005 
-3015 VTIDTQITIDHIEL
+3015 IEL

-4554 INGVSYSVTANGNNL
+4554 INGVSYPVTANGNNL

>member
-440 DDSSDSGIKNDNI
+440 DDSSDSGIKNDSI

-538 ETTNDSGIVGDNVT
+538 ETTDDSGIVGDNVT

-633 TVSLEDYVVLP
+633 TVSLEDFVVLP

-1037 SDDNLTNIVKPTLHL
+1037 ADDNLTNIVKPTLHL

-1065 DAMSDTQIGV
+1065 DAASDTQIGV

-1114 IFDFTIDTT
+1114 VFDFTIDTT

-1385 TFTPPTSWADG
+1385 SFTPTGAWADG

-1482 VWDYIWPDDVAD
+1482 AWDYIWPDDVAD

-1503 TDEAGNKATQT
+1503 TDKAGNKTTQE

-1638 PGDNLTNEARPHF
+1638 PDDNLTNEARPHF

-1698 LMVEASDKAGN
+1698 LMVEATDKAGN

-1784 RFTPGAAWTDGDY
+1784 RFTPGAAWTDGNY

-2016 VTIDTQIT
+2016 VTIDTQIA

-2104 AGNKTTQQLDFIIDT
+2104 AGNQTTQKLDFIIDT
-2119 LLSEPTIVL
+2119 MLSEPTIVL
-2128 DNTDDSGTKGDHLTN
+2128 DNTDDSGTKGDNLTN

-2227 VIELVNDNGIPG
+2227 AIELVNDNGIPG

-2322 STPVIVLDSAD
+2322 SVPVIVLNSAD
-2333 DSGVHGDNMTNHTQ
+2333 DTGVQGDNMTNSTQ

-2375 DATKDAGGWTFTPTG
+2375 DATKGVGGWSFTPTG

-2457 VNVVRLSI
+2457 VN
-2465 DGGKTWFNATQ
+2465 
-2476 SATPGVWDYIWPD
+2476 
-2489 DVADGGYTLTV
+2489 
-2500 EATDEAGNKATQTL
+2500 E
-2514 DFTIDTTLSV
+2514 
-2524 PTLSLD
+2524 
-2530 SADDSGIAGD
+2530 
-2540 NITNVKTPGF
+2540 
-2550 TLNNIDT
+2550 
-2557 DVSRVIVEV
+2557 
-2566 MHNGIKQEV
+2566 
-2575 PLVQTGGQWRF
+2575 
-2586 APTSDWADGDYI
+2586 
-2598 LTVKVEDRAG
+2598 
-2608 NVKQSAPLTVTVD
+2608 
-2621 THIAI
+2621 
-2626 DRIELVND
+2626 
-2634 SGIPGDNLTNEA
+2634 
-2646 RPHFQVTVPADVN
+2646 
-2659 GVRLSIDGGKT
+2659 
-2670 WFDATQSAT
+2670 
-2679 SGVWDYTWLTNVANG
+2679 
-2694 PHTLM
+2694 
-2699 VEASDKAGNKTTQKL
+2699 
-2714 DFTIDT
+2714 
-2720 ILSEPT
+2720 
-2726 ITLDSADDSAAGD
+2726 
-2739 NITNVKMPGFTL
+2739 
-2751 GNIDADVTKVVVTV
+2751 
-2765 AHDGKNQQIEL
+2765 
-2776 IKNGG
+2776 
-2781 VWRFTPGA
+2781 
-2789 AWTDGDYTLTVK
+2789 
-2801 VEDKAGNTNY
+2801 
-2811 SAPLTV
+2811 
-2817 TIDTQTSI
+2817 
-2825 DRIELL
+2825 
-2831 NDTGIVGDNLTNEA
+2831 
-2845 RPQFHITVPTDV
+2845 
-2857 NSVQLSLDGGINWVN
+2857 
-2872 ATLTSDGVWE
+2872 
-2882 YIWPTDLVENT
+2882 
-2893 YTLTVKATDVAGNTA
+2893 
-2908 TETLNF
+2908 
-2914 IIDTTLSTPTITLDS
+2914 
-2929 ADDSGTAND
+2929 
-2938 NKTNVKTPGFII
+2938 
-2950 GGIDSDVTQVV
+2950 
-2961 VQVMRD
+2961 
-2967 GHSEEVELT
+2967 
-2976 QTNGQWRFVPGSAWT
+2976 
-2991 DGDYTLTVTVKDEA
+2991 
-3005 GNIRHSAPLT
+3005 
-3015 VTIDTQITIDHIEL
+3015 
-3029 VNDSGIPDDNLTNN
+3029 
-3043 VRPHFQVT
+3043 
-3051 VPTDVNVVRLS
+3051 VRLS

-3103 AGNKTTQQLDFIID
+3103 AGNQTTQKLDFIID
-3117 TLLSEPTIVLDNTD
+3117 TMLSEPTIVLDSTD

-3138 NLTNVNKP
+3138 NLTNANKP
-3146 TFLLGNIDAD
+3146 TFILGNIDAD

-3164 QHGGTKEVLTATKG
+3164 QYGGTKEVLTATKG

-3193 GDYTLT
+3193 GDYMLT

-3321 TPTIAMDS
+3321 TPTITMDS

-3344 RPGFTIGNIDADA
+3344 RPGFTIGNIDSDA
-3357 HSVILRITQGGNSQE
+3357 QSVILRITQGGNSQE

-3409 QSTPLVVTVDTQTS
+3409 QSTPLIVTVDTQTS

-3471 ATQGIEGVWGYTW
+3471 AAQGIEGVWGYTW

-3612 LTVTVDTQIAIDRIE
+3612 LTVTVDTQIAIDHIE

-3711 NFTIDITLLTPTI
+3711 NFTIDITLMTPTI

-3845 DRPVFDIHQVDSDV
+3845 DRPVFDIRQVDSDV

-4295 VTDIAGNTKTSAELR
+4295 VTDIAGNTKTSAELK

-4533 VTTPRFVIGNVP
+4533 VTKPRFVIGNVP

-4554 INGVSYSVTANGNNL
+4554 INGVSYPVTANGNNL

-4898 VTIDTEVAELV
+4898 LTIDTEVAELV

-5299 DLITNHNKPVLV
+5299 DLITSHNKPVLV

-5381 IDNPAMV
+5381 IDNPVMM

-5573 KYSIWVDTHIKVFTS
+5573 KYSIWVDTHIQVFTS
-5588 ELDDNKSSSKTEWWS
+5588 ELDDNKSSSKTDWWS
-5603 NSDLITMR
+5603 NSSTITMR
-5611 GTGEIGATVSL
+5611 GMGEIGATVSL

-5632 VVAATGRW
+5632 VVAANGQW
-5640 ELSTDKLPEGTYDIS
+5640 ELSTDQLPEGKYDITLS
-5655 LVIED
+5655 IED
-5660 SAGNRWEDVREIF
+5660 NAGNRKEEVHEIF

-5711 EGNTYTLTV
+5711 NGNTYTLTV

-5998 TEPSAAE
+5998 TVPSAAE
-6005 ESVVKV
+6005 ESVVKE

-6046 NVSIM
+6046 NVSVM

-6082 VKFIDKDNDF
+6082 VKFIDKDDDF

-6109 NAMNVRGKT
+6109 NAMNARGKT

>member
-424 SIITDTIAPEK
+424 SIITDTIPPEK

-633 TVSLEDYVVLP
+633 TVSLEDFVVLP

-1037 SDDNLTNIVKPTLHL
+1037 ADDNLTNIVKPTLHL

-1075 ATQQPDG
+1075 ATQQSDG

-1114 IFDFTIDTT
+1114 VFDFTIDTT

-1176 IELSHLNGSWLFIP
+1176 IELSHLNGSWLFTP

-1212 NYSAPLTVVIDT
+1212 SYSAPLTVVIDT

-1329 LDSAD
+1329 LNSAD
-1334 DTGIQGDNMTNS
+1334 DTGVQGDNMTNS

-1370 GVTTTFDATKGTGGW
+1370 GVTTTFDATKGVGGW
-1385 TFTPPTSWADG
+1385 SFTPPT
-1396 DYTLSVSVEDK
+1396 
-1407 AGNTSHSASLTVTV
+1407 
-1421 DTQIAINNIEL
+1421 
-1432 VNDSGI
+1432 
-1438 PDDNL
+1438 
-1443 TNNVR
+1443 
-1448 PHFQVTV
+1448 
-1455 PTDVNVVRLSI
+1455 
-1466 DGGKTWF
+1466 
-1473 NATQSATPG
+1473 
-1482 VWDYIWPDDVAD
+1482 
-1494 GGYTLTVEA
+1494 
-1503 TDEAGNKATQT
+1503 
-1514 LDFTIDTTLS
+1514 
-1524 VPTLSLDSADDSG
+1524 
-1537 IAGDNITNV
+1537 
-1546 KTPGFTLN
+1546 
-1554 NIDTDVS
+1554 
-1561 RVIVE
+1561 
-1566 VMHNGIKQ
+1566 
-1574 EVPLVQT
+1574 
-1581 GGQWRFAPTSDW
+1581 
-1593 ADGDYILTVKVE
+1593 
-1605 DRAGN
+1605 
-1610 VKQSAPLTVTVDT
+1610 
-1623 HIAIDRIEL
+1623 
-1632 VNDSGI
+1632 
-1638 PGDNLTNEARPHF
+1638 
-1651 QVTVPADVNG
+1651 
-1661 VRLSIDGGKT
+1661 
-1671 WFDATQS
+1671 
-1678 ATSGVWDYTWLTN
+1678 
-1691 VANGPHT
+1691 
-1698 LMVEASDKAGN
+1698 
-1709 KTTQKLDFTIDTIL
+1709 
-1723 SEPTITLDS
+1723 
-1732 ADDSAA
+1732 
-1738 GDNITNVKMPGF
+1738 
-1750 TLGNIDADVTKVV
+1750 
-1763 VTVAHDGKNQ
+1763 
-1773 QIELIKNGGVW
+1773 
-1784 RFTPGAAWTDGDY
+1784 
-1797 TLTVKVEDKAGNTNY
+1797 
-1812 SAPLT
+1812 
-1817 VTIDTQTSI
+1817 
-1826 DRIELLNDTGIVGD
+1826 
-1840 NLTNEARPQFHI
+1840 
-1852 TVPTDVNSVQLSL
+1852 
-1865 DGGINWVNATLTSDG
+1865 
-1880 VWEYIWPTDLVE
+1880 
-1892 NTYTLTVK
+1892 
-1900 ATDVAGNT
+1900 
-1908 ATETLNFII
+1908 
-1917 DTTLSTP
+1917 
-1924 TITLDS
+1924 
-1930 ADDSGTANDNKTN
+1930 
-1943 VKTPGFII
+1943 
-1951 GGIDS
+1951 
-1956 DVTQVVVQ
+1956 
-1964 VMRDGHSEE
+1964 
-1973 VELTQTNGQWRF
+1973 
-1985 VPGSAWT
+1985 
-1992 DGDYTLTVTV
+1992 
-2002 KDEAGNIRH
+2002 
-2011 SAPLT
+2011 
-2016 VTIDTQIT
+2016 
-2024 IDHIEL
+2024 
-2030 VNDSG
+2030 
-2035 IPDDNLTNNVRP
+2035 
-2047 HFQVTV
+2047 
-2053 PTDVNVV
+2053 
-2060 RLSID
+2060 
-2065 GGKTWF
+2065 
-2071 NATQSATPGVWDYT
+2071 
-2085 WLADVGEG
+2085 
-2093 KHTLTVEATDK
+2093 
-2104 AGNKTTQQLDFIIDT
+2104 
-2119 LLSEPTIVL
+2119 
-2128 DNTDDSGTKGDHLTN
+2128 
-2143 VNKPTFLLGNIDADA
+2143 
-2158 RYVTV
+2158 
-2163 EVQHGGTKEVL
+2163 
-2174 TATKDATG
+2174 
-2182 NWSVTPT
+2182 
-2189 GTWADGDYT
+2189 
-2198 LTVRVEDEAGNEKH
+2198 
-2212 SASLTVTV
+2212 
-2220 DTQITID
+2220 
-2227 VIELVNDNGIPG
+2227 
-2239 DNMTND
+2239 
-2245 AHPQFRVT
+2245 
-2253 VPGDVNEV
+2253 
-2261 SLSIDG
+2261 
-2267 GVTWVKATQ
+2267 
-2276 SATPGVW
+2276 
-2283 NYTWPGTVPDGDYTL
+2283 
-2298 NVKATDNAGNTV
+2298 
-2310 TETLHFTIDTTL
+2310 
-2322 STPVIVLDSAD
+2322 
-2333 DSGVHGDNMTNHTQ
+2333 
-2347 PTFALQHI
+2347 
-2355 DDDAVRVTVS
+2355 
-2365 VEHGGVTTTF
+2365 
-2375 DATKDAGGWTFTPTG
+2375 

-2445 VRPHFQVTVPTD
+2445 VRPHFQVKVPTD
-2457 VNVVRLSI
+2457 VN
-2465 DGGKTWFNATQ
+2465 
-2476 SATPGVWDYIWPD
+2476 
-2489 DVADGGYTLTV
+2489 
-2500 EATDEAGNKATQTL
+2500 E
-2514 DFTIDTTLSV
+2514 
-2524 PTLSLD
+2524 
-2530 SADDSGIAGD
+2530 
-2540 NITNVKTPGF
+2540 
-2550 TLNNIDT
+2550 
-2557 DVSRVIVEV
+2557 
-2566 MHNGIKQEV
+2566 
-2575 PLVQTGGQWRF
+2575 
-2586 APTSDWADGDYI
+2586 
-2598 LTVKVEDRAG
+2598 
-2608 NVKQSAPLTVTVD
+2608 
-2621 THIAI
+2621 
-2626 DRIELVND
+2626 
-2634 SGIPGDNLTNEA
+2634 
-2646 RPHFQVTVPADVN
+2646 
-2659 GVRLSIDGGKT
+2659 
-2670 WFDATQSAT
+2670 
-2679 SGVWDYTWLTNVANG
+2679 
-2694 PHTLM
+2694 
-2699 VEASDKAGNKTTQKL
+2699 
-2714 DFTIDT
+2714 
-2720 ILSEPT
+2720 
-2726 ITLDSADDSAAGD
+2726 
-2739 NITNVKMPGFTL
+2739 
-2751 GNIDADVTKVVVTV
+2751 
-2765 AHDGKNQQIEL
+2765 
-2776 IKNGG
+2776 
-2781 VWRFTPGA
+2781 
-2789 AWTDGDYTLTVK
+2789 
-2801 VEDKAGNTNY
+2801 
-2811 SAPLTV
+2811 
-2817 TIDTQTSI
+2817 
-2825 DRIELL
+2825 
-2831 NDTGIVGDNLTNEA
+2831 
-2845 RPQFHITVPTDV
+2845 
-2857 NSVQLSLDGGINWVN
+2857 
-2872 ATLTSDGVWE
+2872 
-2882 YIWPTDLVENT
+2882 
-2893 YTLTVKATDVAGNTA
+2893 
-2908 TETLNF
+2908 
-2914 IIDTTLSTPTITLDS
+2914 
-2929 ADDSGTAND
+2929 
-2938 NKTNVKTPGFII
+2938 
-2950 GGIDSDVTQVV
+2950 
-2961 VQVMRD
+2961 
-2967 GHSEEVELT
+2967 
-2976 QTNGQWRFVPGSAWT
+2976 
-2991 DGDYTLTVTVKDEA
+2991 
-3005 GNIRHSAPLT
+3005 
-3015 VTIDTQITIDHIEL
+3015 
-3029 VNDSGIPDDNLTNN
+3029 
-3043 VRPHFQVT
+3043 
-3051 VPTDVNVVRLS
+3051 VRLS

-3103 AGNKTTQQLDFIID
+3103 TGNQTTQKLDFIID
-3117 TLLSEPTIVLDNTD
+3117 TMLSEPTIVLDSTD

-3138 NLTNVNKP
+3138 NLTNANKP
-3146 TFLLGNIDAD
+3146 TFILGNIDAD

-3164 QHGGTKEVLTATKG
+3164 QYGGTKEVLTATKG

-3193 GDYTLT
+3193 GDYMLT

-3321 TPTIAMDS
+3321 TPTITMDS

-3344 RPGFTIGNIDADA
+3344 RPGFTIGNIDSDA
-3357 HSVILRITQGGNSQE
+3357 QSVILRITQGGNSQE

-3409 QSTPLVVTVDTQTS
+3409 QSTPLIVTVDTQTS

-3471 ATQGIEGVWGYTW
+3471 AAQGIEGVWGYTW

-3612 LTVTVDTQIAIDRIE
+3612 LTVTVDTQIAIDHIE

-3711 NFTIDITLLTPTI
+3711 NFTIDITLMTPTI

-3993 TYTLRVEATD
+3993 TYTLRVEVTD

-4533 VTTPRFVIGNVP
+4533 VTKPRFVIGNVP

-4554 INGVSYSVTANGNNL
+4554 INGVSYPVTANGNNL

-4835 IGSTLP
+4835 VGNTLP
-4841 NTIVSIYVDGVKVG
+4841 NAIVSIYVDGVKVG

-4970 YELTFKVEDVAGNIR
+4970 YVLTFKVEDVAGNIR

-5034 TLTIRNPQ
+5034 TLTIRSPQ

-5082 QKEILIE
+5082 QKDILIE

-5402 SQTRPTFSIF
+5402 SQTRPTFSIS

-5573 KYSIWVDTHIKVFTS
+5573 KYSIWVDTHIQVFTS
-5588 ELDDNKSSSKTEWWS
+5588 ELDDNKSSSKTDWWS
-5603 NSDLITMR
+5603 NSSTITMR
-5611 GTGEIGATVSL
+5611 GMGEIGATVSL

-5632 VVAATGRW
+5632 VVAANGQW
-5640 ELSTDKLPEGTYDIS
+5640 ELSTDQLPEGKYDITLS
-5655 LVIED
+5655 IED
-5660 SAGNRWEDVREIF
+5660 NAGNRKEEVHEIF

-5711 EGNTYTLTV
+5711 NGNTYTLTV

-5753 PLDIMKEVPVISLSP
+5753 SLDIMKEVPVISLSP

-5868 EDNGASDSDNVTNH
+5868 EDNGVSDSDNVTNH

-5901 NVTHNGVTDIY
+5901 NVTHNGVTDTY

-5924 PPAAWNDGNYTLSVT
+5924 PPAAWNDGTYTLSVT

-5998 TEPSAAE
+5998 TVPSAAE
-6005 ESVVKV
+6005 ESVVKE

-6109 NAMNVRGKT
+6109 NAMNARGKT

>member
-424 SIITDTIAPEK
+424 SIITDTIPPEK

-601 INNLTFTVEDVAGN
+601 VNNLTFTVEDVAGN

-620 FSYVIDTIAPVPP
+620 FSYVIDTVAPVPP
-633 TVSLEDYVVLP
+633 TVSLEDFVVLP

-652 DLPALVGTAEPKSTI
+652 DLPALVGTAEPKSII

-1026 VSLSPDSDSGI
+1026 VSLSPDSDSGV

-1065 DAMSDTQIGV
+1065 DAASDTQIGV

-1114 IFDFTIDTT
+1114 VFDFTIDTT

-1385 TFTPPTSWADG
+1385 SFTPTGAWADG

-1438 PDDNL
+1438 PNDNL

-1482 VWDYIWPDDVAD
+1482 AWDYIWPDDVAD

-1503 TDEAGNKATQT
+1503 TDKAGNKTTQE

-1698 LMVEASDKAGN
+1698 LMVEATDKAGN

-2016 VTIDTQIT
+2016 VTIDTQI
-2024 IDHIEL
+2024 
-2030 VNDSG
+2030 
-2035 IPDDNLTNNVRP
+2035 
-2047 HFQVTV
+2047 
-2053 PTDVNVV
+2053 
-2060 RLSID
+2060 
-2065 GGKTWF
+2065 
-2071 NATQSATPGVWDYT
+2071 A
-2085 WLADVGEG
+2085 
-2093 KHTLTVEATDK
+2093 
-2104 AGNKTTQQLDFIIDT
+2104 
-2119 LLSEPTIVL
+2119 
-2128 DNTDDSGTKGDHLTN
+2128 
-2143 VNKPTFLLGNIDADA
+2143 
-2158 RYVTV
+2158 
-2163 EVQHGGTKEVL
+2163 
-2174 TATKDATG
+2174 
-2182 NWSVTPT
+2182 
-2189 GTWADGDYT
+2189 
-2198 LTVRVEDEAGNEKH
+2198 
-2212 SASLTVTV
+2212 
-2220 DTQITID
+2220 
-2227 VIELVNDNGIPG
+2227 
-2239 DNMTND
+2239 
-2245 AHPQFRVT
+2245 
-2253 VPGDVNEV
+2253 
-2261 SLSIDG
+2261 
-2267 GVTWVKATQ
+2267 
-2276 SATPGVW
+2276 
-2283 NYTWPGTVPDGDYTL
+2283 
-2298 NVKATDNAGNTV
+2298 
-2310 TETLHFTIDTTL
+2310 
-2322 STPVIVLDSAD
+2322 
-2333 DSGVHGDNMTNHTQ
+2333 
-2347 PTFALQHI
+2347 
-2355 DDDAVRVTVS
+2355 
-2365 VEHGGVTTTF
+2365 
-2375 DATKDAGGWTFTPTG
+2375 
-2390 AWADGDYTLSV
+2390 
-2401 SVEDKAGNT
+2401 
-2410 SHSASLTVTVDTQIA
+2410 
-2425 INNIEL
+2425 
-2431 VNDSGIPDDNLTNN
+2431 
-2445 VRPHFQVTVPTD
+2445 
-2457 VNVVRLSI
+2457 
-2465 DGGKTWFNATQ
+2465 
-2476 SATPGVWDYIWPD
+2476 
-2489 DVADGGYTLTV
+2489 
-2500 EATDEAGNKATQTL
+2500 
-2514 DFTIDTTLSV
+2514 
-2524 PTLSLD
+2524 
-2530 SADDSGIAGD
+2530 
-2540 NITNVKTPGF
+2540 
-2550 TLNNIDT
+2550 
-2557 DVSRVIVEV
+2557 
-2566 MHNGIKQEV
+2566 
-2575 PLVQTGGQWRF
+2575 
-2586 APTSDWADGDYI
+2586 
-2598 LTVKVEDRAG
+2598 
-2608 NVKQSAPLTVTVD
+2608 
-2621 THIAI
+2621 
-2626 DRIELVND
+2626 
-2634 SGIPGDNLTNEA
+2634 
-2646 RPHFQVTVPADVN
+2646 
-2659 GVRLSIDGGKT
+2659 
-2670 WFDATQSAT
+2670 
-2679 SGVWDYTWLTNVANG
+2679 
-2694 PHTLM
+2694 
-2699 VEASDKAGNKTTQKL
+2699 
-2714 DFTIDT
+2714 
-2720 ILSEPT
+2720 
-2726 ITLDSADDSAAGD
+2726 
-2739 NITNVKMPGFTL
+2739 
-2751 GNIDADVTKVVVTV
+2751 
-2765 AHDGKNQQIEL
+2765 
-2776 IKNGG
+2776 
-2781 VWRFTPGA
+2781 
-2789 AWTDGDYTLTVK
+2789 
-2801 VEDKAGNTNY
+2801 
-2811 SAPLTV
+2811 
-2817 TIDTQTSI
+2817 
-2825 DRIELL
+2825 
-2831 NDTGIVGDNLTNEA
+2831 
-2845 RPQFHITVPTDV
+2845 
-2857 NSVQLSLDGGINWVN
+2857 
-2872 ATLTSDGVWE
+2872 
-2882 YIWPTDLVENT
+2882 
-2893 YTLTVKATDVAGNTA
+2893 
-2908 TETLNF
+2908 
-2914 IIDTTLSTPTITLDS
+2914 
-2929 ADDSGTAND
+2929 
-2938 NKTNVKTPGFII
+2938 
-2950 GGIDSDVTQVV
+2950 
-2961 VQVMRD
+2961 
-2967 GHSEEVELT
+2967 
-2976 QTNGQWRFVPGSAWT
+2976 
-2991 DGDYTLTVTVKDEA
+2991 
-3005 GNIRHSAPLT
+3005 
-3015 VTIDTQITIDHIEL
+3015 IDHIEL

-3164 QHGGTKEVLTATKG
+3164 QHGGTKEVLTATKDATGNWSVTPTGTWADGDYTLTVRVEDEAGNEKHSASLTVTVDTQITIDAIELVNDNGIPGDNMTNDAHPQFRVTVPGDVNEVSLSIDGGVTWVKATQSATPGVWNYTWPGTVPDGDYTLNVKATDNAGNTVTETLHFTIDTTLSVPVIVLNSADDTGVQGDNMTNRTQPTFALQHIDDDAVRVTVSVEHGGVTTTFDATKGTGGWSFTPTGAWADGDYTLSVSVEDKAGNTSHSASLTVTVDTQIAINNIELVNDSGIPDDNLTNNVRPHFQVTVPTDVNVVRLSIDGGKTWFNATQSATPGVWDYTWLADVGEGKHTLTVEATDKAGNQTTQQLDFIIDTMLSEPTIVLDSTDDSGTKGDNLTNANKPTFILGNIDADARYVTVEVQYGGTKEVLTATKG

-3193 GDYTLT
+3193 GDYMLT

-3321 TPTIAMDS
+3321 TPTITMDS

-3344 RPGFTIGNIDADA
+3344 RPGFTIGNIDSDA
-3357 HSVILRITQGGNSQE
+3357 QSVILRITQGGNSQE

-3409 QSTPLVVTVDTQTS
+3409 QSTPLIVTVDTQTS

-3471 ATQGIEGVWGYTW
+3471 AAQGIEGVWGYTW

-3612 LTVTVDTQIAIDRIE
+3612 LTVTVDTQIAIDHIE

-3711 NFTIDITLLTPTI
+3711 NFTIDITLMTPTI

-3845 DRPVFDIHQVDSDV
+3845 DRPVFDIRQVDSDV

-4295 VTDIAGNTKTSAELR
+4295 VTDIAGNTKTSAELK

-4533 VTTPRFVIGNVP
+4533 VTKPRFVIGNVP

-4554 INGVSYSVTANGNNL
+4554 INGVSYPVTANGNNL

-4618 SDTGNSNSDNLTNKQ
+4618 SDTGSSNSDNLTNKQ

-4716 RLSDPSIDDQHEAT
+4716 RLSDPSIDDQYEAT

-4736 KGFAEAFSTI
+4736 KGLAEAFSTI

-4835 IGSTLP
+4835 IGNTLP
-4841 NTIVSIYVDGVKVG
+4841 NAIVSIYVDGVKVG

-5042 GVVIATLVVGND
+5042 GGVIATLVVGND

-5242 WRAPILLQDDGTF
+5242 WRAPILLQDDGKF

-5299 DLITNHNKPVLV
+5299 DLITSHNKPVLV

-5381 IDNPAMV
+5381 IDNPVMI

-5402 SQTRPTFSIF
+5402 SQTRPAFSIF

-5473 IDTFN
+5473 IDTLN

-5533 EVWVNEKGHWQMPVN
+5533 EVWVNDKGHWQMPVN

-5573 KYSIWVDTHIKVFTS
+5573 KYSIWVDTHIQVFTS
-5588 ELDDNKSSSKTEWWS
+5588 ELDDNKSSSKTDWWS
-5603 NSDLITMR
+5603 NSSTITMR
-5611 GTGEIGATVSL
+5611 GMGEIGATVSL

-5632 VVAATGRW
+5632 VVAANGQW
-5640 ELSTDKLPEGTYDIS
+5640 ELSTDQLPEGKYDITLS
-5655 LVIED
+5655 IED
-5660 SAGNRWEDVREIF
+5660 NAGNRKEEVHEIF

-5711 EGNTYTLTV
+5711 NGNTYTLTV

-5753 PLDIMKEVPVISLSP
+5753 PLDIMKETPVISLSP
-5768 DSDSGTVGDNI
+5768 DSDSGTAGDNI
-5779 TRDKQPTFIIGNL
+5779 TRDNQPTFIIGNL

-5882 TQPKFTLQHI
+5882 NHTQPKFTLQHI

-5901 NVTHNGVTDIY
+5901 NVTHNGVTDTY

-5968 HDDASDDATATAVT
+5968 HNDASDDATAIAVT

-5998 TEPSAAE
+5998 TVPSVAE
-6005 ESVVKV
+6005 ESVVKE

-6046 NVSIM
+6046 NVSVM

-6061 TNQKAIFEVP
+6061 INQKAIFEVP

-6082 VKFIDKDNDF
+6082 VKYLDKDDDF

-6109 NAMNVRGKT
+6109 NAMNARGKT

>member
-440 DDSSDSGIKNDNI
+440 DDSSDSGIKNDSI

-538 ETTNDSGIVGDNVT
+538 ETTDDSGIVGDNVT

-1037 SDDNLTNIVKPTLHL
+1037 ADDNLTNIVKPTLHL

-1065 DAMSDTQIGV
+1065 DAASDTQIGV

-1114 IFDFTIDTT
+1114 VFDFTIDTT

-1212 NYSAPLTVVIDT
+1212 SYSAPLTVVIDT

-1329 LDSAD
+1329 LNSAD
-1334 DTGIQGDNMTNS
+1334 DTGVQGDNMTNR

-1438 PDDNL
+1438 PNDNL

-1473 NATQSATPG
+1473 NATQSATTG

-1698 LMVEASDKAGN
+1698 LMVEATDKAGN
-1709 KTTQKLDFTIDTIL
+1709 KTTQKLDFIIDTLL

-2016 VTIDTQIT
+2016 VTIDTQIA

-2035 IPDDNLTNNVRP
+2035 IPDDNLTNEARP

-2119 LLSEPTIVL
+2119 MLSEPTIVL
-2128 DNTDDSGTKGDHLTN
+2128 DNTDDSGTKGDNLTN

-2227 VIELVNDNGIPG
+2227 AIELVNDNGIPG

-2322 STPVIVLDSAD
+2322 SVPVIVLNSAD
-2333 DSGVHGDNMTNHTQ
+2333 DTGVQGDNMTNSTQ

-2375 DATKDAGGWTFTPTG
+2375 DATKGTGGWTFTPPTS
-2390 AWADGDYTLSV
+2390 WADGDYTLSV

-2445 VRPHFQVTVPTD
+2445 VRPHFQVKVPTD
-2457 VNVVRLSI
+2457 VN
-2465 DGGKTWFNATQ
+2465 
-2476 SATPGVWDYIWPD
+2476 
-2489 DVADGGYTLTV
+2489 
-2500 EATDEAGNKATQTL
+2500 E
-2514 DFTIDTTLSV
+2514 
-2524 PTLSLD
+2524 
-2530 SADDSGIAGD
+2530 
-2540 NITNVKTPGF
+2540 
-2550 TLNNIDT
+2550 
-2557 DVSRVIVEV
+2557 
-2566 MHNGIKQEV
+2566 
-2575 PLVQTGGQWRF
+2575 
-2586 APTSDWADGDYI
+2586 
-2598 LTVKVEDRAG
+2598 
-2608 NVKQSAPLTVTVD
+2608 
-2621 THIAI
+2621 
-2626 DRIELVND
+2626 
-2634 SGIPGDNLTNEA
+2634 
-2646 RPHFQVTVPADVN
+2646 
-2659 GVRLSIDGGKT
+2659 
-2670 WFDATQSAT
+2670 
-2679 SGVWDYTWLTNVANG
+2679 
-2694 PHTLM
+2694 
-2699 VEASDKAGNKTTQKL
+2699 
-2714 DFTIDT
+2714 
-2720 ILSEPT
+2720 
-2726 ITLDSADDSAAGD
+2726 
-2739 NITNVKMPGFTL
+2739 
-2751 GNIDADVTKVVVTV
+2751 
-2765 AHDGKNQQIEL
+2765 
-2776 IKNGG
+2776 
-2781 VWRFTPGA
+2781 
-2789 AWTDGDYTLTVK
+2789 
-2801 VEDKAGNTNY
+2801 
-2811 SAPLTV
+2811 
-2817 TIDTQTSI
+2817 
-2825 DRIELL
+2825 
-2831 NDTGIVGDNLTNEA
+2831 
-2845 RPQFHITVPTDV
+2845 
-2857 NSVQLSLDGGINWVN
+2857 
-2872 ATLTSDGVWE
+2872 
-2882 YIWPTDLVENT
+2882 
-2893 YTLTVKATDVAGNTA
+2893 
-2908 TETLNF
+2908 
-2914 IIDTTLSTPTITLDS
+2914 
-2929 ADDSGTAND
+2929 
-2938 NKTNVKTPGFII
+2938 
-2950 GGIDSDVTQVV
+2950 
-2961 VQVMRD
+2961 
-2967 GHSEEVELT
+2967 
-2976 QTNGQWRFVPGSAWT
+2976 
-2991 DGDYTLTVTVKDEA
+2991 
-3005 GNIRHSAPLT
+3005 
-3015 VTIDTQITIDHIEL
+3015 
-3029 VNDSGIPDDNLTNN
+3029 
-3043 VRPHFQVT
+3043 
-3051 VPTDVNVVRLS
+3051 VRLS

-3103 AGNKTTQQLDFIID
+3103 AGNQTTQKLDFIID
-3117 TLLSEPTIVLDNTD
+3117 TMLSEPTIVLDSTD

-3138 NLTNVNKP
+3138 NLTNANKP
-3146 TFLLGNIDAD
+3146 TFILGNIDAD

-3164 QHGGTKEVLTATKG
+3164 QYGGTKEVLTATKG

-3193 GDYTLT
+3193 GDYMLT

-3321 TPTIAMDS
+3321 TPTITMDS

-3344 RPGFTIGNIDADA
+3344 RPGFTIGNIDSDA
-3357 HSVILRITQGGNSQE
+3357 QSVILRITQGGNSQE

-3409 QSTPLVVTVDTQTS
+3409 QSTPLIVTVDTQTS

-3471 ATQGIEGVWGYTW
+3471 AAQGIEGVWGYTW

-3612 LTVTVDTQIAIDRIE
+3612 LTVTVDTQIAIDHIE

-3711 NFTIDITLLTPTI
+3711 NFTIDITLMTPTI

-3845 DRPVFDIHQVDSDV
+3845 DRPVFDIRQVDSDV

-4295 VTDIAGNTKTSAELR
+4295 VTDIAGNTKTSAELK

-4533 VTTPRFVIGNVP
+4533 VTKPRFVIGNVP

-4554 INGVSYSVTANGNNL
+4554 INGVSYPVTANGNNL

-4898 VTIDTEVAELV
+4898 LTIDTEVAELV

-5402 SQTRPTFSIF
+5402 SQTRPTFSIS

-5533 EVWVNEKGHWQMPVN
+5533 EVWVNDKGHWQMPVN

-5573 KYSIWVDTHIKVFTS
+5573 KYSIWVDTHIQVFTS
-5588 ELDDNKSSSKTEWWS
+5588 ELDDNKSSSKTDWWS
-5603 NSDLITMR
+5603 NSSTITMR
-5611 GTGEIGATVSL
+5611 GMGEIGATVSL

-5632 VVAATGRW
+5632 VVAANGQW
-5640 ELSTDKLPEGTYDIS
+5640 ELSTDQLPEGKYDITLS
-5655 LVIED
+5655 IED
-5660 SAGNRWEDVREIF
+5660 NAGNRKEEVHEIF

-5711 EGNTYTLTV
+5711 NGNTYTLTV

-5892 DADVTGVTV
+5892 DADVTV
-5901 NVTHNGVTDIY
+5901 NVTHNGVTDTY

-5924 PPAAWNDGNYTLSVT
+5924 PPAAWNDGTYTLSVT

-5968 HDDASDDATATAVT
+5968 HNDASDDATATAVT

-5998 TEPSAAE
+5998 TVPSAAE
-6005 ESVVKV
+6005 ESVVKE

-6046 NVSIM
+6046 NVSVM

-6082 VKFIDKDNDF
+6082 VKFIDKDDDF

-6109 NAMNVRGKT
+6109 NAMNARGKT

>member
-37 MNITTPRGS
+37 MNITTPHGS

-538 ETTNDSGIVGDNVT
+538 ETTDDSGIVGDNVT

-601 INNLTFTVEDVAGN
+601 VNNLTFTVEDVAGN

-620 FSYVIDTIAPVPP
+620 FSYVIDTVAPVPP
-633 TVSLEDYVVLP
+633 TVSLEDFVVLP

-687 NYQFSNKFLQGAYD
+687 NYQFSNKFLQGSYD

-1037 SDDNLTNIVKPTLHL
+1037 ADDNLTNIVKPTLHL

-1114 IFDFTIDTT
+1114 VFDFTIDTT

-1176 IELSHLNGSWLFIP
+1176 IELSHLNGSWLFTP

-1212 NYSAPLTVVIDT
+1212 SYSAPLTVVIDT

-1385 TFTPPTSWADG
+1385 SFTPTGAWADG

-1438 PDDNL
+1438 PNDNL

-1482 VWDYIWPDDVAD
+1482 AWDYIWPDDVAD

-1503 TDEAGNKATQT
+1503 TDKAGNKTTQE

-2128 DNTDDSGTKGDHLTN
+2128 DSTDDSGTKGDHLTN

-2322 STPVIVLDSAD
+2322 SVPVIVLNSAD
-2333 DSGVHGDNMTNHTQ
+2333 DTGVQGDNMTNSTQ

-2375 DATKDAGGWTFTPTG
+2375 DATKGVGGWSFTPTG

-2445 VRPHFQVTVPTD
+2445 VRPHFQVKVPTD
-2457 VNVVRLSI
+2457 VN
-2465 DGGKTWFNATQ
+2465 
-2476 SATPGVWDYIWPD
+2476 
-2489 DVADGGYTLTV
+2489 
-2500 EATDEAGNKATQTL
+2500 E
-2514 DFTIDTTLSV
+2514 
-2524 PTLSLD
+2524 
-2530 SADDSGIAGD
+2530 
-2540 NITNVKTPGF
+2540 
-2550 TLNNIDT
+2550 
-2557 DVSRVIVEV
+2557 
-2566 MHNGIKQEV
+2566 
-2575 PLVQTGGQWRF
+2575 
-2586 APTSDWADGDYI
+2586 
-2598 LTVKVEDRAG
+2598 
-2608 NVKQSAPLTVTVD
+2608 
-2621 THIAI
+2621 
-2626 DRIELVND
+2626 
-2634 SGIPGDNLTNEA
+2634 
-2646 RPHFQVTVPADVN
+2646 
-2659 GVRLSIDGGKT
+2659 
-2670 WFDATQSAT
+2670 
-2679 SGVWDYTWLTNVANG
+2679 
-2694 PHTLM
+2694 
-2699 VEASDKAGNKTTQKL
+2699 
-2714 DFTIDT
+2714 
-2720 ILSEPT
+2720 
-2726 ITLDSADDSAAGD
+2726 
-2739 NITNVKMPGFTL
+2739 
-2751 GNIDADVTKVVVTV
+2751 
-2765 AHDGKNQQIEL
+2765 
-2776 IKNGG
+2776 
-2781 VWRFTPGA
+2781 
-2789 AWTDGDYTLTVK
+2789 
-2801 VEDKAGNTNY
+2801 
-2811 SAPLTV
+2811 
-2817 TIDTQTSI
+2817 
-2825 DRIELL
+2825 
-2831 NDTGIVGDNLTNEA
+2831 
-2845 RPQFHITVPTDV
+2845 
-2857 NSVQLSLDGGINWVN
+2857 
-2872 ATLTSDGVWE
+2872 
-2882 YIWPTDLVENT
+2882 
-2893 YTLTVKATDVAGNTA
+2893 
-2908 TETLNF
+2908 
-2914 IIDTTLSTPTITLDS
+2914 
-2929 ADDSGTAND
+2929 
-2938 NKTNVKTPGFII
+2938 
-2950 GGIDSDVTQVV
+2950 
-2961 VQVMRD
+2961 
-2967 GHSEEVELT
+2967 
-2976 QTNGQWRFVPGSAWT
+2976 
-2991 DGDYTLTVTVKDEA
+2991 
-3005 GNIRHSAPLT
+3005 
-3015 VTIDTQITIDHIEL
+3015 
-3029 VNDSGIPDDNLTNN
+3029 
-3043 VRPHFQVT
+3043 
-3051 VPTDVNVVRLS
+3051 VRLS

-3103 AGNKTTQQLDFIID
+3103 AGNQTTQKLDFIID
-3117 TLLSEPTIVLDNTD
+3117 TMLSEPTIVLDSTD

-3138 NLTNVNKP
+3138 NLTNANKP
-3146 TFLLGNIDAD
+3146 TFILGNIDAD

-3164 QHGGTKEVLTATKG
+3164 QYGGTKEVLTATKG

-3398 VEVTDNAGNVR
+3398 VEVQDNAGNVR

-3520 TPTIALD
+3520 TPTIELD

-3711 NFTIDITLLTPTI
+3711 NFTIDITLMTPTI

-3845 DRPVFDIHQVDSDV
+3845 DRPVFDIRQVDSDV

-4295 VTDIAGNTKTSAELR
+4295 VTDIAGNTKTSAELK

-4533 VTTPRFVIGNVP
+4533 VTKPRFVIGNVP

-4554 INGVSYSVTANGNNL
+4554 INGVSYPVTANGNNL

-4716 RLSDPSIDDQHEAT
+4716 RLSDPSINDQHEAT

-4835 IGSTLP
+4835 VGNTLP
-4841 NTIVSIYVDGVKVG
+4841 NAIVSIYVDGVKVG

-4970 YELTFKVEDVAGNIR
+4970 YVLTFKVEDVAGNIR

-5034 TLTIRNPQ
+5034 TLTIRSPQ

-5082 QKEILIE
+5082 QKDILIE

-5402 SQTRPTFSIF
+5402 SQTRPTFSIS

-5573 KYSIWVDTHIKVFTS
+5573 KYSIWVDTHIQVFTS
-5588 ELDDNKSSSKTEWWS
+5588 ELDDNKSSSKTDWWS
-5603 NSDLITMR
+5603 NSSTITMR
-5611 GTGEIGATVSL
+5611 GMGEIGATVSL

-5632 VVAATGRW
+5632 VVAANGQW
-5640 ELSTDKLPEGTYDIS
+5640 ELSTDQLPEGKYDITLS
-5655 LVIED
+5655 IED
-5660 SAGNRWEDVREIF
+5660 NAGNRKEEVHEIF

-5711 EGNTYTLTV
+5711 NGNTYTLTV

-5825 LADGSYTISVIA
+5825 LTDGSYTISVIA

-5924 PPAAWNDGNYTLSVT
+5924 PPAAWNDGTYTLSVT

-5998 TEPSAAE
+5998 TVPSAAE
-6005 ESVVKV
+6005 ESVVKE

-6046 NVSIM
+6046 NVSVM

>member
-440 DDSSDSGIKNDNI
+440 DDSSDSGIKNDSI

-538 ETTNDSGIVGDNVT
+538 ETTDDSGIVGDNVT

-633 TVSLEDYVVLP
+633 TVSLEDFVVLP

-1037 SDDNLTNIVKPTLHL
+1037 ADDNLTNIVKPTLHL

-1065 DAMSDTQIGV
+1065 DAASDTQIGV

-1114 IFDFTIDTT
+1114 VFDFTIDTT

-1385 TFTPPTSWADG
+1385 SFTPTGAWADG

-1482 VWDYIWPDDVAD
+1482 AWDYIWPDDVAD

-1503 TDEAGNKATQT
+1503 TDKAGNKTTQE

-1638 PGDNLTNEARPHF
+1638 PDDNLTNEARPHF

-1698 LMVEASDKAGN
+1698 LMVEATDKAGN

-1784 RFTPGAAWTDGDY
+1784 RFTPGAAWTDGNY

-2016 VTIDTQIT
+2016 VTIDTQI
-2024 IDHIEL
+2024 
-2030 VNDSG
+2030 
-2035 IPDDNLTNNVRP
+2035 
-2047 HFQVTV
+2047 
-2053 PTDVNVV
+2053 
-2060 RLSID
+2060 
-2065 GGKTWF
+2065 
-2071 NATQSATPGVWDYT
+2071 A
-2085 WLADVGEG
+2085 
-2093 KHTLTVEATDK
+2093 
-2104 AGNKTTQQLDFIIDT
+2104 
-2119 LLSEPTIVL
+2119 
-2128 DNTDDSGTKGDHLTN
+2128 
-2143 VNKPTFLLGNIDADA
+2143 
-2158 RYVTV
+2158 
-2163 EVQHGGTKEVL
+2163 
-2174 TATKDATG
+2174 
-2182 NWSVTPT
+2182 
-2189 GTWADGDYT
+2189 
-2198 LTVRVEDEAGNEKH
+2198 
-2212 SASLTVTV
+2212 
-2220 DTQITID
+2220 
-2227 VIELVNDNGIPG
+2227 
-2239 DNMTND
+2239 
-2245 AHPQFRVT
+2245 
-2253 VPGDVNEV
+2253 
-2261 SLSIDG
+2261 
-2267 GVTWVKATQ
+2267 
-2276 SATPGVW
+2276 
-2283 NYTWPGTVPDGDYTL
+2283 
-2298 NVKATDNAGNTV
+2298 
-2310 TETLHFTIDTTL
+2310 
-2322 STPVIVLDSAD
+2322 
-2333 DSGVHGDNMTNHTQ
+2333 
-2347 PTFALQHI
+2347 
-2355 DDDAVRVTVS
+2355 
-2365 VEHGGVTTTF
+2365 
-2375 DATKDAGGWTFTPTG
+2375 
-2390 AWADGDYTLSV
+2390 
-2401 SVEDKAGNT
+2401 
-2410 SHSASLTVTVDTQIA
+2410 
-2425 INNIEL
+2425 
-2431 VNDSGIPDDNLTNN
+2431 
-2445 VRPHFQVTVPTD
+2445 
-2457 VNVVRLSI
+2457 
-2465 DGGKTWFNATQ
+2465 
-2476 SATPGVWDYIWPD
+2476 
-2489 DVADGGYTLTV
+2489 
-2500 EATDEAGNKATQTL
+2500 
-2514 DFTIDTTLSV
+2514 
-2524 PTLSLD
+2524 
-2530 SADDSGIAGD
+2530 
-2540 NITNVKTPGF
+2540 
-2550 TLNNIDT
+2550 
-2557 DVSRVIVEV
+2557 
-2566 MHNGIKQEV
+2566 
-2575 PLVQTGGQWRF
+2575 
-2586 APTSDWADGDYI
+2586 
-2598 LTVKVEDRAG
+2598 
-2608 NVKQSAPLTVTVD
+2608 
-2621 THIAI
+2621 
-2626 DRIELVND
+2626 
-2634 SGIPGDNLTNEA
+2634 
-2646 RPHFQVTVPADVN
+2646 
-2659 GVRLSIDGGKT
+2659 
-2670 WFDATQSAT
+2670 
-2679 SGVWDYTWLTNVANG
+2679 
-2694 PHTLM
+2694 
-2699 VEASDKAGNKTTQKL
+2699 
-2714 DFTIDT
+2714 
-2720 ILSEPT
+2720 
-2726 ITLDSADDSAAGD
+2726 
-2739 NITNVKMPGFTL
+2739 
-2751 GNIDADVTKVVVTV
+2751 
-2765 AHDGKNQQIEL
+2765 
-2776 IKNGG
+2776 
-2781 VWRFTPGA
+2781 
-2789 AWTDGDYTLTVK
+2789 
-2801 VEDKAGNTNY
+2801 
-2811 SAPLTV
+2811 
-2817 TIDTQTSI
+2817 
-2825 DRIELL
+2825 
-2831 NDTGIVGDNLTNEA
+2831 
-2845 RPQFHITVPTDV
+2845 
-2857 NSVQLSLDGGINWVN
+2857 
-2872 ATLTSDGVWE
+2872 
-2882 YIWPTDLVENT
+2882 
-2893 YTLTVKATDVAGNTA
+2893 
-2908 TETLNF
+2908 
-2914 IIDTTLSTPTITLDS
+2914 
-2929 ADDSGTAND
+2929 
-2938 NKTNVKTPGFII
+2938 
-2950 GGIDSDVTQVV
+2950 
-2961 VQVMRD
+2961 
-2967 GHSEEVELT
+2967 
-2976 QTNGQWRFVPGSAWT
+2976 
-2991 DGDYTLTVTVKDEA
+2991 
-3005 GNIRHSAPLT
+3005 
-3015 VTIDTQITIDHIEL
+3015 IDHIEL

-3164 QHGGTKEVLTATKG
+3164 QHGGTKEVLTATKDATGNWSVTPTGTWADGDYTLTVRVEDEAGNEKHSASLTVTVDTQITIDAIELVNDNGIPGDNMTNDAHPQFRVTVPGDVNEVSLSIDGGVTWVKATQSATPGVWNYTWPGTVPDGDYTLNVKATDNAGNTVTETLHFTIDTTLSVPVIVLNSADDTGVQGDNMTNSTQPTFALQHIDDDAVRVTVSVEHGGVTTTFDATKGVGGWSFTPTGAWADGDYTLSVSVEDKAGNTSHSASLTVTVDTQIAINNIELVNDSGIPDDNLTNNVRPHFQVKVPTDVNEVRLSIDGGKTWFNATQSATPGVWDYTWLADVGEGKHTLTVEATDKAGNQTTQKLDFIIDTMLSEPTIVLDSTDDSGTKGDNLTNANKPTFILGNIDADARYVTVEVQYGGTKEVLTATKG

-3193 GDYTLT
+3193 GDYMLT

-3321 TPTIAMDS
+3321 TPTITMDS

-3344 RPGFTIGNIDADA
+3344 RPGFTIGNIDSDA
-3357 HSVILRITQGGNSQE
+3357 QSVILRITQGGNSQE

-3409 QSTPLVVTVDTQTS
+3409 QSTPLIVTVDTQTS

-3471 ATQGIEGVWGYTW
+3471 AAQGIEGVWGYTW

-3612 LTVTVDTQIAIDRIE
+3612 LTVTVDTQIAIDHIE

-3711 NFTIDITLLTPTI
+3711 NFTIDITLMTPTI

-3845 DRPVFDIHQVDSDV
+3845 DRPVFDIRQVDSDV

-3939 DQLTNVAK
+3939 DQLTNVDK

-4295 VTDIAGNTKTSAELR
+4295 VTDIAGNTKTSAELK

-4533 VTTPRFVIGNVP
+4533 VTKPRFVIGNVP

-4554 INGVSYSVTANGNNL
+4554 INGVSYPVTANGNNL

-4898 VTIDTEVAELV
+4898 LTIDTEVAELV

-5255 NIHFSITDVA
+5255 NIHFRITDVA

-5299 DLITNHNKPVLV
+5299 DLITSHNKPVLV

-5381 IDNPAMV
+5381 IDNPVMM

-5573 KYSIWVDTHIKVFTS
+5573 KYSIWVDTHIQVFTS
-5588 ELDDNKSSSKTEWWS
+5588 ELDDNKSSSKTDWWS
-5603 NSDLITMR
+5603 NSSTITMR
-5611 GTGEIGATVSL
+5611 GMGEIGATVSL

-5632 VVAATGRW
+5632 VVAANGQW
-5640 ELSTDKLPEGTYDIS
+5640 ELSTDQLPEGKYDITLS
-5655 LVIED
+5655 IED
-5660 SAGNRWEDVREIF
+5660 NAGNRKEEVHEIF

-5711 EGNTYTLTV
+5711 NGNTYTLTV

-5998 TEPSAAE
+5998 TVPSAAE
-6005 ESVVKV
+6005 ESVVKE

-6046 NVSIM
+6046 NVSVM

-6082 VKFIDKDNDF
+6082 VKFIDKDDDF

-6109 NAMNVRGKT
+6109 NAMNARGKT

>member
-2128 DNTDDSGTKGDHLTN
+2128 DSTDDSGTKGDHLTN

-2425 INNIEL
+2425 INN
-2431 VNDSGIPDDNLTNN
+2431 
-2445 VRPHFQVTVPTD
+2445 
-2457 VNVVRLSI
+2457 
-2465 DGGKTWFNATQ
+2465 
-2476 SATPGVWDYIWPD
+2476 
-2489 DVADGGYTLTV
+2489 
-2500 EATDEAGNKATQTL
+2500 
-2514 DFTIDTTLSV
+2514 
-2524 PTLSLD
+2524 
-2530 SADDSGIAGD
+2530 
-2540 NITNVKTPGF
+2540 
-2550 TLNNIDT
+2550 
-2557 DVSRVIVEV
+2557 
-2566 MHNGIKQEV
+2566 
-2575 PLVQTGGQWRF
+2575 
-2586 APTSDWADGDYI
+2586 
-2598 LTVKVEDRAG
+2598 
-2608 NVKQSAPLTVTVD
+2608 
-2621 THIAI
+2621 
-2626 DRIELVND
+2626 
-2634 SGIPGDNLTNEA
+2634 
-2646 RPHFQVTVPADVN
+2646 
-2659 GVRLSIDGGKT
+2659 
-2670 WFDATQSAT
+2670 
-2679 SGVWDYTWLTNVANG
+2679 
-2694 PHTLM
+2694 
-2699 VEASDKAGNKTTQKL
+2699 
-2714 DFTIDT
+2714 
-2720 ILSEPT
+2720 
-2726 ITLDSADDSAAGD
+2726 
-2739 NITNVKMPGFTL
+2739 
-2751 GNIDADVTKVVVTV
+2751 
-2765 AHDGKNQQIEL
+2765 
-2776 IKNGG
+2776 
-2781 VWRFTPGA
+2781 
-2789 AWTDGDYTLTVK
+2789 
-2801 VEDKAGNTNY
+2801 
-2811 SAPLTV
+2811 
-2817 TIDTQTSI
+2817 
-2825 DRIELL
+2825 
-2831 NDTGIVGDNLTNEA
+2831 
-2845 RPQFHITVPTDV
+2845 
-2857 NSVQLSLDGGINWVN
+2857 
-2872 ATLTSDGVWE
+2872 
-2882 YIWPTDLVENT
+2882 
-2893 YTLTVKATDVAGNTA
+2893 
-2908 TETLNF
+2908 
-2914 IIDTTLSTPTITLDS
+2914 
-2929 ADDSGTAND
+2929 
-2938 NKTNVKTPGFII
+2938 
-2950 GGIDSDVTQVV
+2950 
-2961 VQVMRD
+2961 
-2967 GHSEEVELT
+2967 
-2976 QTNGQWRFVPGSAWT
+2976 
-2991 DGDYTLTVTVKDEA
+2991 
-3005 GNIRHSAPLT
+3005 
-3015 VTIDTQITIDHIEL
+3015 IEL

-4150 TADDITHVRV
+4150 TSDDITHVRV

-4266 DYTIENTGGNLT
+4266 DYTIENSGGNLT

-4554 INGVSYSVTANGNNL
+4554 INGVSYPVTANGNNL

>member
-424 SIITDTIAPEK
+424 SIITDTIPPEK

-538 ETTNDSGIVGDNVT
+538 ETTDDSGIVGDNVT

-601 INNLTFTVEDVAGN
+601 VNNLTFTVEDVAGN

-620 FSYVIDTIAPVPP
+620 FSYVIDTVAPVPP
-633 TVSLEDYVVLP
+633 TVSLEDFVVLP

-1037 SDDNLTNIVKPTLHL
+1037 ADDNLTNIVKPTLHL

-1114 IFDFTIDTT
+1114 VFDFTIDTT

-1370 GVTTTFDATKGTGGW
+1370 GVTTTFDATKGVGGW
-1385 TFTPPTSWADG
+1385 SFTPTGAWADG

-1421 DTQIAINNIEL
+1421 DTQIVINNIEL

-1482 VWDYIWPDDVAD
+1482 AWDYIWPDDVAD

-1503 TDEAGNKATQT
+1503 TDKAGNKTTQE

-1698 LMVEASDKAGN
+1698 LMVEATDKAGN
-1709 KTTQKLDFTIDTIL
+1709 KTTQKLDFIIDTLL

-2016 VTIDTQIT
+2016 VTIDTQIA

-2035 IPDDNLTNNVRP
+2035 IPN
-2047 HFQVTV
+2047 
-2053 PTDVNVV
+2053 
-2060 RLSID
+2060 
-2065 GGKTWF
+2065 
-2071 NATQSATPGVWDYT
+2071 
-2085 WLADVGEG
+2085 
-2093 KHTLTVEATDK
+2093 
-2104 AGNKTTQQLDFIIDT
+2104 
-2119 LLSEPTIVL
+2119 
-2128 DNTDDSGTKGDHLTN
+2128 
-2143 VNKPTFLLGNIDADA
+2143 
-2158 RYVTV
+2158 
-2163 EVQHGGTKEVL
+2163 
-2174 TATKDATG
+2174 
-2182 NWSVTPT
+2182 
-2189 GTWADGDYT
+2189 
-2198 LTVRVEDEAGNEKH
+2198 
-2212 SASLTVTV
+2212 
-2220 DTQITID
+2220 
-2227 VIELVNDNGIPG
+2227 
-2239 DNMTND
+2239 
-2245 AHPQFRVT
+2245 
-2253 VPGDVNEV
+2253 
-2261 SLSIDG
+2261 
-2267 GVTWVKATQ
+2267 
-2276 SATPGVW
+2276 
-2283 NYTWPGTVPDGDYTL
+2283 
-2298 NVKATDNAGNTV
+2298 
-2310 TETLHFTIDTTL
+2310 
-2322 STPVIVLDSAD
+2322 
-2333 DSGVHGDNMTNHTQ
+2333 
-2347 PTFALQHI
+2347 
-2355 DDDAVRVTVS
+2355 
-2365 VEHGGVTTTF
+2365 
-2375 DATKDAGGWTFTPTG
+2375 
-2390 AWADGDYTLSV
+2390 
-2401 SVEDKAGNT
+2401 
-2410 SHSASLTVTVDTQIA
+2410 
-2425 INNIEL
+2425 
-2431 VNDSGIPDDNLTNN
+2431 
-2445 VRPHFQVTVPTD
+2445 
-2457 VNVVRLSI
+2457 
-2465 DGGKTWFNATQ
+2465 
-2476 SATPGVWDYIWPD
+2476 
-2489 DVADGGYTLTV
+2489 
-2500 EATDEAGNKATQTL
+2500 
-2514 DFTIDTTLSV
+2514 
-2524 PTLSLD
+2524 
-2530 SADDSGIAGD
+2530 
-2540 NITNVKTPGF
+2540 
-2550 TLNNIDT
+2550 
-2557 DVSRVIVEV
+2557 
-2566 MHNGIKQEV
+2566 
-2575 PLVQTGGQWRF
+2575 
-2586 APTSDWADGDYI
+2586 
-2598 LTVKVEDRAG
+2598 
-2608 NVKQSAPLTVTVD
+2608 
-2621 THIAI
+2621 
-2626 DRIELVND
+2626 
-2634 SGIPGDNLTNEA
+2634 
-2646 RPHFQVTVPADVN
+2646 
-2659 GVRLSIDGGKT
+2659 
-2670 WFDATQSAT
+2670 
-2679 SGVWDYTWLTNVANG
+2679 
-2694 PHTLM
+2694 
-2699 VEASDKAGNKTTQKL
+2699 
-2714 DFTIDT
+2714 
-2720 ILSEPT
+2720 
-2726 ITLDSADDSAAGD
+2726 
-2739 NITNVKMPGFTL
+2739 
-2751 GNIDADVTKVVVTV
+2751 
-2765 AHDGKNQQIEL
+2765 
-2776 IKNGG
+2776 
-2781 VWRFTPGA
+2781 
-2789 AWTDGDYTLTVK
+2789 
-2801 VEDKAGNTNY
+2801 
-2811 SAPLTV
+2811 
-2817 TIDTQTSI
+2817 
-2825 DRIELL
+2825 
-2831 NDTGIVGDNLTNEA
+2831 
-2845 RPQFHITVPTDV
+2845 
-2857 NSVQLSLDGGINWVN
+2857 
-2872 ATLTSDGVWE
+2872 
-2882 YIWPTDLVENT
+2882 
-2893 YTLTVKATDVAGNTA
+2893 
-2908 TETLNF
+2908 
-2914 IIDTTLSTPTITLDS
+2914 
-2929 ADDSGTAND
+2929 
-2938 NKTNVKTPGFII
+2938 
-2950 GGIDSDVTQVV
+2950 
-2961 VQVMRD
+2961 
-2967 GHSEEVELT
+2967 
-2976 QTNGQWRFVPGSAWT
+2976 
-2991 DGDYTLTVTVKDEA
+2991 
-3005 GNIRHSAPLT
+3005 
-3015 VTIDTQITIDHIEL
+3015 
-3029 VNDSGIPDDNLTNN
+3029 DNLTNN

-3164 QHGGTKEVLTATKG
+3164 QHGGTKEVLTATKDATGNWSVTPTGTWADGDYTLTVRVEDEAGNEKHSASLTVTVDTQITIDAIELVNDNGIPGDNMTNDAHPQFRVTVPGDVNEVSLSIDGGVTWVKATQSATPGVWNYTWPGTVPDGDYTLNVKATDNAGNTVTETLHFTIDTTLSVPVIVLNSADDTGVQGDNMTNSTQPTFALQHIDDDAVRVTVSVEHGGVTTTFDATKGVGGWSFTPTGAWADGDYTLSVSVEDKAGNTSHSASLTVTVDTQIAINNIELVNDSGIPDDNLTNNVRPHFQVKVPTDVNEVRLSIDGGKTWFNATQSATPGVWDYTWLADVGEGKHTLTVEATDKAGNQTTQKLDFIIDTMLSEPTIVLDSTDDSGTKGDNLTNANKPTFILGNIDADARYVTVEVQYGGTKEVLTATKG

-3321 TPTIAMDS
+3321 TPTITMDS

-3344 RPGFTIGNIDADA
+3344 RPGFTIGNIDSDA
-3357 HSVILRITQGGNSQE
+3357 QSVILRITQGGNSQE

-3409 QSTPLVVTVDTQTS
+3409 QSTPLIVTVDTQTS

-3471 ATQGIEGVWGYTW
+3471 AAQGIEGVWGYTW

-3612 LTVTVDTQIAIDRIE
+3612 LTVTVDTQIAIDHIE

-3711 NFTIDITLLTPTI
+3711 NFTIDITLMTPTI

-3845 DRPVFDIHQVDSDV
+3845 DRPVFDIRQVDSDV

-4554 INGVSYSVTANGNNL
+4554 INGVSYPVTANGNNL

-4835 IGSTLP
+4835 VGNTLP
-4841 NTIVSIYVDGVKVG
+4841 NAIVSIYVDGVKVG

-4970 YELTFKVEDVAGNIR
+4970 YVLTFKVEDVAGNIR

-5034 TLTIRNPQ
+5034 TLTIRSPQ

-5082 QKEILIE
+5082 QKDILIE

-5402 SQTRPTFSIF
+5402 SQTRPTFSIS

-5573 KYSIWVDTHIKVFTS
+5573 KYSIWVDTHIQVFTS
-5588 ELDDNKSSSKTEWWS
+5588 ELDDNKSSSKTDWWS
-5603 NSDLITMR
+5603 NSSTITMR
-5611 GTGEIGATVSL
+5611 GMGEIGATVSL

-5632 VVAATGRW
+5632 VVAANGQW
-5640 ELSTDKLPEGTYDIS
+5640 ELSTDQLPEGKYDITLS
-5655 LVIED
+5655 IED
-5660 SAGNRWEDVREIF
+5660 NAGNRKEEVHEIF

-5711 EGNTYTLTV
+5711 NGNTYTLTV

-5753 PLDIMKEVPVISLSP
+5753 SLDIMKEVPVISLSP

-5868 EDNGASDSDNVTNH
+5868 EDNGVSDSDNVTNH

-5901 NVTHNGVTDIY
+5901 NVTHNGVTDTY

-5924 PPAAWNDGNYTLSVT
+5924 PPAAWNDGTYTLSVT

-5998 TEPSAAE
+5998 TVPSAAE
-6005 ESVVKV
+6005 ESVVKE

-6046 NVSIM
+6046 NVSVM

-6082 VKFIDKDNDF
+6082 VKFIDKDDDF

-6109 NAMNVRGKT
+6109 NAMNARGKT

>member
-151 EAFEVQNSSKQI
+151 EAFEVQNSSKQM
-163 EEMLQNFLADN
+163 EEMLQEFLADN

-424 SIITDTIAPEK
+424 SIITDTIPPEK

-538 ETTNDSGIVGDNVT
+538 ETTDDSGIVGDNVT

-570 VINSETGEEVIFK
+570 VINSETGEEVVFK
-583 ANDKGEWTFNF
+583 ANDQGEWTFNF

-620 FSYVIDTIAPVPP
+620 FSYVIDTIAPLPP

-956 YSTVKLYID
+956 YSTVKLYVD

-1037 SDDNLTNIVKPTLHL
+1037 ADDNLTNIVKPTLHL

-1065 DAMSDTQIGV
+1065 DAASDTQIGV

-1114 IFDFTIDTT
+1114 VFDFTIDTT

-1176 IELSHLNGSWLFIP
+1176 IELSHLNGSWLFTP

-1329 LDSAD
+1329 LNSAD
-1334 DTGIQGDNMTNS
+1334 DTGVQGDNMTNS

-1385 TFTPPTSWADG
+1385 TFTPPALWADG

-1448 PHFQVTV
+1448 PQFQVTV

-1473 NATQSATPG
+1473 NATQGATPG
-1482 VWDYIWPDDVAD
+1482 AWDYIWPDDVAD

-1503 TDEAGNKATQT
+1503 TDKAGNQTTQE

-1593 ADGDYILTVKVE
+1593 GDGDYILTVKVE

-1698 LMVEASDKAGN
+1698 LIVEATDKAGN
-1709 KTTQKLDFTIDTIL
+1709 QTTQKLDFIIDTLL
-1723 SEPTITLDS
+1723 SEPTIILDS

-2011 SAPLT
+2011 SAPLKVT
-2016 VTIDTQIT
+2016 VDTQIG
-2024 IDHIEL
+2024 IDNIEL

-2035 IPDDNLTNNVRP
+2035 IPNDNLTNNVRP
-2047 HFQVTV
+2047 QFQVTV
-2053 PTDVNVV
+2053 PTDVNEV

-2071 NATQSATPGVWDYT
+2071 NATQSSTPGVWDYT
-2085 WLADVGEG
+2085 WLTDVANGS
-2093 KHTLTVEATDK
+2093 HTLTVEATDA
-2104 AGNKTTQQLDFIIDT
+2104 AGNKATQKLDFIIDT
-2119 LLSEPTIVL
+2119 LLSEPTI
-2128 DNTDDSGTKGDHLTN
+2128 
-2143 VNKPTFLLGNIDADA
+2143 A
-2158 RYVTV
+2158 
-2163 EVQHGGTKEVL
+2163 
-2174 TATKDATG
+2174 
-2182 NWSVTPT
+2182 
-2189 GTWADGDYT
+2189 
-2198 LTVRVEDEAGNEKH
+2198 
-2212 SASLTVTV
+2212 
-2220 DTQITID
+2220 
-2227 VIELVNDNGIPG
+2227 
-2239 DNMTND
+2239 
-2245 AHPQFRVT
+2245 
-2253 VPGDVNEV
+2253 
-2261 SLSIDG
+2261 
-2267 GVTWVKATQ
+2267 
-2276 SATPGVW
+2276 
-2283 NYTWPGTVPDGDYTL
+2283 
-2298 NVKATDNAGNTV
+2298 
-2310 TETLHFTIDTTL
+2310 
-2322 STPVIVLDSAD
+2322 LDS
-2333 DSGVHGDNMTNHTQ
+2333 
-2347 PTFALQHI
+2347 
-2355 DDDAVRVTVS
+2355 
-2365 VEHGGVTTTF
+2365 
-2375 DATKDAGGWTFTPTG
+2375 
-2390 AWADGDYTLSV
+2390 
-2401 SVEDKAGNT
+2401 
-2410 SHSASLTVTVDTQIA
+2410 
-2425 INNIEL
+2425 
-2431 VNDSGIPDDNLTNN
+2431 
-2445 VRPHFQVTVPTD
+2445 
-2457 VNVVRLSI
+2457 
-2465 DGGKTWFNATQ
+2465 
-2476 SATPGVWDYIWPD
+2476 
-2489 DVADGGYTLTV
+2489 
-2500 EATDEAGNKATQTL
+2500 
-2514 DFTIDTTLSV
+2514 
-2524 PTLSLD
+2524 
-2530 SADDSGIAGD
+2530 
-2540 NITNVKTPGF
+2540 
-2550 TLNNIDT
+2550 
-2557 DVSRVIVEV
+2557 
-2566 MHNGIKQEV
+2566 
-2575 PLVQTGGQWRF
+2575 
-2586 APTSDWADGDYI
+2586 
-2598 LTVKVEDRAG
+2598 
-2608 NVKQSAPLTVTVD
+2608 
-2621 THIAI
+2621 
-2626 DRIELVND
+2626 
-2634 SGIPGDNLTNEA
+2634 
-2646 RPHFQVTVPADVN
+2646 
-2659 GVRLSIDGGKT
+2659 
-2670 WFDATQSAT
+2670 
-2679 SGVWDYTWLTNVANG
+2679 
-2694 PHTLM
+2694 
-2699 VEASDKAGNKTTQKL
+2699 
-2714 DFTIDT
+2714 
-2720 ILSEPT
+2720 
-2726 ITLDSADDSAAGD
+2726 
-2739 NITNVKMPGFTL
+2739 
-2751 GNIDADVTKVVVTV
+2751 
-2765 AHDGKNQQIEL
+2765 
-2776 IKNGG
+2776 
-2781 VWRFTPGA
+2781 
-2789 AWTDGDYTLTVK
+2789 
-2801 VEDKAGNTNY
+2801 
-2811 SAPLTV
+2811 
-2817 TIDTQTSI
+2817 
-2825 DRIELL
+2825 
-2831 NDTGIVGDNLTNEA
+2831 
-2845 RPQFHITVPTDV
+2845 
-2857 NSVQLSLDGGINWVN
+2857 
-2872 ATLTSDGVWE
+2872 
-2882 YIWPTDLVENT
+2882 
-2893 YTLTVKATDVAGNTA
+2893 
-2908 TETLNF
+2908 
-2914 IIDTTLSTPTITLDS
+2914 
-2929 ADDSGTAND
+2929 
-2938 NKTNVKTPGFII
+2938 
-2950 GGIDSDVTQVV
+2950 
-2961 VQVMRD
+2961 
-2967 GHSEEVELT
+2967 
-2976 QTNGQWRFVPGSAWT
+2976 
-2991 DGDYTLTVTVKDEA
+2991 
-3005 GNIRHSAPLT
+3005 
-3015 VTIDTQITIDHIEL
+3015 
-3029 VNDSGIPDDNLTNN
+3029 
-3043 VRPHFQVT
+3043 
-3051 VPTDVNVVRLS
+3051 
-3062 IDGGKTW
+3062 
-3069 FNATQSAT
+3069 
-3077 PGVWDYTWLADVG
+3077 
-3090 EGKHTLTVEATDK
+3090 
-3103 AGNKTTQQLDFIID
+3103 
-3117 TLLSEPTIVLDNTD
+3117 TD

-3138 NLTNVNKP
+3138 NLTSVNKP
-3146 TFLLGNIDAD
+3146 TFILGNIDAD

-3178 ATGIWSVTPTGTWAD
+3178 ATGIWSVTPTGMWAD
-3193 GDYTLT
+3193 GSHTLT
-3199 VRVEDDAG
+3199 VRVEDEAG
-3207 NVKYSAPLTVT
+3207 NVKYSVPLTIT
-3218 VDTQIT
+3218 VDTHIA
-3224 IDVIELVND
+3224 IDDIELVND

-3301 DKAGNKTT
+3301 DKAGNQTT

-3398 VEVTDNAGNVR
+3398 VEVQDNAGNVR
-3409 QSTPLVVTVDTQTS
+3409 QSTPLIVTVDTQTS

-3471 ATQGIEGVWGYTW
+3471 AAQGIEGVWGYTW

-3809 TSAPLKVTIDGT
+3809 TSAPLKVTIDGS

-3840 RLTNH
+3840 RLTKH
-3845 DRPVFDIHQVDSDV
+3845 DRPVFDIRQVDSDV

-3908 NVKESAPFEVRI
+3908 NVKESAPLEVRI

-3954 PGDVVQVRV
+3954 PGDVIQVRV

-3972 VIRKNADGQWIFDS
+3972 VIRKNADGQWIFDT

-4003 EAGNIANKDLV
+4003 QAGNIANKDLV

-4295 VTDIAGNTKTSAELR
+4295 VTDIAGNTKTSAELK

-4364 TPISKNAAGQW
+4364 TPVSKNAAGQW
-4375 EFTAGSALP
+4375 QFTAGSALS

-4501 VSFTIDTI
+4501 VSFTIDTV
-4509 VSDPSIDLLD
+4509 VSDPRIDLLD

-4533 VTTPRFVIGNVP
+4533 VTKPRFVIGNVP

-4554 INGVSYSVTANGNNL
+4554 INGVSYPVTANGNNL

-4618 SDTGNSNSDNLTNKQ
+4618 SDTGSSNSDNLTNKQ

-4656 GREVLKQTITVGAD
+4656 GREVLKHTITVGAD

-4716 RLSDPSIDDQHEAT
+4716 RLSDPSIDDQYEAT

-4736 KGFAEAFSTI
+4736 KGLAEAFSTI

-4835 IGSTLP
+4835 VGNTLP
-4841 NTIVSIYVDGVKVG
+4841 NAIVSIYVDGVKVG

-5042 GVVIATLVVGND
+5042 GGVIATLVVGND

-5082 QKEILIE
+5082 QKDILIE

-5299 DLITNHNKPVLV
+5299 DLITSHNKPVLV

-5381 IDNPAMV
+5381 IDNPVMM

-5402 SQTRPTFSIF
+5402 SQTRPAFSIF

-5533 EVWVNEKGHWQMPVN
+5533 EVWVNDKGHWQMPVN

-5573 KYSIWVDTHIKVFTS
+5573 KYSIWVDTHIQVFTS
-5588 ELDDNKSSSKTEWWS
+5588 ELDDNKSSSKTDWWS
-5603 NSDLITMR
+5603 NSSTITMR
-5611 GTGEIGATVSL
+5611 GMGEIGATVSL

-5632 VVAATGRW
+5632 VVAANGQW
-5640 ELSTDKLPEGTYDIS
+5640 ELSTDRLPEGKYDITLS
-5655 LVIED
+5655 IED
-5660 SAGNRWEDVREIF
+5660 NAGNRKEEVHEIF

-5711 EGNTYTLTV
+5711 NGNTYTLTV

-5753 PLDIMKEVPVISLSP
+5753 PLDIMKETPVISLSP

-5779 TRDKQPTFIIGNL
+5779 TRDNQPTFIIGNL

-5882 TQPKFTLQHI
+5882 NHTQPKFTLQHI

-5924 PPAAWNDGNYTLSVT
+5924 PPAAWNDGTYTLSVT

-5946 SQQSASLAVT
+5946 SLQSASLEVT

-5968 HDDASDDATATAVT
+5968 HDDAIDDATATAVT

-5998 TEPSAAE
+5998 TVPSAAE
-6005 ESVVKV
+6005 ESVVKE

-6046 NVSIM
+6046 NVSVM

-6082 VKFIDKDNDF
+6082 VKFIDKDDDF

-6109 NAMNVRGKT
+6109 NAMNARGKT

>member
-1037 SDDNLTNIVKPTLHL
+1037 ADDNLTNIVKPTLHL

-1065 DAMSDTQIGV
+1065 DAASDTQIGV

-1114 IFDFTIDTT
+1114 VFDFTIDTT

-1385 TFTPPTSWADG
+1385 SFTPTGAWADG

-1482 VWDYIWPDDVAD
+1482 VWDYTWLADV
-1494 GGYTLTVEA
+1494 GEGKHTLTVEA
-1503 TDEAGNKATQT
+1503 TDKAGNKTTQE

-1638 PGDNLTNEARPHF
+1638 PDDNLTNEARPHF

-1698 LMVEASDKAGN
+1698 LMVEATDKAGN

-1763 VTVAHDGKNQ
+1763 VTVVHDGKNQ

-1784 RFTPGAAWTDGDY
+1784 RFTPGAAWTDGNY

-2016 VTIDTQIT
+2016 VTIDTQI
-2024 IDHIEL
+2024 
-2030 VNDSG
+2030 
-2035 IPDDNLTNNVRP
+2035 
-2047 HFQVTV
+2047 
-2053 PTDVNVV
+2053 
-2060 RLSID
+2060 
-2065 GGKTWF
+2065 
-2071 NATQSATPGVWDYT
+2071 A
-2085 WLADVGEG
+2085 
-2093 KHTLTVEATDK
+2093 
-2104 AGNKTTQQLDFIIDT
+2104 
-2119 LLSEPTIVL
+2119 
-2128 DNTDDSGTKGDHLTN
+2128 
-2143 VNKPTFLLGNIDADA
+2143 
-2158 RYVTV
+2158 
-2163 EVQHGGTKEVL
+2163 
-2174 TATKDATG
+2174 
-2182 NWSVTPT
+2182 
-2189 GTWADGDYT
+2189 
-2198 LTVRVEDEAGNEKH
+2198 
-2212 SASLTVTV
+2212 
-2220 DTQITID
+2220 
-2227 VIELVNDNGIPG
+2227 
-2239 DNMTND
+2239 
-2245 AHPQFRVT
+2245 
-2253 VPGDVNEV
+2253 
-2261 SLSIDG
+2261 
-2267 GVTWVKATQ
+2267 
-2276 SATPGVW
+2276 
-2283 NYTWPGTVPDGDYTL
+2283 
-2298 NVKATDNAGNTV
+2298 
-2310 TETLHFTIDTTL
+2310 
-2322 STPVIVLDSAD
+2322 
-2333 DSGVHGDNMTNHTQ
+2333 
-2347 PTFALQHI
+2347 
-2355 DDDAVRVTVS
+2355 
-2365 VEHGGVTTTF
+2365 
-2375 DATKDAGGWTFTPTG
+2375 
-2390 AWADGDYTLSV
+2390 
-2401 SVEDKAGNT
+2401 
-2410 SHSASLTVTVDTQIA
+2410 
-2425 INNIEL
+2425 
-2431 VNDSGIPDDNLTNN
+2431 
-2445 VRPHFQVTVPTD
+2445 
-2457 VNVVRLSI
+2457 
-2465 DGGKTWFNATQ
+2465 
-2476 SATPGVWDYIWPD
+2476 
-2489 DVADGGYTLTV
+2489 
-2500 EATDEAGNKATQTL
+2500 
-2514 DFTIDTTLSV
+2514 
-2524 PTLSLD
+2524 
-2530 SADDSGIAGD
+2530 
-2540 NITNVKTPGF
+2540 
-2550 TLNNIDT
+2550 
-2557 DVSRVIVEV
+2557 
-2566 MHNGIKQEV
+2566 
-2575 PLVQTGGQWRF
+2575 
-2586 APTSDWADGDYI
+2586 
-2598 LTVKVEDRAG
+2598 
-2608 NVKQSAPLTVTVD
+2608 
-2621 THIAI
+2621 
-2626 DRIELVND
+2626 
-2634 SGIPGDNLTNEA
+2634 
-2646 RPHFQVTVPADVN
+2646 
-2659 GVRLSIDGGKT
+2659 
-2670 WFDATQSAT
+2670 
-2679 SGVWDYTWLTNVANG
+2679 
-2694 PHTLM
+2694 
-2699 VEASDKAGNKTTQKL
+2699 
-2714 DFTIDT
+2714 
-2720 ILSEPT
+2720 
-2726 ITLDSADDSAAGD
+2726 
-2739 NITNVKMPGFTL
+2739 
-2751 GNIDADVTKVVVTV
+2751 
-2765 AHDGKNQQIEL
+2765 
-2776 IKNGG
+2776 
-2781 VWRFTPGA
+2781 
-2789 AWTDGDYTLTVK
+2789 
-2801 VEDKAGNTNY
+2801 
-2811 SAPLTV
+2811 
-2817 TIDTQTSI
+2817 
-2825 DRIELL
+2825 
-2831 NDTGIVGDNLTNEA
+2831 
-2845 RPQFHITVPTDV
+2845 
-2857 NSVQLSLDGGINWVN
+2857 
-2872 ATLTSDGVWE
+2872 
-2882 YIWPTDLVENT
+2882 
-2893 YTLTVKATDVAGNTA
+2893 
-2908 TETLNF
+2908 
-2914 IIDTTLSTPTITLDS
+2914 
-2929 ADDSGTAND
+2929 
-2938 NKTNVKTPGFII
+2938 
-2950 GGIDSDVTQVV
+2950 
-2961 VQVMRD
+2961 
-2967 GHSEEVELT
+2967 
-2976 QTNGQWRFVPGSAWT
+2976 
-2991 DGDYTLTVTVKDEA
+2991 
-3005 GNIRHSAPLT
+3005 
-3015 VTIDTQITIDHIEL
+3015 IDHIEL

-3164 QHGGTKEVLTATKG
+3164 QHGGTKEVLTATKDATGNWSVTPTGTWADGDYTLTVRVEDEAGNEKHSASLTVTVDTQITIDAIELVNDNGIPGDNMTNDAHPQFRVTVPGDVNEVSLSIDGGVTWVKATQSATPGVWNYTWPGTVPDGDYTLNVKATDNAGNTVTETLHFTIDTTLSVPVIVLNSADDTGVQGDNMTNSTQPTFALQHIDDDAVRVTVSVEHGGVTTTFDATKGVGGWSFTPTGAWADGDYTLSVSVEDKAGNTSHSASLTVTVDTQIAINNIELVNDSGIPDDNLTNNVRPHFQVKVPTDVNEVRLSIDGGKTWFNATQSATPGVWDYTWLADVGEGKHTLTVEATDKAGNQTTQKLDFIIDTMLSEPTIVLDSTDDSGTKGDNLTNANKPTFILGNIDADARYVTVEVQYGGTKEVLTATKG

-3193 GDYTLT
+3193 GDYMLT

-3321 TPTIAMDS
+3321 TPTITMDS

-3344 RPGFTIGNIDADA
+3344 RPGFTIGNIDSDA
-3357 HSVILRITQGGNSQE
+3357 QSVILRITQGGNSQE

-3409 QSTPLVVTVDTQTS
+3409 QSTPLIVTVDTQTS

-3471 ATQGIEGVWGYTW
+3471 AAQGIEGVWGYTW

-3612 LTVTVDTQIAIDRIE
+3612 LTVTVDTQIAIDHIE

-3711 NFTIDITLLTPTI
+3711 NFTIDITLMTPTI

-3845 DRPVFDIHQVDSDV
+3845 DRPVFDIRQVDSDV

-4295 VTDIAGNTKTSAELR
+4295 VTDIAGNTKTSAELK

-4533 VTTPRFVIGNVP
+4533 VTKPRFVIGNVP

-4554 INGVSYSVTANGNNL
+4554 INGVSYPVTANGNNL

-4835 IGSTLP
+4835 VGNTLP
-4841 NTIVSIYVDGVKVG
+4841 NAIVSIYVDGVKVG

-4970 YELTFKVEDVAGNIR
+4970 YVLTFKVEDVAGNIR

-5034 TLTIRNPQ
+5034 TLTIRSPQ

-5082 QKEILIE
+5082 QKDILIE

-5402 SQTRPTFSIF
+5402 SQTRPTFSIS

-5533 EVWVNEKGHWQMPVN
+5533 EVWVNDKGHWQMPVN

-5573 KYSIWVDTHIKVFTS
+5573 KYSIWVDTHIQVFTS
-5588 ELDDNKSSSKTEWWS
+5588 ELDDNKSSSKTDWWS
-5603 NSDLITMR
+5603 NSSTITMR
-5611 GTGEIGATVSL
+5611 GMGEIGATVSL

-5632 VVAATGRW
+5632 VVAANGQW
-5640 ELSTDKLPEGTYDIS
+5640 ELSTDQLPEGKYDITLS
-5655 LVIED
+5655 IED
-5660 SAGNRWEDVREIF
+5660 NAGNRKEEVHEIF

-5711 EGNTYTLTV
+5711 NGNTYTLTV

-5998 TEPSAAE
+5998 TVPSAAE
-6005 ESVVKV
+6005 ESVVKE

-6109 NAMNVRGKT
+6109 NAMNARGKT

>member
-1 MGNKSIQKFFADQ
+1 M
-14 NSVIDLSSLG
+14 
-24 NAKGAKVSLSGPD
+24 
-37 MNITTPRGS
+37 
-46 VIIVNGALYSS
+46 
-57 IKGNNL
+57 
-63 AVKFKDKTITG
+63 
-74 AKILGSVD
+74 
-82 LKDIQLERID
+82 
-92 SSLVDSA
+92 
-99 QVEKKGNGKRRNKK
+99 
-113 EEEELKKQLDDA
+113 
-125 ENAKK
+125 
-130 EADKAK
+130 
-136 EEAEKAKEAAEKALN
+136 
-151 EAFEVQNSSKQI
+151 
-163 EEMLQNFLADN
+163 
-174 VAKDNLAQQS
+174 
-184 DASQQNT
+184 
-191 QAKATQASKQNDAE
+191 
-205 KVLPQPINKNTS
+205 NKNTS

-2128 DNTDDSGTKGDHLTN
+2128 DSTDDSGTKGDHLTN

-2476 SATPGVWDYIWPD
+2476 SATPGVWDY
-2489 DVADGGYTLTV
+2489 
-2500 EATDEAGNKATQTL
+2500 
-2514 DFTIDTTLSV
+2514 
-2524 PTLSLD
+2524 
-2530 SADDSGIAGD
+2530 
-2540 NITNVKTPGF
+2540 
-2550 TLNNIDT
+2550 
-2557 DVSRVIVEV
+2557 
-2566 MHNGIKQEV
+2566 
-2575 PLVQTGGQWRF
+2575 
-2586 APTSDWADGDYI
+2586 
-2598 LTVKVEDRAG
+2598 
-2608 NVKQSAPLTVTVD
+2608 
-2621 THIAI
+2621 
-2626 DRIELVND
+2626 
-2634 SGIPGDNLTNEA
+2634 
-2646 RPHFQVTVPADVN
+2646 
-2659 GVRLSIDGGKT
+2659 
-2670 WFDATQSAT
+2670 
-2679 SGVWDYTWLTNVANG
+2679 
-2694 PHTLM
+2694 
-2699 VEASDKAGNKTTQKL
+2699 
-2714 DFTIDT
+2714 
-2720 ILSEPT
+2720 
-2726 ITLDSADDSAAGD
+2726 
-2739 NITNVKMPGFTL
+2739 
-2751 GNIDADVTKVVVTV
+2751 
-2765 AHDGKNQQIEL
+2765 
-2776 IKNGG
+2776 
-2781 VWRFTPGA
+2781 
-2789 AWTDGDYTLTVK
+2789 
-2801 VEDKAGNTNY
+2801 
-2811 SAPLTV
+2811 
-2817 TIDTQTSI
+2817 
-2825 DRIELL
+2825 
-2831 NDTGIVGDNLTNEA
+2831 
-2845 RPQFHITVPTDV
+2845 
-2857 NSVQLSLDGGINWVN
+2857 
-2872 ATLTSDGVWE
+2872 
-2882 YIWPTDLVENT
+2882 
-2893 YTLTVKATDVAGNTA
+2893 
-2908 TETLNF
+2908 
-2914 IIDTTLSTPTITLDS
+2914 
-2929 ADDSGTAND
+2929 
-2938 NKTNVKTPGFII
+2938 
-2950 GGIDSDVTQVV
+2950 
-2961 VQVMRD
+2961 
-2967 GHSEEVELT
+2967 
-2976 QTNGQWRFVPGSAWT
+2976 
-2991 DGDYTLTVTVKDEA
+2991 
-3005 GNIRHSAPLT
+3005 
-3015 VTIDTQITIDHIEL
+3015 
-3029 VNDSGIPDDNLTNN
+3029 
-3043 VRPHFQVT
+3043 
-3051 VPTDVNVVRLS
+3051 
-3062 IDGGKTW
+3062 
-3069 FNATQSAT
+3069 
-3077 PGVWDYTWLADVG
+3077 TWLADVG

-3178 ATGIWSVTPTGTWAD
+3178 ATGNWSVTPTGTWAD

-4554 INGVSYSVTANGNNL
+4554 INGVSYPVTANGNNL

>member
-300 APETLTDGTYNL
+300 APETLTDGAYNL

-424 SIITDTIAPEK
+424 SIITDTIPPEK

-633 TVSLEDYVVLP
+633 TVSLEDFVVLP

-1037 SDDNLTNIVKPTLHL
+1037 ADDNLTNIVKPTLHL

-1114 IFDFTIDTT
+1114 VFDFTIDTT

-1176 IELSHLNGSWLFIP
+1176 IELSHLNGSWLFTP

-1212 NYSAPLTVVIDT
+1212 SYSAPLTVVIDT

-1329 LDSAD
+1329 LNSAD
-1334 DTGIQGDNMTNS
+1334 DTGVQGDNMTNS

-1370 GVTTTFDATKGTGGW
+1370 GVTTTFDATKGVGGW
-1385 TFTPPTSWADG
+1385 SFTPTGAWADG

-1482 VWDYIWPDDVAD
+1482 AWDYIWPDDVAD

-1503 TDEAGNKATQT
+1503 TDKAGNKTTQE

-1709 KTTQKLDFTIDTIL
+1709 KTTQKLDFIIDTLL

-2128 DNTDDSGTKGDHLTN
+2128 DSTDDSGTKGDNLTN

-2322 STPVIVLDSAD
+2322 SVPVIVLNSAD
-2333 DSGVHGDNMTNHTQ
+2333 DTGVQGDNMTNSTQ

-2375 DATKDAGGWTFTPTG
+2375 DATKGVGGWSFTPTG

-2445 VRPHFQVTVPTD
+2445 VRPHFQVKVPTD
-2457 VNVVRLSI
+2457 VN
-2465 DGGKTWFNATQ
+2465 
-2476 SATPGVWDYIWPD
+2476 
-2489 DVADGGYTLTV
+2489 
-2500 EATDEAGNKATQTL
+2500 E
-2514 DFTIDTTLSV
+2514 
-2524 PTLSLD
+2524 
-2530 SADDSGIAGD
+2530 
-2540 NITNVKTPGF
+2540 
-2550 TLNNIDT
+2550 
-2557 DVSRVIVEV
+2557 
-2566 MHNGIKQEV
+2566 
-2575 PLVQTGGQWRF
+2575 
-2586 APTSDWADGDYI
+2586 
-2598 LTVKVEDRAG
+2598 
-2608 NVKQSAPLTVTVD
+2608 
-2621 THIAI
+2621 
-2626 DRIELVND
+2626 
-2634 SGIPGDNLTNEA
+2634 
-2646 RPHFQVTVPADVN
+2646 
-2659 GVRLSIDGGKT
+2659 
-2670 WFDATQSAT
+2670 
-2679 SGVWDYTWLTNVANG
+2679 
-2694 PHTLM
+2694 
-2699 VEASDKAGNKTTQKL
+2699 
-2714 DFTIDT
+2714 
-2720 ILSEPT
+2720 
-2726 ITLDSADDSAAGD
+2726 
-2739 NITNVKMPGFTL
+2739 
-2751 GNIDADVTKVVVTV
+2751 
-2765 AHDGKNQQIEL
+2765 
-2776 IKNGG
+2776 
-2781 VWRFTPGA
+2781 
-2789 AWTDGDYTLTVK
+2789 
-2801 VEDKAGNTNY
+2801 
-2811 SAPLTV
+2811 
-2817 TIDTQTSI
+2817 
-2825 DRIELL
+2825 
-2831 NDTGIVGDNLTNEA
+2831 
-2845 RPQFHITVPTDV
+2845 
-2857 NSVQLSLDGGINWVN
+2857 
-2872 ATLTSDGVWE
+2872 
-2882 YIWPTDLVENT
+2882 
-2893 YTLTVKATDVAGNTA
+2893 
-2908 TETLNF
+2908 
-2914 IIDTTLSTPTITLDS
+2914 
-2929 ADDSGTAND
+2929 
-2938 NKTNVKTPGFII
+2938 
-2950 GGIDSDVTQVV
+2950 
-2961 VQVMRD
+2961 
-2967 GHSEEVELT
+2967 
-2976 QTNGQWRFVPGSAWT
+2976 
-2991 DGDYTLTVTVKDEA
+2991 
-3005 GNIRHSAPLT
+3005 
-3015 VTIDTQITIDHIEL
+3015 
-3029 VNDSGIPDDNLTNN
+3029 
-3043 VRPHFQVT
+3043 
-3051 VPTDVNVVRLS
+3051 VRLS

-3103 AGNKTTQQLDFIID
+3103 AGNQTTQKLDFIID
-3117 TLLSEPTIVLDNTD
+3117 TMLSEPTIVLDSTD

-3138 NLTNVNKP
+3138 NLTNANKP
-3146 TFLLGNIDAD
+3146 TFILGNIDAD

-3164 QHGGTKEVLTATKG
+3164 QYGGTKEVLTATKG

-3321 TPTIAMDS
+3321 TPTITMDS

-3344 RPGFTIGNIDADA
+3344 RPGFTIGNIDSDA
-3357 HSVILRITQGGNSQE
+3357 QSVILRITQGGNSQE

-3409 QSTPLVVTVDTQTS
+3409 QSTPLIVTVDTQTS

-3471 ATQGIEGVWGYTW
+3471 AAQGIEGVWGYTW

-3612 LTVTVDTQIAIDRIE
+3612 LTVTVDTQIAIDHIE

-3711 NFTIDITLLTPTI
+3711 NFTIDITLMTPTI

-3845 DRPVFDIHQVDSDV
+3845 DRPVFDIRQVDSDV

-4295 VTDIAGNTKTSAELR
+4295 VTDIAGNTKTSAELK

-4533 VTTPRFVIGNVP
+4533 VTKPRFVIGNVP

-4554 INGVSYSVTANGNNL
+4554 INGVSYPVTANGNNL

-4835 IGSTLP
+4835 VGNTLP
-4841 NTIVSIYVDGVKVG
+4841 NAIVSIYVDGVKVG

-4862 GRYTFQLSEMKD
+4862 GRYTFQLSEMKN

-4970 YELTFKVEDVAGNIR
+4970 YVLTFKVEDVAGNIR

-5034 TLTIRNPQ
+5034 TLTIRSPQ

-5082 QKEILIE
+5082 QKDILIE

-5344 DNALKDGE
+5344 DNVLKDGE

-5402 SQTRPTFSIF
+5402 SQTRPTFSIS

-5573 KYSIWVDTHIKVFTS
+5573 KYSIWVDTHIQVFTS
-5588 ELDDNKSSSKTEWWS
+5588 ELDDNKSSSKTDWWS
-5603 NSDLITMR
+5603 NSSTITMR
-5611 GTGEIGATVSL
+5611 GMGEIGATVSL

-5632 VVAATGRW
+5632 VVAANGQW
-5640 ELSTDKLPEGTYDIS
+5640 ELSTDQLPEGKYDITLS
-5655 LVIED
+5655 IED
-5660 SAGNRWEDVREIF
+5660 NAGNRKEEVHEIF

-5711 EGNTYTLTV
+5711 NGNTYTLTV

-5753 PLDIMKEVPVISLSP
+5753 SLDIMKEVPVISLSP

-5868 EDNGASDSDNVTNH
+5868 EDNGVSDSDNVTNH

-5901 NVTHNGVTDIY
+5901 NVTHNGVTDTY

-5924 PPAAWNDGNYTLSVT
+5924 PPAAWNDGTYTLSVT

-5998 TEPSAAE
+5998 TVPSAAE
-6005 ESVVKV
+6005 ESVVKE

-6109 NAMNVRGKT
+6109 NAMNARGKT

>member
-37 MNITTPRGS
+37 MNITTPHGS

-538 ETTNDSGIVGDNVT
+538 ETTDDSGIVGDNVT

-601 INNLTFTVEDVAGN
+601 VNNLTFTVEDVAGN

-620 FSYVIDTIAPVPP
+620 FSYVIDTVAPVPP
-633 TVSLEDYVVLP
+633 TVSLEDFVVLP

-1037 SDDNLTNIVKPTLHL
+1037 ADDNLTNIVKPTLHL

-1114 IFDFTIDTT
+1114 VFDFTIDTT

-1176 IELSHLNGSWLFIP
+1176 IELSHLNGSWLFTP

-1212 NYSAPLTVVIDT
+1212 SYSAPLTVVIDT

-1385 TFTPPTSWADG
+1385 SFTPTGAWADG

-1438 PDDNL
+1438 PNDNL

-1482 VWDYIWPDDVAD
+1482 AWDYIWPDDVAD

-1503 TDEAGNKATQT
+1503 TDKAGNKTTQE

-1880 VWEYIWPTDLVE
+1880 VWEYIWPTDLIE

-2016 VTIDTQIT
+2016 VTIDTQIA

-2128 DNTDDSGTKGDHLTN
+2128 DSTDDSGTKGDNLTN

-2322 STPVIVLDSAD
+2322 SVPVIVLNSAD
-2333 DSGVHGDNMTNHTQ
+2333 DTGVQGDNMTNSTQ

-2375 DATKDAGGWTFTPTG
+2375 DATKGVGGWSFTPTG

-2445 VRPHFQVTVPTD
+2445 VRPHFQVKVPTD
-2457 VNVVRLSI
+2457 VN
-2465 DGGKTWFNATQ
+2465 
-2476 SATPGVWDYIWPD
+2476 
-2489 DVADGGYTLTV
+2489 
-2500 EATDEAGNKATQTL
+2500 E
-2514 DFTIDTTLSV
+2514 
-2524 PTLSLD
+2524 
-2530 SADDSGIAGD
+2530 
-2540 NITNVKTPGF
+2540 
-2550 TLNNIDT
+2550 
-2557 DVSRVIVEV
+2557 
-2566 MHNGIKQEV
+2566 
-2575 PLVQTGGQWRF
+2575 
-2586 APTSDWADGDYI
+2586 
-2598 LTVKVEDRAG
+2598 
-2608 NVKQSAPLTVTVD
+2608 
-2621 THIAI
+2621 
-2626 DRIELVND
+2626 
-2634 SGIPGDNLTNEA
+2634 
-2646 RPHFQVTVPADVN
+2646 
-2659 GVRLSIDGGKT
+2659 
-2670 WFDATQSAT
+2670 
-2679 SGVWDYTWLTNVANG
+2679 
-2694 PHTLM
+2694 
-2699 VEASDKAGNKTTQKL
+2699 
-2714 DFTIDT
+2714 
-2720 ILSEPT
+2720 
-2726 ITLDSADDSAAGD
+2726 
-2739 NITNVKMPGFTL
+2739 
-2751 GNIDADVTKVVVTV
+2751 
-2765 AHDGKNQQIEL
+2765 
-2776 IKNGG
+2776 
-2781 VWRFTPGA
+2781 
-2789 AWTDGDYTLTVK
+2789 
-2801 VEDKAGNTNY
+2801 
-2811 SAPLTV
+2811 
-2817 TIDTQTSI
+2817 
-2825 DRIELL
+2825 
-2831 NDTGIVGDNLTNEA
+2831 
-2845 RPQFHITVPTDV
+2845 
-2857 NSVQLSLDGGINWVN
+2857 
-2872 ATLTSDGVWE
+2872 
-2882 YIWPTDLVENT
+2882 
-2893 YTLTVKATDVAGNTA
+2893 
-2908 TETLNF
+2908 
-2914 IIDTTLSTPTITLDS
+2914 
-2929 ADDSGTAND
+2929 
-2938 NKTNVKTPGFII
+2938 
-2950 GGIDSDVTQVV
+2950 
-2961 VQVMRD
+2961 
-2967 GHSEEVELT
+2967 
-2976 QTNGQWRFVPGSAWT
+2976 
-2991 DGDYTLTVTVKDEA
+2991 
-3005 GNIRHSAPLT
+3005 
-3015 VTIDTQITIDHIEL
+3015 
-3029 VNDSGIPDDNLTNN
+3029 
-3043 VRPHFQVT
+3043 
-3051 VPTDVNVVRLS
+3051 VRLS

-3103 AGNKTTQQLDFIID
+3103 AGNQTTQKLDFIID
-3117 TLLSEPTIVLDNTD
+3117 TMLSEPTIVLDSTD

-3138 NLTNVNKP
+3138 NLTNANKP
-3146 TFLLGNIDAD
+3146 TFILGNIDAD

-3164 QHGGTKEVLTATKG
+3164 QYGGTKEVLTATKG

-3321 TPTIAMDS
+3321 TPTITMDS

-3344 RPGFTIGNIDADA
+3344 RPGFTIGNIDSDA
-3357 HSVILRITQGGNSQE
+3357 QSVILRITQGGNSQE

-3409 QSTPLVVTVDTQTS
+3409 QSTPLIVTVDTQTS

-3471 ATQGIEGVWGYTW
+3471 AAQGIEGVWGYTW

-3612 LTVTVDTQIAIDRIE
+3612 LTVTVDTQIAIDHIE

-3711 NFTIDITLLTPTI
+3711 NFTIDITLMTPTI

-3845 DRPVFDIHQVDSDV
+3845 DRPVFDIRQVDSDV

-4295 VTDIAGNTKTSAELR
+4295 VTDIAGNTKTSAELK

-4533 VTTPRFVIGNVP
+4533 VTKPRFVIGNVP

-4554 INGVSYSVTANGNNL
+4554 INGVSYPVTANGNNL

-4835 IGSTLP
+4835 VGNTLP
-4841 NTIVSIYVDGVKVG
+4841 NAIVSIYVDGVKVG

-4970 YELTFKVEDVAGNIR
+4970 YVLTFKVEDVAGNIR

-5034 TLTIRNPQ
+5034 TLTIRSPQ

-5082 QKEILIE
+5082 QKDILIE

-5402 SQTRPTFSIF
+5402 SQTRPTFSIS

-5473 IDTFN
+5473 IDTLN

-5533 EVWVNEKGHWQMPVN
+5533 EVWVNDKGHWQMPVN

-5573 KYSIWVDTHIKVFTS
+5573 KYSIWVDTHIQVFTS
-5588 ELDDNKSSSKTEWWS
+5588 ELDDNKSSSKTDWWS
-5603 NSDLITMR
+5603 NSSTITMR
-5611 GTGEIGATVSL
+5611 GMGEIGATVSL

-5632 VVAATGRW
+5632 VVAANGQW
-5640 ELSTDKLPEGTYDIS
+5640 ELSTDQLPEGKYDITLS
-5655 LVIED
+5655 IED
-5660 SAGNRWEDVREIF
+5660 NAGNRKEEVHEIF

-5711 EGNTYTLTV
+5711 NGNTYTLTV

-5924 PPAAWNDGNYTLSVT
+5924 PPAAWNDGTYTLSVT

-5968 HDDASDDATATAVT
+5968 HNDASDDATATAVT

-5998 TEPSAAE
+5998 TVPSVAE
-6005 ESVVKV
+6005 ESVVKE

-6046 NVSIM
+6046 NVSVM

-6082 VKFIDKDNDF
+6082 VKFIDKDDDF

-6109 NAMNVRGKT
+6109 NAMNARGKT

>member
-424 SIITDTIAPEK
+424 SIITDTIPPEK

-1065 DAMSDTQIGV
+1065 DAASDTQIGV

-1114 IFDFTIDTT
+1114 VFDFTIDTT

-1385 TFTPPTSWADG
+1385 SFTPTGAWADG

-1438 PDDNL
+1438 PNDNL

-1482 VWDYIWPDDVAD
+1482 AWDYIWPDDVAD

-1503 TDEAGNKATQT
+1503 TDKAGNKTTQE

-1638 PGDNLTNEARPHF
+1638 PDDNLTNEARPHF

-1698 LMVEASDKAGN
+1698 LMVEATDKAGN
-1709 KTTQKLDFTIDTIL
+1709 KTTQKLDFIIDTLL

-1784 RFTPGAAWTDGDY
+1784 RFTPGAAWSDGDY

-2016 VTIDTQIT
+2016 VTIDTQIA

-2035 IPDDNLTNNVRP
+2035 IPN
-2047 HFQVTV
+2047 
-2053 PTDVNVV
+2053 
-2060 RLSID
+2060 
-2065 GGKTWF
+2065 
-2071 NATQSATPGVWDYT
+2071 
-2085 WLADVGEG
+2085 
-2093 KHTLTVEATDK
+2093 
-2104 AGNKTTQQLDFIIDT
+2104 
-2119 LLSEPTIVL
+2119 
-2128 DNTDDSGTKGDHLTN
+2128 
-2143 VNKPTFLLGNIDADA
+2143 
-2158 RYVTV
+2158 
-2163 EVQHGGTKEVL
+2163 
-2174 TATKDATG
+2174 
-2182 NWSVTPT
+2182 
-2189 GTWADGDYT
+2189 
-2198 LTVRVEDEAGNEKH
+2198 
-2212 SASLTVTV
+2212 
-2220 DTQITID
+2220 
-2227 VIELVNDNGIPG
+2227 
-2239 DNMTND
+2239 
-2245 AHPQFRVT
+2245 
-2253 VPGDVNEV
+2253 
-2261 SLSIDG
+2261 
-2267 GVTWVKATQ
+2267 
-2276 SATPGVW
+2276 
-2283 NYTWPGTVPDGDYTL
+2283 
-2298 NVKATDNAGNTV
+2298 
-2310 TETLHFTIDTTL
+2310 
-2322 STPVIVLDSAD
+2322 
-2333 DSGVHGDNMTNHTQ
+2333 
-2347 PTFALQHI
+2347 
-2355 DDDAVRVTVS
+2355 
-2365 VEHGGVTTTF
+2365 
-2375 DATKDAGGWTFTPTG
+2375 
-2390 AWADGDYTLSV
+2390 
-2401 SVEDKAGNT
+2401 
-2410 SHSASLTVTVDTQIA
+2410 
-2425 INNIEL
+2425 
-2431 VNDSGIPDDNLTNN
+2431 
-2445 VRPHFQVTVPTD
+2445 
-2457 VNVVRLSI
+2457 
-2465 DGGKTWFNATQ
+2465 
-2476 SATPGVWDYIWPD
+2476 
-2489 DVADGGYTLTV
+2489 
-2500 EATDEAGNKATQTL
+2500 
-2514 DFTIDTTLSV
+2514 
-2524 PTLSLD
+2524 
-2530 SADDSGIAGD
+2530 
-2540 NITNVKTPGF
+2540 
-2550 TLNNIDT
+2550 
-2557 DVSRVIVEV
+2557 
-2566 MHNGIKQEV
+2566 
-2575 PLVQTGGQWRF
+2575 
-2586 APTSDWADGDYI
+2586 
-2598 LTVKVEDRAG
+2598 
-2608 NVKQSAPLTVTVD
+2608 
-2621 THIAI
+2621 
-2626 DRIELVND
+2626 
-2634 SGIPGDNLTNEA
+2634 
-2646 RPHFQVTVPADVN
+2646 
-2659 GVRLSIDGGKT
+2659 
-2670 WFDATQSAT
+2670 
-2679 SGVWDYTWLTNVANG
+2679 
-2694 PHTLM
+2694 
-2699 VEASDKAGNKTTQKL
+2699 
-2714 DFTIDT
+2714 
-2720 ILSEPT
+2720 
-2726 ITLDSADDSAAGD
+2726 
-2739 NITNVKMPGFTL
+2739 
-2751 GNIDADVTKVVVTV
+2751 
-2765 AHDGKNQQIEL
+2765 
-2776 IKNGG
+2776 
-2781 VWRFTPGA
+2781 
-2789 AWTDGDYTLTVK
+2789 
-2801 VEDKAGNTNY
+2801 
-2811 SAPLTV
+2811 
-2817 TIDTQTSI
+2817 
-2825 DRIELL
+2825 
-2831 NDTGIVGDNLTNEA
+2831 
-2845 RPQFHITVPTDV
+2845 
-2857 NSVQLSLDGGINWVN
+2857 
-2872 ATLTSDGVWE
+2872 
-2882 YIWPTDLVENT
+2882 
-2893 YTLTVKATDVAGNTA
+2893 
-2908 TETLNF
+2908 
-2914 IIDTTLSTPTITLDS
+2914 
-2929 ADDSGTAND
+2929 
-2938 NKTNVKTPGFII
+2938 
-2950 GGIDSDVTQVV
+2950 
-2961 VQVMRD
+2961 
-2967 GHSEEVELT
+2967 
-2976 QTNGQWRFVPGSAWT
+2976 
-2991 DGDYTLTVTVKDEA
+2991 
-3005 GNIRHSAPLT
+3005 
-3015 VTIDTQITIDHIEL
+3015 
-3029 VNDSGIPDDNLTNN
+3029 DNLTNN

-3164 QHGGTKEVLTATKG
+3164 QHGGTKEVLTATKDATGNWSVTPTGTWADGDYTLTVRVEDEAGNEKHSASLTVTVDTQITIDVIELVNDSGTRGDNLTNDANPHFRITVPGDVNEVSLSIDGGVTWVKATQSVTPGVWNYTWPGTVPDGDYTLNVKATDNAGNTVTETLHFTIDTTLSTPVIVLDSADDSGVHGDNMTNRTQPTFALQQIDDDAVRVTVSVEHGGVTTTFDATKGTGGWTFTPTGAWADGDYTLSVSVEDKAGNTSHSASLTVTVDTQIAINNIELVNDSGIPDDNLTNNVRPHFQVKVPTDVNEVRLSIDGGKTWFNATQSATPGVWDYTWLADVGEGKHTLTVEATDKAGNQTTQKLDFIIDTLLSEPTIVLDSTDDSGTKGDNLTNANKPTFILGNIDADARYVTVEVQHGGTKEVLTATKG

-3279 IWDYTWPKDVTDGL
+3279 TWDYTWPKDVTDGL

-3344 RPGFTIGNIDADA
+3344 RPGFTIGNIDSDA

-3398 VEVTDNAGNVR
+3398 VEVQDNAGNVR

-3471 ATQGIEGVWGYTW
+3471 AAQGIEGVWGYTW

-3612 LTVTVDTQIAIDRIE
+3612 LTVTVDTQIAIDHIE

-3692 HTLTV
+3692 HTLIV

-3702 AGNKMTETL
+3702 AGNKMTGTL
-3711 NFTIDITLLTPTI
+3711 DFTIDITLLTPTI

-3845 DRPVFDIHQVDSDV
+3845 DRPVFDIRQVDSDV

-3908 NVKESAPFEVRI
+3908 NVKESAPLEVRI

-4014 FNIDTNI
+4014 FNIDTNV

-4258 IVVHIDGR
+4258 IVVHLDGR
-4266 DYTIENTGGNLT
+4266 DYTIENKGGNLT

-4295 VTDIAGNTKTSAELR
+4295 VTDIAGNTKTSAELQ

-4438 PRFEISAREPL
+4438 PRFEISAREQL

-4533 VTTPRFVIGNVP
+4533 VTKPRFVIGNVP

-4554 INGVSYSVTANGNNL
+4554 INGVSYPVTANGNNL

-4656 GREVLKQTITVGAD
+4656 GREVLKHTITVGAD

-5573 KYSIWVDTHIKVFTS
+5573 KYSIWVDTHIQVFTS
-5588 ELDDNKSSSKTEWWS
+5588 ELDDNKSSSKTDWWS
-5603 NSDLITMR
+5603 NSSTITMR
-5611 GTGEIGATVSL
+5611 GMGEIGATVSL

-5632 VVAATGRW
+5632 VVAANGQW
-5640 ELSTDKLPEGTYDIS
+5640 ELSTDQLPEGKYDITLS
-5655 LVIED
+5655 IED
-5660 SAGNRWEDVREIF
+5660 NAGNRKEEVHEIF

-5711 EGNTYTLTV
+5711 NGNTYTLTV

-5968 HDDASDDATATAVT
+5968 HDDASDDATPTAVT

-5993 ATHLR
+5993 DTHLR
-5998 TEPSAAE
+5998 TVSSAAE
-6005 ESVVKV
+6005 ESVVKE

-6046 NVSIM
+6046 NVSVM

-6109 NAMNVRGKT
+6109 NAMNARGKT

>member
-113 EEEELKKQLDDA
+113 EEEELKKQLDEA

-151 EAFEVQNSSKQI
+151 EAFEVQNSSKQM
-163 EEMLQNFLADN
+163 EEMLQEFLADN

-440 DDSSDSGIKNDNI
+440 DDSSDSGIKNDSI

-538 ETTNDSGIVGDNVT
+538 ETTDDSGIVGDNVT

-601 INNLTFTVEDVAGN
+601 VNNLTFTVEDVAGN

-620 FSYVIDTIAPVPP
+620 FSYVIDTVAPVPP
-633 TVSLEDYVVLP
+633 TVSLEDFVVLP

-1037 SDDNLTNIVKPTLHL
+1037 ADDNLTNIVKPTLHL

-1114 IFDFTIDTT
+1114 VFDFTIDTT

-1176 IELSHLNGSWLFIP
+1176 IELSHLNGSWLFTP

-1385 TFTPPTSWADG
+1385 SFTPTGAWADG

-1438 PDDNL
+1438 PNDNL

-1482 VWDYIWPDDVAD
+1482 AWDYIWPDDVAD

-1503 TDEAGNKATQT
+1503 TDKAGNKTTQE

-1561 RVIVE
+1561 RVTVE

-1678 ATSGVWDYTWLTN
+1678 ATPGVWDYTWLTN

-1709 KTTQKLDFTIDTIL
+1709 KTTQKLDFIIDTML

-2016 VTIDTQIT
+2016 VTIDTQIA

-2035 IPDDNLTNNVRP
+2035 IPDDNLTN
-2047 HFQVTV
+2047 
-2053 PTDVNVV
+2053 
-2060 RLSID
+2060 
-2065 GGKTWF
+2065 
-2071 NATQSATPGVWDYT
+2071 
-2085 WLADVGEG
+2085 
-2093 KHTLTVEATDK
+2093 EA
-2104 AGNKTTQQLDFIIDT
+2104 
-2119 LLSEPTIVL
+2119 
-2128 DNTDDSGTKGDHLTN
+2128 
-2143 VNKPTFLLGNIDADA
+2143 
-2158 RYVTV
+2158 
-2163 EVQHGGTKEVL
+2163 
-2174 TATKDATG
+2174 
-2182 NWSVTPT
+2182 
-2189 GTWADGDYT
+2189 
-2198 LTVRVEDEAGNEKH
+2198 
-2212 SASLTVTV
+2212 
-2220 DTQITID
+2220 
-2227 VIELVNDNGIPG
+2227 
-2239 DNMTND
+2239 
-2245 AHPQFRVT
+2245 
-2253 VPGDVNEV
+2253 
-2261 SLSIDG
+2261 
-2267 GVTWVKATQ
+2267 
-2276 SATPGVW
+2276 
-2283 NYTWPGTVPDGDYTL
+2283 
-2298 NVKATDNAGNTV
+2298 
-2310 TETLHFTIDTTL
+2310 
-2322 STPVIVLDSAD
+2322 
-2333 DSGVHGDNMTNHTQ
+2333 
-2347 PTFALQHI
+2347 
-2355 DDDAVRVTVS
+2355 
-2365 VEHGGVTTTF
+2365 
-2375 DATKDAGGWTFTPTG
+2375 
-2390 AWADGDYTLSV
+2390 
-2401 SVEDKAGNT
+2401 
-2410 SHSASLTVTVDTQIA
+2410 
-2425 INNIEL
+2425 
-2431 VNDSGIPDDNLTNN
+2431 
-2445 VRPHFQVTVPTD
+2445 
-2457 VNVVRLSI
+2457 
-2465 DGGKTWFNATQ
+2465 
-2476 SATPGVWDYIWPD
+2476 
-2489 DVADGGYTLTV
+2489 
-2500 EATDEAGNKATQTL
+2500 
-2514 DFTIDTTLSV
+2514 
-2524 PTLSLD
+2524 
-2530 SADDSGIAGD
+2530 
-2540 NITNVKTPGF
+2540 
-2550 TLNNIDT
+2550 
-2557 DVSRVIVEV
+2557 
-2566 MHNGIKQEV
+2566 
-2575 PLVQTGGQWRF
+2575 
-2586 APTSDWADGDYI
+2586 
-2598 LTVKVEDRAG
+2598 
-2608 NVKQSAPLTVTVD
+2608 
-2621 THIAI
+2621 
-2626 DRIELVND
+2626 
-2634 SGIPGDNLTNEA
+2634 
-2646 RPHFQVTVPADVN
+2646 
-2659 GVRLSIDGGKT
+2659 
-2670 WFDATQSAT
+2670 
-2679 SGVWDYTWLTNVANG
+2679 
-2694 PHTLM
+2694 
-2699 VEASDKAGNKTTQKL
+2699 
-2714 DFTIDT
+2714 
-2720 ILSEPT
+2720 
-2726 ITLDSADDSAAGD
+2726 
-2739 NITNVKMPGFTL
+2739 
-2751 GNIDADVTKVVVTV
+2751 
-2765 AHDGKNQQIEL
+2765 
-2776 IKNGG
+2776 
-2781 VWRFTPGA
+2781 
-2789 AWTDGDYTLTVK
+2789 
-2801 VEDKAGNTNY
+2801 
-2811 SAPLTV
+2811 
-2817 TIDTQTSI
+2817 
-2825 DRIELL
+2825 
-2831 NDTGIVGDNLTNEA
+2831 
-2845 RPQFHITVPTDV
+2845 
-2857 NSVQLSLDGGINWVN
+2857 
-2872 ATLTSDGVWE
+2872 
-2882 YIWPTDLVENT
+2882 
-2893 YTLTVKATDVAGNTA
+2893 
-2908 TETLNF
+2908 
-2914 IIDTTLSTPTITLDS
+2914 
-2929 ADDSGTAND
+2929 
-2938 NKTNVKTPGFII
+2938 
-2950 GGIDSDVTQVV
+2950 
-2961 VQVMRD
+2961 
-2967 GHSEEVELT
+2967 
-2976 QTNGQWRFVPGSAWT
+2976 
-2991 DGDYTLTVTVKDEA
+2991 
-3005 GNIRHSAPLT
+3005 
-3015 VTIDTQITIDHIEL
+3015 
-3029 VNDSGIPDDNLTNN
+3029 
-3043 VRPHFQVT
+3043 RPHFQVT

-3164 QHGGTKEVLTATKG
+3164 QHGGTKEVLTATKDATGNWSVTPTGTWADGDYTLTVRVEDEAGNEKHSASLTVTVDTQITIDAIELVNDNGIPGDNMTNDAHPQFRVTVPGDVNEVSLSIDGGVTWVKATQSATPGVWNYTWPGTVPDGDYTLNVKATDNAGNTVTETLHFTIDTTLSTPVIVLDSADDTGIQGDNMTNRTQPTFNLQHIDDDAVRVTVSVEHGGVTTTFDATKGVGGWTFTPPTSWGAGDYTLSVSVEDKAGNTSHSASLTVTVDTQIAINNIELVNDSGIPDDNLTNNVRPQFQVKVPTDVNEVRLSIDGGKTWFNATQSATPGVWDYTWLADVGEGKHTLTVEATDKAGNQTTQKLDFIIDTLLSEPTIVLDSTDDSGTKGDNLTNANKPTFLLGNIDADARYVTVEVQHGSTKEVLTATKG

-3199 VRVEDDAG
+3199 VRVEDEAG

-3224 IDVIELVND
+3224 IDAIELVND

-3321 TPTIAMDS
+3321 TPTITMDS

-3344 RPGFTIGNIDADA
+3344 RPGFTIGNIDSDA
-3357 HSVILRITQGGNSQE
+3357 QSVILRITQGGNSQE

-3409 QSTPLVVTVDTQTS
+3409 QSTPLIVTVDTQTS

-3471 ATQGIEGVWGYTW
+3471 AAQGIEGVWGYTW

-3492 HTLTVMVT
+3492 HILTVMVT

-3533 TPGDDMTNRTRPTFI
+3533 TPGDDMTNRTRPSFI

-3612 LTVTVDTQIAIDRIE
+3612 LTVTVDTQIAIDHIE

-3692 HTLTV
+3692 HTLIV

-3702 AGNKMTETL
+3702 AGNKMTGTL
-3711 NFTIDITLLTPTI
+3711 DFTIDITLLTPTI

-3736 NDNLTSVTQPVFVLG
+3736 NDNLTSVTQPIFVLG

-3845 DRPVFDIHQVDSDV
+3845 DRPVFDIRQVDSDV

-3954 PGDVVQVRV
+3954 PGDVIQVRV

-4003 EAGNIANKDLV
+4003 QAGNIANKDLV

-4180 FNVGSALPDGQ
+4180 FNVGSALPDGK

-4295 VTDIAGNTKTSAELR
+4295 VTDIAGNTKTSAELQ

-4533 VTTPRFVIGNVP
+4533 VTKPRFVIGNVP

-4554 INGVSYSVTANGNNL
+4554 INGVSYPVTANGNNL

-4618 SDTGNSNSDNLTNKQ
+4618 SDTGSSNSDNLTNKQ

-4656 GREVLKQTITVGAD
+4656 GREVLKHTITVGAD

-4716 RLSDPSIDDQHEAT
+4716 RLSDPSIDDQYEAT

-4736 KGFAEAFSTI
+4736 KGLAEAFSTI

-4835 IGSTLP
+4835 VGNTLP
-4841 NTIVSIYVDGVKVG
+4841 NAIVSIYVDGVKVG

-4970 YELTFKVEDVAGNIR
+4970 YVLTFKVEDVAGNIR

-5082 QKEILIE
+5082 QKDILIE

-5299 DLITNHNKPVLV
+5299 DLITSHNKPVLV

-5381 IDNPAMV
+5381 IDNPVMM

-5402 SQTRPTFSIF
+5402 SQTRPAFSIY

-5533 EVWVNEKGHWQMPVN
+5533 EVWVNDKGHWQMPVN

-5573 KYSIWVDTHIKVFTS
+5573 KYSIWVDTHIQVFTS
-5588 ELDDNKSSSKTEWWS
+5588 ELDDNKSSSKTDWWS
-5603 NSDLITMR
+5603 NSSTITMR
-5611 GTGEIGATVSL
+5611 GMGEIGATVSL

-5632 VVAATGRW
+5632 VVAANGQW
-5640 ELSTDKLPEGTYDIS
+5640 ELSTDQLPEGKYDITLS
-5655 LVIED
+5655 IED
-5660 SAGNRWEDVREIF
+5660 NAGNRKEEVHEIF

-5711 EGNTYTLTV
+5711 NGNTYTLTV

-5753 PLDIMKEVPVISLSP
+5753 PLDIMKETPVISLSP

-5779 TRDKQPTFIIGNL
+5779 TRDNQPTFIIGNL

-5868 EDNGASDSDNVTNH
+5868 EGNGASDSDNVTNHNH

-5924 PPAAWNDGNYTLSVT
+5924 PPAAWNDGTYTLSVT

-5946 SQQSASLAVT
+5946 SLQSASLEVT

-5998 TEPSAAE
+5998 TVPSAAE
-6005 ESVVKV
+6005 ESVVKE

-6046 NVSIM
+6046 NVSVM

-6082 VKFIDKDNDF
+6082 VKFIDKDDDF

-6109 NAMNVRGKT
+6109 NAMNARGKT

>member
-389 GNWSYEFKDNE
+389 GNWSYEFNDNE

-424 SIITDTIAPEK
+424 SIITDTIPPEK

-633 TVSLEDYVVLP
+633 TVSLEDFVVLP

-1037 SDDNLTNIVKPTLHL
+1037 ADDNLTNIVKPTLHL

-1114 IFDFTIDTT
+1114 VFDFTIDTT

-1176 IELSHLNGSWLFIP
+1176 IELSHLNGSWLFTP

-1212 NYSAPLTVVIDT
+1212 SYSAPLTVVIDT

-1329 LDSAD
+1329 LNSAD
-1334 DTGIQGDNMTNS
+1334 DTGVQGDNMTNS

-1370 GVTTTFDATKGTGGW
+1370 GVTTTFDATKGVGGW
-1385 TFTPPTSWADG
+1385 SFTPTGAWADG

-1482 VWDYIWPDDVAD
+1482 AWDYIWPDDVAD

-1503 TDEAGNKATQT
+1503 TDKAGNKTTQE

-1709 KTTQKLDFTIDTIL
+1709 KTTQKLDFIIDTLL

-1892 NTYTLTVK
+1892 HTYTLTVK

-2128 DNTDDSGTKGDHLTN
+2128 DSTDDSGTKGDNLTN

-2322 STPVIVLDSAD
+2322 SVPVIVLNSAD
-2333 DSGVHGDNMTNHTQ
+2333 DTGVQGDNMTNSTQ

-2375 DATKDAGGWTFTPTG
+2375 DATKGVGGWSFTPTG

-2445 VRPHFQVTVPTD
+2445 VRPHFQVKVPTD
-2457 VNVVRLSI
+2457 VN
-2465 DGGKTWFNATQ
+2465 
-2476 SATPGVWDYIWPD
+2476 
-2489 DVADGGYTLTV
+2489 
-2500 EATDEAGNKATQTL
+2500 E
-2514 DFTIDTTLSV
+2514 
-2524 PTLSLD
+2524 
-2530 SADDSGIAGD
+2530 
-2540 NITNVKTPGF
+2540 
-2550 TLNNIDT
+2550 
-2557 DVSRVIVEV
+2557 
-2566 MHNGIKQEV
+2566 
-2575 PLVQTGGQWRF
+2575 
-2586 APTSDWADGDYI
+2586 
-2598 LTVKVEDRAG
+2598 
-2608 NVKQSAPLTVTVD
+2608 
-2621 THIAI
+2621 
-2626 DRIELVND
+2626 
-2634 SGIPGDNLTNEA
+2634 
-2646 RPHFQVTVPADVN
+2646 
-2659 GVRLSIDGGKT
+2659 
-2670 WFDATQSAT
+2670 
-2679 SGVWDYTWLTNVANG
+2679 
-2694 PHTLM
+2694 
-2699 VEASDKAGNKTTQKL
+2699 
-2714 DFTIDT
+2714 
-2720 ILSEPT
+2720 
-2726 ITLDSADDSAAGD
+2726 
-2739 NITNVKMPGFTL
+2739 
-2751 GNIDADVTKVVVTV
+2751 
-2765 AHDGKNQQIEL
+2765 
-2776 IKNGG
+2776 
-2781 VWRFTPGA
+2781 
-2789 AWTDGDYTLTVK
+2789 
-2801 VEDKAGNTNY
+2801 
-2811 SAPLTV
+2811 
-2817 TIDTQTSI
+2817 
-2825 DRIELL
+2825 
-2831 NDTGIVGDNLTNEA
+2831 
-2845 RPQFHITVPTDV
+2845 
-2857 NSVQLSLDGGINWVN
+2857 
-2872 ATLTSDGVWE
+2872 
-2882 YIWPTDLVENT
+2882 
-2893 YTLTVKATDVAGNTA
+2893 
-2908 TETLNF
+2908 
-2914 IIDTTLSTPTITLDS
+2914 
-2929 ADDSGTAND
+2929 
-2938 NKTNVKTPGFII
+2938 
-2950 GGIDSDVTQVV
+2950 
-2961 VQVMRD
+2961 
-2967 GHSEEVELT
+2967 
-2976 QTNGQWRFVPGSAWT
+2976 
-2991 DGDYTLTVTVKDEA
+2991 
-3005 GNIRHSAPLT
+3005 
-3015 VTIDTQITIDHIEL
+3015 
-3029 VNDSGIPDDNLTNN
+3029 
-3043 VRPHFQVT
+3043 
-3051 VPTDVNVVRLS
+3051 VRLS

-3103 AGNKTTQQLDFIID
+3103 AGNQTTQKLDFIID
-3117 TLLSEPTIVLDNTD
+3117 TMLSEPTIVLDSTD

-3138 NLTNVNKP
+3138 NLTNANKP
-3146 TFLLGNIDAD
+3146 TFILGNIDAD

-3164 QHGGTKEVLTATKG
+3164 QYGGTKEVLTATKG

-3321 TPTIAMDS
+3321 TPTITMDS

-3344 RPGFTIGNIDADA
+3344 RPGFTIGNIDSDA
-3357 HSVILRITQGGNSQE
+3357 QSVILRITQGGNSQE

-3409 QSTPLVVTVDTQTS
+3409 QSTPLIVTVDTQTS

-3471 ATQGIEGVWGYTW
+3471 AAQGIEGVWGYTW

-3612 LTVTVDTQIAIDRIE
+3612 LTVTVDTQIAIDHIE

-3711 NFTIDITLLTPTI
+3711 NFTIDITLMTPTI

-3845 DRPVFDIHQVDSDV
+3845 DRPVFDIRQVDSDV

-4295 VTDIAGNTKTSAELR
+4295 VTDIAGNTKTSAELK

-4533 VTTPRFVIGNVP
+4533 VTKPRFVIGNVP

-4554 INGVSYSVTANGNNL
+4554 INGVSYPVTANGNNL

-4835 IGSTLP
+4835 VGNTLP
-4841 NTIVSIYVDGVKVG
+4841 NAIVSIYVDGVKVG

-4970 YELTFKVEDVAGNIR
+4970 YVLTFKVEDVAGNIR

-5034 TLTIRNPQ
+5034 TLTIRSPQ

-5082 QKEILIE
+5082 QKDILIE

-5344 DNALKDGE
+5344 DNVLKDGE

-5402 SQTRPTFSIF
+5402 SQTRPTFSIS

-5573 KYSIWVDTHIKVFTS
+5573 KYSIWVDTHIQVFTS
-5588 ELDDNKSSSKTEWWS
+5588 ELDDNKSSSKTDWWS
-5603 NSDLITMR
+5603 NSSTITMR
-5611 GTGEIGATVSL
+5611 GMGEIGATVSL

-5632 VVAATGRW
+5632 VVAANGQW
-5640 ELSTDKLPEGTYDIS
+5640 ELSTDQLPEGKYDITLS
-5655 LVIED
+5655 IED
-5660 SAGNRWEDVREIF
+5660 NAGNRKEEVHEIF

-5711 EGNTYTLTV
+5711 NGNTYTLTV

-5753 PLDIMKEVPVISLSP
+5753 SLDIMKEVPVISLSP

-5868 EDNGASDSDNVTNH
+5868 EDNGVSDSDNVTNH

-5901 NVTHNGVTDIY
+5901 NVTHNGVTDTY

-5924 PPAAWNDGNYTLSVT
+5924 PPAAWNDGTYTLSVT

-5998 TEPSAAE
+5998 TVPSAAE
-6005 ESVVKV
+6005 ESVVKE

-6109 NAMNVRGKT
+6109 NAMNARGKT

>member
-37 MNITTPRGS
+37 MNITTPHGS

-113 EEEELKKQLDDA
+113 EEEELKKQLDEA

-440 DDSSDSGIKNDNI
+440 DDSSDSGIKNDSI

-538 ETTNDSGIVGDNVT
+538 ETTDDSGIVGDNVT

-620 FSYVIDTIAPVPP
+620 FSYVIDTVAPVPP
-633 TVSLEDYVVLP
+633 TVSLEDFVVLP

-1037 SDDNLTNIVKPTLHL
+1037 ADDNLTNIVKPTLHL

-1114 IFDFTIDTT
+1114 VFDFTIDTT

-1176 IELSHLNGSWLFIP
+1176 IELSHLNGSWLFTP

-1212 NYSAPLTVVIDT
+1212 SYSAPLTVVIDT

-1329 LDSAD
+1329 LNSAD
-1334 DTGIQGDNMTNS
+1334 DTGVQGDNMTNR

-1638 PGDNLTNEARPHF
+1638 PDDNLTNEARPHF

-1698 LMVEASDKAGN
+1698 LMVEATDKAGN
-1709 KTTQKLDFTIDTIL
+1709 KTTQKLDFIIDTLL

-2104 AGNKTTQQLDFIIDT
+2104 AGNQTTQQLDFIIDT

-2128 DNTDDSGTKGDHLTN
+2128 DS
-2143 VNKPTFLLGNIDADA
+2143 
-2158 RYVTV
+2158 
-2163 EVQHGGTKEVL
+2163 
-2174 TATKDATG
+2174 
-2182 NWSVTPT
+2182 
-2189 GTWADGDYT
+2189 
-2198 LTVRVEDEAGNEKH
+2198 
-2212 SASLTVTV
+2212 
-2220 DTQITID
+2220 
-2227 VIELVNDNGIPG
+2227 
-2239 DNMTND
+2239 
-2245 AHPQFRVT
+2245 
-2253 VPGDVNEV
+2253 
-2261 SLSIDG
+2261 
-2267 GVTWVKATQ
+2267 
-2276 SATPGVW
+2276 
-2283 NYTWPGTVPDGDYTL
+2283 
-2298 NVKATDNAGNTV
+2298 
-2310 TETLHFTIDTTL
+2310 
-2322 STPVIVLDSAD
+2322 
-2333 DSGVHGDNMTNHTQ
+2333 
-2347 PTFALQHI
+2347 
-2355 DDDAVRVTVS
+2355 
-2365 VEHGGVTTTF
+2365 
-2375 DATKDAGGWTFTPTG
+2375 
-2390 AWADGDYTLSV
+2390 
-2401 SVEDKAGNT
+2401 
-2410 SHSASLTVTVDTQIA
+2410 
-2425 INNIEL
+2425 
-2431 VNDSGIPDDNLTNN
+2431 
-2445 VRPHFQVTVPTD
+2445 
-2457 VNVVRLSI
+2457 
-2465 DGGKTWFNATQ
+2465 
-2476 SATPGVWDYIWPD
+2476 
-2489 DVADGGYTLTV
+2489 
-2500 EATDEAGNKATQTL
+2500 
-2514 DFTIDTTLSV
+2514 
-2524 PTLSLD
+2524 
-2530 SADDSGIAGD
+2530 
-2540 NITNVKTPGF
+2540 
-2550 TLNNIDT
+2550 
-2557 DVSRVIVEV
+2557 
-2566 MHNGIKQEV
+2566 
-2575 PLVQTGGQWRF
+2575 
-2586 APTSDWADGDYI
+2586 
-2598 LTVKVEDRAG
+2598 
-2608 NVKQSAPLTVTVD
+2608 
-2621 THIAI
+2621 
-2626 DRIELVND
+2626 
-2634 SGIPGDNLTNEA
+2634 
-2646 RPHFQVTVPADVN
+2646 
-2659 GVRLSIDGGKT
+2659 
-2670 WFDATQSAT
+2670 
-2679 SGVWDYTWLTNVANG
+2679 
-2694 PHTLM
+2694 
-2699 VEASDKAGNKTTQKL
+2699 
-2714 DFTIDT
+2714 
-2720 ILSEPT
+2720 
-2726 ITLDSADDSAAGD
+2726 
-2739 NITNVKMPGFTL
+2739 
-2751 GNIDADVTKVVVTV
+2751 
-2765 AHDGKNQQIEL
+2765 
-2776 IKNGG
+2776 
-2781 VWRFTPGA
+2781 
-2789 AWTDGDYTLTVK
+2789 
-2801 VEDKAGNTNY
+2801 
-2811 SAPLTV
+2811 
-2817 TIDTQTSI
+2817 
-2825 DRIELL
+2825 
-2831 NDTGIVGDNLTNEA
+2831 
-2845 RPQFHITVPTDV
+2845 
-2857 NSVQLSLDGGINWVN
+2857 
-2872 ATLTSDGVWE
+2872 
-2882 YIWPTDLVENT
+2882 
-2893 YTLTVKATDVAGNTA
+2893 
-2908 TETLNF
+2908 
-2914 IIDTTLSTPTITLDS
+2914 
-2929 ADDSGTAND
+2929 
-2938 NKTNVKTPGFII
+2938 
-2950 GGIDSDVTQVV
+2950 
-2961 VQVMRD
+2961 
-2967 GHSEEVELT
+2967 
-2976 QTNGQWRFVPGSAWT
+2976 
-2991 DGDYTLTVTVKDEA
+2991 
-3005 GNIRHSAPLT
+3005 
-3015 VTIDTQITIDHIEL
+3015 
-3029 VNDSGIPDDNLTNN
+3029 
-3043 VRPHFQVT
+3043 
-3051 VPTDVNVVRLS
+3051 
-3062 IDGGKTW
+3062 
-3069 FNATQSAT
+3069 
-3077 PGVWDYTWLADVG
+3077 
-3090 EGKHTLTVEATDK
+3090 
-3103 AGNKTTQQLDFIID
+3103 
-3117 TLLSEPTIVLDNTD
+3117 TD

-3138 NLTNVNKP
+3138 NLTNANKP
-3146 TFLLGNIDAD
+3146 TFILGNIDAD

-3279 IWDYTWPKDVTDGL
+3279 TWDYTWPKDVTDGL

-3398 VEVTDNAGNVR
+3398 VEVQDNAGNVR
-3409 QSTPLVVTVDTQTS
+3409 QSTPLIVTVDTQTS

-3471 ATQGIEGVWGYTW
+3471 AAQGIEGVWGYTW

-3724 ELAPDQDTGQNK
+3724 ELAPDQDTGQIK
-3736 NDNLTSVTQPVFVLG
+3736 NDNLTSVTQPLFVLG
-3751 SIDKDVRHVE
+3751 HIDKDVQHVV
-3761 LSIEHNGTFKTVVLT
+3761 LNIEHNGTFKTVVLT

-3781 WRYRPDSALADGSYT
+3781 WRYRPDAALGDGSYKL
-3796 FTVTVTDVAGNQQ
+3796 TVTVTDVAGNQQ
-3809 TSAPLKVTIDGT
+3809 TSAPLTVTIDGT
-3821 LTTPVIELAAG
+3821 LTTPTIELAAG

-3840 RLTNH
+3840 GLTNH
-3845 DRPVFDIHQVDSDV
+3845 TRPVFDIRQVDSDV

-4295 VTDIAGNTKTSAELR
+4295 VTDIAGNTKTSAELK

-4533 VTTPRFVIGNVP
+4533 VTKPRFVIGNVP

-4554 INGVSYSVTANGNNL
+4554 INGVSYPVTANGNNL

-4835 IGSTLP
+4835 VGNTLP
-4841 NTIVSIYVDGVKVG
+4841 NAIVSIYVDGVKVG

-5082 QKEILIE
+5082 QKDILIE

-5402 SQTRPTFSIF
+5402 SQTRPTFSIS

-5533 EVWVNEKGHWQMPVN
+5533 EVWVNDKGHWQMPVN

-5573 KYSIWVDTHIKVFTS
+5573 KYSIWVDTHIQVFTS
-5588 ELDDNKSSSKTEWWS
+5588 ELDDNKSSSKTDWWS
-5603 NSDLITMR
+5603 NSSTITMR
-5611 GTGEIGATVSL
+5611 GMGEIGATVSL

-5632 VVAATGRW
+5632 VVAANGQW
-5640 ELSTDKLPEGTYDIS
+5640 ELSTDQLPEGKYDITLS
-5655 LVIED
+5655 IED
-5660 SAGNRWEDVREIF
+5660 NAGNRKEEVHEIF

-5711 EGNTYTLTV
+5711 NGNTYTLTV

-5901 NVTHNGVTDIY
+5901 NVTHNGVTDTY

-5924 PPAAWNDGNYTLSVT
+5924 PPAAWNDGTYTLSVT

-5998 TEPSAAE
+5998 TVPSAAE
-6005 ESVVKV
+6005 ESVVKE

-6109 NAMNVRGKT
+6109 NAMNARGKT

>member
-424 SIITDTIAPEK
+424 SIITDTIPPEK

-633 TVSLEDYVVLP
+633 TVSLEDFVVLP

-1037 SDDNLTNIVKPTLHL
+1037 ADDNLTNIVKPTLHL

-1114 IFDFTIDTT
+1114 VFDFTIDTT

-1176 IELSHLNGSWLFIP
+1176 IELSHLNGSWLFTP

-1212 NYSAPLTVVIDT
+1212 SYSAPLTVVIDT

-1329 LDSAD
+1329 LNSAD
-1334 DTGIQGDNMTNS
+1334 DTGVQGDNMTNR

-1482 VWDYIWPDDVAD
+1482 AWDYIWPDDVAD

-1503 TDEAGNKATQT
+1503 TDKAGNKTTQE

-1709 KTTQKLDFTIDTIL
+1709 KTTQKLDFIIDTLL

-2128 DNTDDSGTKGDHLTN
+2128 DSTDDSGTKGDNLTN

-2322 STPVIVLDSAD
+2322 SVPVIVLNSAD
-2333 DSGVHGDNMTNHTQ
+2333 DTGVQGDNMTNSTQ

-2375 DATKDAGGWTFTPTG
+2375 DATKGTGGWTFTPPTS
-2390 AWADGDYTLSV
+2390 WADGDYTLSV

-2445 VRPHFQVTVPTD
+2445 VRPHFQVKVPTD
-2457 VNVVRLSI
+2457 VN
-2465 DGGKTWFNATQ
+2465 
-2476 SATPGVWDYIWPD
+2476 
-2489 DVADGGYTLTV
+2489 
-2500 EATDEAGNKATQTL
+2500 E
-2514 DFTIDTTLSV
+2514 
-2524 PTLSLD
+2524 
-2530 SADDSGIAGD
+2530 
-2540 NITNVKTPGF
+2540 
-2550 TLNNIDT
+2550 
-2557 DVSRVIVEV
+2557 
-2566 MHNGIKQEV
+2566 
-2575 PLVQTGGQWRF
+2575 
-2586 APTSDWADGDYI
+2586 
-2598 LTVKVEDRAG
+2598 
-2608 NVKQSAPLTVTVD
+2608 
-2621 THIAI
+2621 
-2626 DRIELVND
+2626 
-2634 SGIPGDNLTNEA
+2634 
-2646 RPHFQVTVPADVN
+2646 
-2659 GVRLSIDGGKT
+2659 
-2670 WFDATQSAT
+2670 
-2679 SGVWDYTWLTNVANG
+2679 
-2694 PHTLM
+2694 
-2699 VEASDKAGNKTTQKL
+2699 
-2714 DFTIDT
+2714 
-2720 ILSEPT
+2720 
-2726 ITLDSADDSAAGD
+2726 
-2739 NITNVKMPGFTL
+2739 
-2751 GNIDADVTKVVVTV
+2751 
-2765 AHDGKNQQIEL
+2765 
-2776 IKNGG
+2776 
-2781 VWRFTPGA
+2781 
-2789 AWTDGDYTLTVK
+2789 
-2801 VEDKAGNTNY
+2801 
-2811 SAPLTV
+2811 
-2817 TIDTQTSI
+2817 
-2825 DRIELL
+2825 
-2831 NDTGIVGDNLTNEA
+2831 
-2845 RPQFHITVPTDV
+2845 
-2857 NSVQLSLDGGINWVN
+2857 
-2872 ATLTSDGVWE
+2872 
-2882 YIWPTDLVENT
+2882 
-2893 YTLTVKATDVAGNTA
+2893 
-2908 TETLNF
+2908 
-2914 IIDTTLSTPTITLDS
+2914 
-2929 ADDSGTAND
+2929 
-2938 NKTNVKTPGFII
+2938 
-2950 GGIDSDVTQVV
+2950 
-2961 VQVMRD
+2961 
-2967 GHSEEVELT
+2967 
-2976 QTNGQWRFVPGSAWT
+2976 
-2991 DGDYTLTVTVKDEA
+2991 
-3005 GNIRHSAPLT
+3005 
-3015 VTIDTQITIDHIEL
+3015 
-3029 VNDSGIPDDNLTNN
+3029 
-3043 VRPHFQVT
+3043 
-3051 VPTDVNVVRLS
+3051 VRLS

-3103 AGNKTTQQLDFIID
+3103 AGNQTTQKLDFIID
-3117 TLLSEPTIVLDNTD
+3117 TMLSEPTIVLDSTD

-3138 NLTNVNKP
+3138 NLTNANKP
-3146 TFLLGNIDAD
+3146 TFILGNIDAD

-3164 QHGGTKEVLTATKG
+3164 QYGGTKEVLTATKG

-3321 TPTIAMDS
+3321 TPTITMDS

-3344 RPGFTIGNIDADA
+3344 RPGFTIGNIDSDA
-3357 HSVILRITQGGNSQE
+3357 QSVILRITQGGNSQE

-3409 QSTPLVVTVDTQTS
+3409 QSTPLIVTVDTQTS

-3471 ATQGIEGVWGYTW
+3471 AAQGIEGVWGYTW

-3612 LTVTVDTQIAIDRIE
+3612 LTVTVDTQIAIDHIE

-3711 NFTIDITLLTPTI
+3711 NFTIDITLMTPTI

-3845 DRPVFDIHQVDSDV
+3845 DRPVFDIRQVDSDV

-4295 VTDIAGNTKTSAELR
+4295 VTDIAGNTKTSAELK

-4533 VTTPRFVIGNVP
+4533 VTKPRFVIGNVP

-4554 INGVSYSVTANGNNL
+4554 INGVSYPVTANGNNL

-4835 IGSTLP
+4835 VGNTLP
-4841 NTIVSIYVDGVKVG
+4841 NAIVSIYVDGVKVG

-4970 YELTFKVEDVAGNIR
+4970 YVLTFKVEDVAGNIR

-5034 TLTIRNPQ
+5034 TLTIRSPQ

-5082 QKEILIE
+5082 QKDILIE

-5344 DNALKDGE
+5344 DNVLKDGE

-5402 SQTRPTFSIF
+5402 SQTRPTFSIS

-5573 KYSIWVDTHIKVFTS
+5573 KYSIWVDTHIQVFTS
-5588 ELDDNKSSSKTEWWS
+5588 ELDDNKSSSKTDWWS
-5603 NSDLITMR
+5603 NSSTITMR
-5611 GTGEIGATVSL
+5611 GMGEIGATVSL

-5632 VVAATGRW
+5632 VVAVNGQW
-5640 ELSTDKLPEGTYDIS
+5640 ELSTDQLPEGKYDITLS
-5655 LVIED
+5655 IED
-5660 SAGNRWEDVREIF
+5660 NAGNRKEEVHEIF

-5711 EGNTYTLTV
+5711 NGNTYTLTV

-5753 PLDIMKEVPVISLSP
+5753 SLDIMKEVPVISLSP

-5868 EDNGASDSDNVTNH
+5868 EDNGVSDSDNVTNH

-5901 NVTHNGVTDIY
+5901 NVTHNGVTDTY

-5924 PPAAWNDGNYTLSVT
+5924 PPAAWNDGTYTLSVT

-5998 TEPSAAE
+5998 TVPSAAE
-6005 ESVVKV
+6005 ESVVKE

-6109 NAMNVRGKT
+6109 NAMNARGKT

>member
-300 APETLTDGTYNL
+300 APETLTDGAYNL

-424 SIITDTIAPEK
+424 SIITDTIPPEK

-633 TVSLEDYVVLP
+633 TVSLEDFVVLP

-1037 SDDNLTNIVKPTLHL
+1037 ADDNLTNIVKPTLHL

-1114 IFDFTIDTT
+1114 VFDFTIDTT

-1176 IELSHLNGSWLFIP
+1176 IELSHLNGSWLFTP

-1212 NYSAPLTVVIDT
+1212 SYSAPLTVVIDT

-1329 LDSAD
+1329 LNSAD
-1334 DTGIQGDNMTNS
+1334 DTGVQGDNMTNR

-1385 TFTPPTSWADG
+1385 TFTPTWAWADG

-1482 VWDYIWPDDVAD
+1482 AWDYIWPDDVAD

-1503 TDEAGNKATQT
+1503 TDKAGNKTTQE

-1709 KTTQKLDFTIDTIL
+1709 KTTQKLDFIIDTLL

-2047 HFQVTV
+2047 HFQVKV
-2053 PTDVNVV
+2053 PTDVNEV

-2104 AGNKTTQQLDFIIDT
+2104 AGNQTTQKLDFIIDT
-2119 LLSEPTIVL
+2119 MLSEPTIVL
-2128 DNTDDSGTKGDHLTN
+2128 DSTDDSGTKGDNLTN
-2143 VNKPTFLLGNIDADA
+2143 ANKPTFILGNIDADA

-2182 NWSVTPT
+2182 N
-2189 GTWADGDYT
+2189 
-2198 LTVRVEDEAGNEKH
+2198 
-2212 SASLTVTV
+2212 
-2220 DTQITID
+2220 
-2227 VIELVNDNGIPG
+2227 
-2239 DNMTND
+2239 
-2245 AHPQFRVT
+2245 
-2253 VPGDVNEV
+2253 
-2261 SLSIDG
+2261 
-2267 GVTWVKATQ
+2267 
-2276 SATPGVW
+2276 
-2283 NYTWPGTVPDGDYTL
+2283 
-2298 NVKATDNAGNTV
+2298 
-2310 TETLHFTIDTTL
+2310 
-2322 STPVIVLDSAD
+2322 
-2333 DSGVHGDNMTNHTQ
+2333 
-2347 PTFALQHI
+2347 
-2355 DDDAVRVTVS
+2355 
-2365 VEHGGVTTTF
+2365 
-2375 DATKDAGGWTFTPTG
+2375 
-2390 AWADGDYTLSV
+2390 
-2401 SVEDKAGNT
+2401 
-2410 SHSASLTVTVDTQIA
+2410 
-2425 INNIEL
+2425 
-2431 VNDSGIPDDNLTNN
+2431 
-2445 VRPHFQVTVPTD
+2445 
-2457 VNVVRLSI
+2457 
-2465 DGGKTWFNATQ
+2465 
-2476 SATPGVWDYIWPD
+2476 
-2489 DVADGGYTLTV
+2489 
-2500 EATDEAGNKATQTL
+2500 
-2514 DFTIDTTLSV
+2514 
-2524 PTLSLD
+2524 
-2530 SADDSGIAGD
+2530 
-2540 NITNVKTPGF
+2540 
-2550 TLNNIDT
+2550 
-2557 DVSRVIVEV
+2557 
-2566 MHNGIKQEV
+2566 
-2575 PLVQTGGQWRF
+2575 
-2586 APTSDWADGDYI
+2586 
-2598 LTVKVEDRAG
+2598 
-2608 NVKQSAPLTVTVD
+2608 
-2621 THIAI
+2621 
-2626 DRIELVND
+2626 
-2634 SGIPGDNLTNEA
+2634 
-2646 RPHFQVTVPADVN
+2646 
-2659 GVRLSIDGGKT
+2659 
-2670 WFDATQSAT
+2670 
-2679 SGVWDYTWLTNVANG
+2679 
-2694 PHTLM
+2694 
-2699 VEASDKAGNKTTQKL
+2699 
-2714 DFTIDT
+2714 
-2720 ILSEPT
+2720 
-2726 ITLDSADDSAAGD
+2726 
-2739 NITNVKMPGFTL
+2739 
-2751 GNIDADVTKVVVTV
+2751 
-2765 AHDGKNQQIEL
+2765 
-2776 IKNGG
+2776 
-2781 VWRFTPGA
+2781 
-2789 AWTDGDYTLTVK
+2789 
-2801 VEDKAGNTNY
+2801 
-2811 SAPLTV
+2811 
-2817 TIDTQTSI
+2817 
-2825 DRIELL
+2825 
-2831 NDTGIVGDNLTNEA
+2831 
-2845 RPQFHITVPTDV
+2845 
-2857 NSVQLSLDGGINWVN
+2857 
-2872 ATLTSDGVWE
+2872 
-2882 YIWPTDLVENT
+2882 
-2893 YTLTVKATDVAGNTA
+2893 
-2908 TETLNF
+2908 
-2914 IIDTTLSTPTITLDS
+2914 
-2929 ADDSGTAND
+2929 
-2938 NKTNVKTPGFII
+2938 
-2950 GGIDSDVTQVV
+2950 
-2961 VQVMRD
+2961 
-2967 GHSEEVELT
+2967 
-2976 QTNGQWRFVPGSAWT
+2976 
-2991 DGDYTLTVTVKDEA
+2991 
-3005 GNIRHSAPLT
+3005 
-3015 VTIDTQITIDHIEL
+3015 
-3029 VNDSGIPDDNLTNN
+3029 
-3043 VRPHFQVT
+3043 
-3051 VPTDVNVVRLS
+3051 
-3062 IDGGKTW
+3062 
-3069 FNATQSAT
+3069 
-3077 PGVWDYTWLADVG
+3077 
-3090 EGKHTLTVEATDK
+3090 
-3103 AGNKTTQQLDFIID
+3103 
-3117 TLLSEPTIVLDNTD
+3117 
-3131 DSGTKGD
+3131 
-3138 NLTNVNKP
+3138 
-3146 TFLLGNIDAD
+3146 
-3156 ARYVTVEV
+3156 
-3164 QHGGTKEVLTATKG
+3164 
-3178 ATGIWSVTPTGTWAD
+3178 WSVTPTGTWAD

-3321 TPTIAMDS
+3321 TPTITMDS

-3344 RPGFTIGNIDADA
+3344 RPGFTIGNIDSDA
-3357 HSVILRITQGGNSQE
+3357 QSVILRITQGGNSQE

-3409 QSTPLVVTVDTQTS
+3409 QSTPLIVTVDTQTS

-3471 ATQGIEGVWGYTW
+3471 AAQGIEGVWGYTW

-3612 LTVTVDTQIAIDRIE
+3612 LTVTVDTQIAIDHIE

-3711 NFTIDITLLTPTI
+3711 NFTIDITLMTPTI

-3845 DRPVFDIHQVDSDV
+3845 DRPVFDIRQVDSDV

-4295 VTDIAGNTKTSAELR
+4295 VTDIAGNTKTSAELK

-4533 VTTPRFVIGNVP
+4533 VTKPRFVIGNVP

-4554 INGVSYSVTANGNNL
+4554 INGVSYPVTANGNNL

-4835 IGSTLP
+4835 VGNTLP
-4841 NTIVSIYVDGVKVG
+4841 NAIVSIYVDGVKVG

-4970 YELTFKVEDVAGNIR
+4970 YVLTFKVEDVAGNIR

-5034 TLTIRNPQ
+5034 TLTIRSPQ

-5082 QKEILIE
+5082 QKDILIE

-5344 DNALKDGE
+5344 DNVLKDGE

-5402 SQTRPTFSIF
+5402 SQTRPTFSIS

-5573 KYSIWVDTHIKVFTS
+5573 KYSIWVDTHIQVFTS
-5588 ELDDNKSSSKTEWWS
+5588 ELDDNKSSSKTDWWS
-5603 NSDLITMR
+5603 NSSTITMR
-5611 GTGEIGATVSL
+5611 GMGEIGATVSL

-5632 VVAATGRW
+5632 VVAANGQW
-5640 ELSTDKLPEGTYDIS
+5640 ELSTDQLPEGKYDITLS
-5655 LVIED
+5655 IED
-5660 SAGNRWEDVREIF
+5660 NAGNRKEEVHEIF

-5711 EGNTYTLTV
+5711 NGNTYTLTV

-5753 PLDIMKEVPVISLSP
+5753 SLDIMKEVPVISLSP

-5868 EDNGASDSDNVTNH
+5868 EDNGVSDSDNVTNH

-5901 NVTHNGVTDIY
+5901 NVTHNGVTDTY

-5924 PPAAWNDGNYTLSVT
+5924 PPAAWNDGTYTLSVT

-5998 TEPSAAE
+5998 TVPSAAE
-6005 ESVVKV
+6005 ESVVKE

-6109 NAMNVRGKT
+6109 NAMNARGKT

>member
-424 SIITDTIAPEK
+424 SIITDTIPPEK

-633 TVSLEDYVVLP
+633 TVSLEDFVVLP

-1037 SDDNLTNIVKPTLHL
+1037 ADDNLTNIVKPTLHL

-1114 IFDFTIDTT
+1114 VFDFTIDTT

-1176 IELSHLNGSWLFIP
+1176 IELSHLNGSWLFTP

-1212 NYSAPLTVVIDT
+1212 SYSAPLTVVIDT

-1329 LDSAD
+1329 LNSAD
-1334 DTGIQGDNMTNS
+1334 DTGVQGDNMTNR

-1482 VWDYIWPDDVAD
+1482 AWDYIWPDDVAD

-1503 TDEAGNKATQT
+1503 TDKAGNKTTQE

-1709 KTTQKLDFTIDTIL
+1709 KTTQKLDFIIDTLL

-2128 DNTDDSGTKGDHLTN
+2128 DSTDDSGTKGDNLTN

-2322 STPVIVLDSAD
+2322 SVPVIVLNSAD
-2333 DSGVHGDNMTNHTQ
+2333 DTGVQGDNMTNSTQ

-2375 DATKDAGGWTFTPTG
+2375 DATKGTGGWTFTPPTS
-2390 AWADGDYTLSV
+2390 WADGDYTLSV

-2445 VRPHFQVTVPTD
+2445 VRPHFQVKVPTD
-2457 VNVVRLSI
+2457 VN
-2465 DGGKTWFNATQ
+2465 
-2476 SATPGVWDYIWPD
+2476 
-2489 DVADGGYTLTV
+2489 
-2500 EATDEAGNKATQTL
+2500 E
-2514 DFTIDTTLSV
+2514 
-2524 PTLSLD
+2524 
-2530 SADDSGIAGD
+2530 
-2540 NITNVKTPGF
+2540 
-2550 TLNNIDT
+2550 
-2557 DVSRVIVEV
+2557 
-2566 MHNGIKQEV
+2566 
-2575 PLVQTGGQWRF
+2575 
-2586 APTSDWADGDYI
+2586 
-2598 LTVKVEDRAG
+2598 
-2608 NVKQSAPLTVTVD
+2608 
-2621 THIAI
+2621 
-2626 DRIELVND
+2626 
-2634 SGIPGDNLTNEA
+2634 
-2646 RPHFQVTVPADVN
+2646 
-2659 GVRLSIDGGKT
+2659 
-2670 WFDATQSAT
+2670 
-2679 SGVWDYTWLTNVANG
+2679 
-2694 PHTLM
+2694 
-2699 VEASDKAGNKTTQKL
+2699 
-2714 DFTIDT
+2714 
-2720 ILSEPT
+2720 
-2726 ITLDSADDSAAGD
+2726 
-2739 NITNVKMPGFTL
+2739 
-2751 GNIDADVTKVVVTV
+2751 
-2765 AHDGKNQQIEL
+2765 
-2776 IKNGG
+2776 
-2781 VWRFTPGA
+2781 
-2789 AWTDGDYTLTVK
+2789 
-2801 VEDKAGNTNY
+2801 
-2811 SAPLTV
+2811 
-2817 TIDTQTSI
+2817 
-2825 DRIELL
+2825 
-2831 NDTGIVGDNLTNEA
+2831 
-2845 RPQFHITVPTDV
+2845 
-2857 NSVQLSLDGGINWVN
+2857 
-2872 ATLTSDGVWE
+2872 
-2882 YIWPTDLVENT
+2882 
-2893 YTLTVKATDVAGNTA
+2893 
-2908 TETLNF
+2908 
-2914 IIDTTLSTPTITLDS
+2914 
-2929 ADDSGTAND
+2929 
-2938 NKTNVKTPGFII
+2938 
-2950 GGIDSDVTQVV
+2950 
-2961 VQVMRD
+2961 
-2967 GHSEEVELT
+2967 
-2976 QTNGQWRFVPGSAWT
+2976 
-2991 DGDYTLTVTVKDEA
+2991 
-3005 GNIRHSAPLT
+3005 
-3015 VTIDTQITIDHIEL
+3015 
-3029 VNDSGIPDDNLTNN
+3029 
-3043 VRPHFQVT
+3043 
-3051 VPTDVNVVRLS
+3051 VRLS

-3103 AGNKTTQQLDFIID
+3103 AGNQTTQKLDFIID
-3117 TLLSEPTIVLDNTD
+3117 TMLSEPTIVLDSTD

-3138 NLTNVNKP
+3138 NLTNANKP
-3146 TFLLGNIDAD
+3146 TFILGNIDAD

-3164 QHGGTKEVLTATKG
+3164 QYGGTKEVLTATKG

-3321 TPTIAMDS
+3321 TPTITMDS

-3344 RPGFTIGNIDADA
+3344 RPGFTIGNIDSDA
-3357 HSVILRITQGGNSQE
+3357 QSVILRITQGGNSQE

-3409 QSTPLVVTVDTQTS
+3409 QSTPLIVTVDTQTS

-3471 ATQGIEGVWGYTW
+3471 AAQGIEGVWGYTW

-3612 LTVTVDTQIAIDRIE
+3612 LTVTVDTQIAIDHIE

-3711 NFTIDITLLTPTI
+3711 NFTIDITLMTPTI

-3845 DRPVFDIHQVDSDV
+3845 DRPVFDIRQVDSDV

-4295 VTDIAGNTKTSAELR
+4295 VTDIAGNTKTSAELK

-4533 VTTPRFVIGNVP
+4533 VTKPRFVIGNVP

-4554 INGVSYSVTANGNNL
+4554 INGVSYPVTANGNNL

-4835 IGSTLP
+4835 VGNTLP
-4841 NTIVSIYVDGVKVG
+4841 NAIVSIYVDGVKVG

-4970 YELTFKVEDVAGNIR
+4970 YVLTFKVEDVAGNIR

-5034 TLTIRNPQ
+5034 TLTIRSPQ

-5082 QKEILIE
+5082 QKDILIE

-5344 DNALKDGE
+5344 DNVLKDGE

-5402 SQTRPTFSIF
+5402 SQTRPTFSIS

-5573 KYSIWVDTHIKVFTS
+5573 KYSIWVDTHIQVFTS
-5588 ELDDNKSSSKTEWWS
+5588 ELDDNKSSSKTDWWS
-5603 NSDLITMR
+5603 NSSTITMR
-5611 GTGEIGATVSL
+5611 GMGEIGATVSL

-5632 VVAATGRW
+5632 VVAANGQW
-5640 ELSTDKLPEGTYDIS
+5640 ELSTDQLPEGKYDITLS
-5655 LVIED
+5655 IED
-5660 SAGNRWEDVREIF
+5660 NAGNRKEEVHEIF

-5711 EGNTYTLTV
+5711 NGNTYTLTV

-5753 PLDIMKEVPVISLSP
+5753 SLDIMKEVPVISLSP

-5868 EDNGASDSDNVTNH
+5868 EDNGVSDSDNVTNH

-5901 NVTHNGVTDIY
+5901 NVTHNGVTDTY

-5924 PPAAWNDGNYTLSVT
+5924 PPAAWNDGTYTLSVT

-5998 TEPSAAE
+5998 TVPSAAE
-6005 ESVVKV
+6005 ESVVKE

-6109 NAMNVRGKT
+6109 NAMNARGKT

>member
-37 MNITTPRGS
+37 MNITTPHGS

-319 DGSGSAKLVITIDS
+319 DGSGSTKLVITIDS

-440 DDSSDSGIKNDNI
+440 DDSSDSGIKNDSI

-620 FSYVIDTIAPVPP
+620 FSYVIDTVAPVPP
-633 TVSLEDYVVLP
+633 TVSLEDFVVLP

-1065 DAMSDTQIGV
+1065 DAASDTQIGV

-1114 IFDFTIDTT
+1114 VFDFTIDTT

-1176 IELSHLNGSWLFIP
+1176 IELSHLNGSWLFTP

-1329 LDSAD
+1329 LNSAD
-1334 DTGIQGDNMTNS
+1334 DTGVQGDNMTNS

-1385 TFTPPTSWADG
+1385 SFTPTGAWADG

-1438 PDDNL
+1438 PNDNL

-1473 NATQSATPG
+1473 NATQNATPG

-1503 TDEAGNKATQT
+1503 TDEAGNKTTQT

-1709 KTTQKLDFTIDTIL
+1709 KTTQKLDFIIDTML

-2016 VTIDTQIT
+2016 VTIDTQIA

-2035 IPDDNLTNNVRP
+2035 IPNDNLTNNVRP

-2119 LLSEPTIVL
+2119 MLSEPTIVL
-2128 DNTDDSGTKGDHLTN
+2128 DNTDDSGTKGDNLTN

-2227 VIELVNDNGIPG
+2227 AIELVNDNGIPG

-2333 DSGVHGDNMTNHTQ
+2333 DTGIQGDNMTNRTQ
-2347 PTFALQHI
+2347 PTFNLQHI

-2375 DATKDAGGWTFTPTG
+2375 DATKGVGGWTFTPPTSWG
-2390 AWADGDYTLSV
+2390 AGDYTLSV

-2431 VNDSGIPDDNLTNN
+2431 VNDSGIPNDNLTNN
-2445 VRPHFQVTVPTD
+2445 VRPHFQVKVPTD
-2457 VNVVRLSI
+2457 VN
-2465 DGGKTWFNATQ
+2465 
-2476 SATPGVWDYIWPD
+2476 
-2489 DVADGGYTLTV
+2489 
-2500 EATDEAGNKATQTL
+2500 E
-2514 DFTIDTTLSV
+2514 
-2524 PTLSLD
+2524 
-2530 SADDSGIAGD
+2530 
-2540 NITNVKTPGF
+2540 
-2550 TLNNIDT
+2550 
-2557 DVSRVIVEV
+2557 
-2566 MHNGIKQEV
+2566 
-2575 PLVQTGGQWRF
+2575 
-2586 APTSDWADGDYI
+2586 
-2598 LTVKVEDRAG
+2598 
-2608 NVKQSAPLTVTVD
+2608 
-2621 THIAI
+2621 
-2626 DRIELVND
+2626 
-2634 SGIPGDNLTNEA
+2634 
-2646 RPHFQVTVPADVN
+2646 
-2659 GVRLSIDGGKT
+2659 
-2670 WFDATQSAT
+2670 
-2679 SGVWDYTWLTNVANG
+2679 
-2694 PHTLM
+2694 
-2699 VEASDKAGNKTTQKL
+2699 
-2714 DFTIDT
+2714 
-2720 ILSEPT
+2720 
-2726 ITLDSADDSAAGD
+2726 
-2739 NITNVKMPGFTL
+2739 
-2751 GNIDADVTKVVVTV
+2751 
-2765 AHDGKNQQIEL
+2765 
-2776 IKNGG
+2776 
-2781 VWRFTPGA
+2781 
-2789 AWTDGDYTLTVK
+2789 
-2801 VEDKAGNTNY
+2801 
-2811 SAPLTV
+2811 
-2817 TIDTQTSI
+2817 
-2825 DRIELL
+2825 
-2831 NDTGIVGDNLTNEA
+2831 
-2845 RPQFHITVPTDV
+2845 
-2857 NSVQLSLDGGINWVN
+2857 
-2872 ATLTSDGVWE
+2872 
-2882 YIWPTDLVENT
+2882 
-2893 YTLTVKATDVAGNTA
+2893 
-2908 TETLNF
+2908 
-2914 IIDTTLSTPTITLDS
+2914 
-2929 ADDSGTAND
+2929 
-2938 NKTNVKTPGFII
+2938 
-2950 GGIDSDVTQVV
+2950 
-2961 VQVMRD
+2961 
-2967 GHSEEVELT
+2967 
-2976 QTNGQWRFVPGSAWT
+2976 
-2991 DGDYTLTVTVKDEA
+2991 
-3005 GNIRHSAPLT
+3005 
-3015 VTIDTQITIDHIEL
+3015 
-3029 VNDSGIPDDNLTNN
+3029 
-3043 VRPHFQVT
+3043 
-3051 VPTDVNVVRLS
+3051 VRLS

-3103 AGNKTTQQLDFIID
+3103 AGNQTTQKLDFIID
-3117 TLLSEPTIVLDNTD
+3117 TMLSEPTIVLDSTD

-3138 NLTNVNKP
+3138 NLTNANKP
-3146 TFLLGNIDAD
+3146 TFILGNIDAD

-3164 QHGGTKEVLTATKG
+3164 QYGGTKEVLTATKG

-3321 TPTIAMDS
+3321 TPTITMDS
-3329 RDDTGAIGDHITSVK
+3329 RDDTGAIGDHITSAK

-3357 HSVILRITQGGNSQE
+3357 QSVILRITQGGNSQE

-3409 QSTPLVVTVDTQTS
+3409 QSTPLIVTVDTQTS

-3471 ATQGIEGVWGYTW
+3471 AAQGIEGVWGYTW

-3612 LTVTVDTQIAIDRIE
+3612 LTVTVDTQIAIDHIE

-3692 HTLTV
+3692 HTLIV

-3702 AGNKMTETL
+3702 AGNKMTGTL
-3711 NFTIDITLLTPTI
+3711 DFTIDITLLTPTI

-3845 DRPVFDIHQVDSDV
+3845 DRPVFDIRQVDSDV

-4295 VTDIAGNTKTSAELR
+4295 VTDIAGNTKTSAELQ

-4533 VTTPRFVIGNVP
+4533 VTKPRFVIGNVP

-4554 INGVSYSVTANGNNL
+4554 INGVSYPVTANGNNL

-4898 VTIDTEVAELV
+4898 LTIDTEVAELV

-4970 YELTFKVEDVAGNIR
+4970 YVLTFKVEDVAGNIR

-5299 DLITNHNKPVLV
+5299 DLITSHNKPVLV

-5381 IDNPAMV
+5381 IDNPVMM

-5402 SQTRPTFSIF
+5402 SQTRPAFSIY

-5473 IDTFN
+5473 IDTLN

-5533 EVWVNEKGHWQMPVN
+5533 EVWVNDKGHWQMPVN

-5573 KYSIWVDTHIKVFTS
+5573 KYSIWVDTHIQVFTS
-5588 ELDDNKSSSKTEWWS
+5588 ELDDNKSSSKTDWWS
-5603 NSDLITMR
+5603 NSSTITMR
-5611 GTGEIGATVSL
+5611 GMGEIGATVSL

-5632 VVAATGRW
+5632 VVAANGKW
-5640 ELSTDKLPEGTYDIS
+5640 ELSTDQLPEGKYDITLS
-5655 LVIED
+5655 IED
-5660 SAGNRWEDVREIF
+5660 NAGNRKEEVHEIF

-5711 EGNTYTLTV
+5711 NGNTYTLTV

-5901 NVTHNGVTDIY
+5901 NVTHNGVTDTYQATQGADGWTFTPPAAWSDGTYTLSVTVVDRAGNSQQSALLEVTVDSTLTVPEIALAAGEDNGASDSDNVTNHTQPKFTLQHIDADVTGVTVNVTHNGVTDIY

-5946 SQQSASLAVT
+5946 SQQSALLEVTVDSTLTVPEIALAAGEDNGASDSDNVTNHTQPKFTLQHIDADVTGVTVNVTHNGVTDTYQATQGADGWTFTPPAAWSDGTYTLSVTVVDRAGNSQQSASLAVT

-5968 HDDASDDATATAVT
+5968 HNDANDDATPTAVT

-5998 TEPSAAE
+5998 TVPSVAE
-6005 ESVVKV
+6005 ESVVKE

-6046 NVSIM
+6046 NVSVM
-6051 FEGEEFTLPI
+6051 FEGEEFNLPI

-6082 VKFIDKDNDF
+6082 VKFIDKDDDF

-6109 NAMNVRGKT
+6109 NAMNARGKT

>member
-37 MNITTPRGS
+37 MNITTPHGS

-440 DDSSDSGIKNDNI
+440 DDSSDSGIKNDSI

-538 ETTNDSGIVGDNVT
+538 ETTDDSGIVGDNVT

-601 INNLTFTVEDVAGN
+601 VNNLTFTVEDVAGN

-620 FSYVIDTIAPVPP
+620 FSYVIDTVAPVPP
-633 TVSLEDYVVLP
+633 TVSLEDFVVLP

-1065 DAMSDTQIGV
+1065 DAASDTQIGV

-1114 IFDFTIDTT
+1114 VFDFTIDTT

-1176 IELSHLNGSWLFIP
+1176 IELSHLNGSWLFTP

-1329 LDSAD
+1329 LNSAD
-1334 DTGIQGDNMTNS
+1334 DTGVQGDNMTNS

-1370 GVTTTFDATKGTGGW
+1370 GVTTTFDATKGVGGW
-1385 TFTPPTSWADG
+1385 SFTPTGAWADG

-1438 PDDNL
+1438 PNDNL

-1473 NATQSATPG
+1473 NATQNATPG

-1503 TDEAGNKATQT
+1503 TDEAGNKTTQT

-1561 RVIVE
+1561 RVTVE

-1638 PGDNLTNEARPHF
+1638 PDDNLTNEARPHF

-1678 ATSGVWDYTWLTN
+1678 ATPGVWDYTWLTN

-1709 KTTQKLDFTIDTIL
+1709 KTTQKLDFIIDTML

-1865 DGGINWVNATLTSDG
+1865 DGGINWVNATLTPDG

-2016 VTIDTQIT
+2016 VTIDTQIA

-2035 IPDDNLTNNVRP
+2035 IPDDNLTNEARP

-2119 LLSEPTIVL
+2119 MLSEPTIVL
-2128 DNTDDSGTKGDHLTN
+2128 DNTDDSGTKGDNLTN

-2227 VIELVNDNGIPG
+2227 AIELVNDNGIPG

-2333 DSGVHGDNMTNHTQ
+2333 DTGIQGDNMTNRTQ
-2347 PTFALQHI
+2347 PTFNLQHI

-2365 VEHGGVTTTF
+2365 VEHGGVTSTF
-2375 DATKDAGGWTFTPTG
+2375 DATKGVGGWTFTPPTSWG
-2390 AWADGDYTLSV
+2390 AGDYTLSV

-2445 VRPHFQVTVPTD
+2445 VRPQFQVKVPTD
-2457 VNVVRLSI
+2457 VN
-2465 DGGKTWFNATQ
+2465 
-2476 SATPGVWDYIWPD
+2476 
-2489 DVADGGYTLTV
+2489 
-2500 EATDEAGNKATQTL
+2500 E
-2514 DFTIDTTLSV
+2514 
-2524 PTLSLD
+2524 
-2530 SADDSGIAGD
+2530 
-2540 NITNVKTPGF
+2540 
-2550 TLNNIDT
+2550 
-2557 DVSRVIVEV
+2557 
-2566 MHNGIKQEV
+2566 
-2575 PLVQTGGQWRF
+2575 
-2586 APTSDWADGDYI
+2586 
-2598 LTVKVEDRAG
+2598 
-2608 NVKQSAPLTVTVD
+2608 
-2621 THIAI
+2621 
-2626 DRIELVND
+2626 
-2634 SGIPGDNLTNEA
+2634 
-2646 RPHFQVTVPADVN
+2646 
-2659 GVRLSIDGGKT
+2659 
-2670 WFDATQSAT
+2670 
-2679 SGVWDYTWLTNVANG
+2679 
-2694 PHTLM
+2694 
-2699 VEASDKAGNKTTQKL
+2699 
-2714 DFTIDT
+2714 
-2720 ILSEPT
+2720 
-2726 ITLDSADDSAAGD
+2726 
-2739 NITNVKMPGFTL
+2739 
-2751 GNIDADVTKVVVTV
+2751 
-2765 AHDGKNQQIEL
+2765 
-2776 IKNGG
+2776 
-2781 VWRFTPGA
+2781 
-2789 AWTDGDYTLTVK
+2789 
-2801 VEDKAGNTNY
+2801 
-2811 SAPLTV
+2811 
-2817 TIDTQTSI
+2817 
-2825 DRIELL
+2825 
-2831 NDTGIVGDNLTNEA
+2831 
-2845 RPQFHITVPTDV
+2845 
-2857 NSVQLSLDGGINWVN
+2857 
-2872 ATLTSDGVWE
+2872 
-2882 YIWPTDLVENT
+2882 
-2893 YTLTVKATDVAGNTA
+2893 
-2908 TETLNF
+2908 
-2914 IIDTTLSTPTITLDS
+2914 
-2929 ADDSGTAND
+2929 
-2938 NKTNVKTPGFII
+2938 
-2950 GGIDSDVTQVV
+2950 
-2961 VQVMRD
+2961 
-2967 GHSEEVELT
+2967 
-2976 QTNGQWRFVPGSAWT
+2976 
-2991 DGDYTLTVTVKDEA
+2991 
-3005 GNIRHSAPLT
+3005 
-3015 VTIDTQITIDHIEL
+3015 
-3029 VNDSGIPDDNLTNN
+3029 
-3043 VRPHFQVT
+3043 
-3051 VPTDVNVVRLS
+3051 VRLS

-3103 AGNKTTQQLDFIID
+3103 AGNQTTQKLDFIID

-3131 DSGTKGD
+3131 DSGIKGD
-3138 NLTNVNKP
+3138 NLTNANKP

-3164 QHGGTKEVLTATKG
+3164 QHGSTKEVLTATKG

-3199 VRVEDDAG
+3199 VRVEDEAG

-3321 TPTIAMDS
+3321 TPTITMDS

-3344 RPGFTIGNIDADA
+3344 RPGFTIGNIDSDA
-3357 HSVILRITQGGNSQE
+3357 QSVILRITQGGNSQE

-3409 QSTPLVVTVDTQTS
+3409 QSTPLIVTVDTQTS

-3471 ATQGIEGVWGYTW
+3471 AAQGIEGVWGYTW

-3612 LTVTVDTQIAIDRIE
+3612 LTVTVDTQIAIDHIE

-3632 GVPGDNVTKHVRPQF
+3632 GVPSDNITKHVRPQF

-3692 HTLTV
+3692 HTLIV

-3702 AGNKMTETL
+3702 AGNKMTGTL
-3711 NFTIDITLLTPTI
+3711 DFTIDITLLTPTI

-3845 DRPVFDIHQVDSDV
+3845 DRPVFDIRQVDSDV

-3908 NVKESAPFEVRI
+3908 NIKESAPLEVRI

-3954 PGDVVQVRV
+3954 PGDVIQVRV

-4295 VTDIAGNTKTSAELR
+4295 VTDIAGNTKTSAELQ

-4533 VTTPRFVIGNVP
+4533 VTKPRFVIGNVP

-4554 INGVSYSVTANGNNL
+4554 INGVSYPVTANGNNL

-4618 SDTGNSNSDNLTNKQ
+4618 SDTGSSNSDNLTNKQ

-4656 GREVLKQTITVGAD
+4656 GREVLKHTITVGAD

-4716 RLSDPSIDDQHEAT
+4716 RLSDPSIDDQYEAT

-4736 KGFAEAFSTI
+4736 KGLAEAFSTI

-4835 IGSTLP
+4835 VGNTLP
-4841 NTIVSIYVDGVKVG
+4841 NAIVSIYVDGVKVG

-4970 YELTFKVEDVAGNIR
+4970 YVLTFKVEDVAGNIR

-5082 QKEILIE
+5082 QKDILIE

-5299 DLITNHNKPVLV
+5299 DLITSHNKPVLV

-5381 IDNPAMV
+5381 IDNPVMM

-5402 SQTRPTFSIF
+5402 SQTRPAFSIY

-5533 EVWVNEKGHWQMPVN
+5533 EVWVNDKGHWQMPVN

-5573 KYSIWVDTHIKVFTS
+5573 KYSIWVDTHIQVFTS
-5588 ELDDNKSSSKTEWWS
+5588 ELDDNKSSSKTDWWS
-5603 NSDLITMR
+5603 NSSTITMR
-5611 GTGEIGATVSL
+5611 GMGEIGATVSL

-5632 VVAATGRW
+5632 VVAANGQW
-5640 ELSTDKLPEGTYDIS
+5640 ELSTDQLPEGKYDITLS
-5655 LVIED
+5655 IED
-5660 SAGNRWEDVREIF
+5660 NAGNRKEEVHEIF

-5711 EGNTYTLTV
+5711 NGNTYTLTV

-5753 PLDIMKEVPVISLSP
+5753 PLDIMKETPVISLSP

-5779 TRDKQPTFIIGNL
+5779 TRDNQPTFIIGNL

-5868 EDNGASDSDNVTNH
+5868 EGNGASDSDNVTNHNH

-5924 PPAAWNDGNYTLSVT
+5924 PPAAWNDGTYTLSVT

-5946 SQQSASLAVT
+5946 SLQSASLEVT

-5968 HDDASDDATATAVT
+5968 HDDASDDATPTAVT

-5998 TEPSAAE
+5998 TVPSAAE
-6005 ESVVKV
+6005 ESVVKE

-6046 NVSIM
+6046 NVSVM

-6082 VKFIDKDNDF
+6082 VKFLDKDDDF

-6109 NAMNVRGKT
+6109 NAMNARGKT

-6137 AIDVFA
+6137 AIEVFA